1 MSRRDGDALPLTGA
15 QREIWLAEQRS
26 RTPIPGYR
34 VGECLEIHGPVD
46 PELFETAL
54 RRVVDEVDALHV
66 TFVDEGEGPRQVL
79 RETWDWAPVHLD
91 LSGEPVP
98 REAAMEWMER
108 DLLRPLDLARDPLFG
123 HALVRLSPTEYLW
136 YLNYHHV
143 VLDAISSS
151 MVRQRV
157 GEVYSA
163 LAEDG
168 AVPPSPF
175 GSLRDLVDS
184 DEAYRASA
192 DFTADRSYWTE
203 RFADRPGPTR
213 LTRTAP
219 ADPDRALRLA
229 EERELRRPD
238 ALRAAAGRIGVRW
251 SRLVVAA
258 AALYAHRLTGTQDVV
273 LALPVT
279 ARRSAD
285 RDLMSV
291 PGTMSNVVPLR
302 LTVRPDMPWRDLVA
316 QAAREV
322 EAAVAHERYR
332 SEDLLRDLGA
342 PGSIGTAFPLI
353 VNIMAFNSRPTFA
366 GHPASVH
373 HFVSGSTSDLAVW
386 VFDYRDGNPPL
397 LRLHGSPEAYGEDD
411 LAAHQQRLISL
422 LDAVA
427 DWDPD
432 EVLGRI
438 DLLTAEEH
446 HQVAALGTGPTV
458 ELPAET
464 LPELFRKHVRATPD
478 LVALVC
484 GDVSLT
490 YAELDERANR
500 LANALVARGAGPER
514 LVAVALPRSAELVVA
529 ILAVLKT
536 GAAYVPLDPE
546 YPAARIA
553 LLLDDARPALLVTD
567 TLSEGRL
574 PGKGSVDRLV
584 IDDPATAELV
594 GGLSAADPMAA
605 VDPGHP
611 AYVIFT
617 SGSTGRPKGVVPTH
631 GGLLNLLTDLR
642 QAHLPP
648 VTDERQRLRIA
659 LTTSVSFDASWNQL
673 LALFAGHELH
683 VLDYE
688 TWTDPDAFVGYAARR
703 GLDYIEATPS
713 YLHVLVAHGLLGDQR
728 WRPALVAAGG
738 EAVPERLWEELR
750 AADGVSCLNLYGPSE
765 CTVNPVVASVG
776 SSPLPVIGRPA
787 GNVRL
792 YVLDGALRP
801 LPAGTP
807 GELYIAG
814 PCLARGYLNRPG
826 LTAGR
831 FVADPFGPIGTRM
844 YRTGDLVRWGADRN
858 LEFLGRTDDQVKV
871 RGFRVELGEVEAVL
885 AEHPQVARAAA
896 MVRTEDEPRLVAYA
910 VAEPGATVTGTALRE
925 HLRERLPKHMVPSIV
940 VLLDALPLTP
950 NGKLDRRALPAPDRQ
965 PADPGRAPRTATEH
979 LLAGLFAEVLGVPE
993 VGADDDFFDL
1003 GGHSLLATRLVARAR
1018 SVLGVELGLRDL
1030 FDAPTVAELAAA
1042 VDIAGR
1048 ARPALSRRER
1058 PDTVPLSFA
1067 QRRLWFLHRME
1078 GPSATYNIPLALRLG
1093 GTLDERALEAA
1104 LTDLVERHESLRT
1117 VFPVA
1122 DGVPYQRV
1130 LEADEARPRL
1140 RVTEGGERDLP
1151 QRLAEAARY
1160 GFELSDEPPLRAELF
1175 RLGTEDHVLLLVVH
1189 HIAGDGWSAGPL
1201 LRDLRTAYAART
1213 EGAKPEWSPLPVQY
1227 ADYALWQRELLGDG
1241 SDPDSLLSG
1250 QLAYWRGQLAD
1261 LPEQVELPFD
1271 RPRPAVM
1278 SYRGAHLPVQVD
1290 AELHEGLRELA
1301 RDGGASLFMVLQA
1314 GLAALLGKLGAGTD
1328 VPIGTPIAGRTDEA
1342 LDDLVGFFVN
1352 TLVLRTDLSGDPSFT
1367 ELLGRVRSDALAA
1380 YAHQDV
1386 PFEHLVE
1393 ALNPT
1398 RTLAHHPLFQTMLAL
1413 QNAPLGAF
1421 DLPGLRVTTDLV
1433 HTGTAKCDLT
1443 FILAEQPGTEGLS
1456 GVVEYSTDLF
1466 DEGTVAGI
1474 VDRWLRLLRA
1484 VVADPGRRIGR
1495 VDVLSAEELRAL
1507 LPAEADR
1514 SGEQPESSLTALFER
1529 QVRADP
1535 AAVALTDG
1543 EVNLTYGELN
1553 ARANRLAHAL
1563 IGRGVGPEQLVAL
1576 ALPRSAELVVA
1587 VLAVL
1592 KAGGAYV
1599 PVDPQYP
1606 AARISYLLQD
1616 ARPALLLTTH
1626 QIGDLPGAE
1635 SVDRLLLDTADLDGL
1650 PDTDPAV
1657 AVDPGHPAYVIYTS
1671 GSTGK
1676 PKGVV
1681 VPHRNVV
1688 RLFGTTRALF
1698 DFTADDVWTLFH
1710 SYAFDFSVWE
1720 LWGALLHGGRLVVV
1734 DHETSRSPGRFL
1746 ELLARERVTV
1756 LNQTPSAF
1764 YQLMQA
1770 DAEHPS
1776 ELAMRTVVFGGEAL
1790 EPARLAPWYERHP
1803 DDAPR
1808 LVNMYGIT
1816 ETTVH
1821 VTYAALDRSG
1831 TAAGRIGAALPD
1843 LRTYVLDDGLRPVA
1857 PGVPGELYVAG
1868 PGLARGYLNRPGLTA
1883 GRFVADPFGPQG
1895 SRMYRTGDVVRR
1907 AAEGSLSYV
1916 GRADQ
1921 QVKVR
1926 GFRIEL
1932 GEIEAALAAHPGVAQ
1947 TAVLARQ
1954 DRADDTRLVAYLVP
1968 AAGAAPR
1975 PADLREHLTERLP
1988 EHMVPSAYVVLD
2000 ALPLTANGK
2009 LDHRALPAP
2018 DLAPVVTGRAPRTP
2032 REQVL
2037 CELFAEVLGVA
2048 SAGVEDGF
2056 FDLGGHSLL
2065 ATRLAARIRAT
2076 LGVEMP
2082 LRTLFEAPTPAGLA
2096 AALTAAGPA
2105 QAALVRRERPE
2116 LVPLSFAQRRL
2127 WFLHQ
2132 LDGTGANYHIS
2143 LAWRLSGDLDRRAME
2158 AALADVVGRHES
2170 LRTVY
2175 PAVDGVPYQQV
2186 LGVVAARPRLLVRR
2200 TAEAELSA
2208 LMAAATDRP
2217 FDLAGDAPLRAG
2229 LFELASDEHVLQVVL
2244 HHIAGDGWSLGPLA
2258 QDLTAAYAA
2267 RCRGEAPRWKSL
2279 PVQYTDYTLWQH
2291 ELLGESTDPD
2301 SPFARQAAYWTRQL
2315 AGLPERIQLPADR
2328 PRPAAASRRGG
2339 FVHAGLDAELHRG
2352 LRELAREHGTSL
2364 FMVLQAGLAALL
2376 SKLGA
2381 GDDIPVGSPVA
2392 GRTDQA
2398 LDELVGYFVNTLVLR
2413 TDTSGDPTFAEL
2425 LGRVRDTSLAGYAHQ
2440 DLPFEHLVEALNP
2453 VRSLAHHP
2461 LFQVML
2467 VLQNAPRADF
2477 APPGLH
2483 VEDMPLTT
2491 TTAKLDLIFTMSE
2504 RQAQDGT
2511 PEGIDGLVEYAGDLY
2526 DPATVETMF
2535 GRWERLLR
2543 VAVTDPQQRLS
2554 RFGVLSA
2561 EERDDLTAL
2570 GTGPE
2575 VELPAASV
2583 PELFRAQVRA
2593 TPDLVALVCGD
2604 VSLTYEELDERAN
2617 RLAHALVSRG
2627 AGPERLVA
2635 VALPRSAELVVAIL
2649 AVLRTGAAYVP
2660 VDPEYPA
2667 ARIGHMLEDAGPV
2680 LVVTDARTRDRLPE
2694 AGPAGWLVLDD
2705 PATAALV
2712 ADCPATDPL
2721 VAVDPRHPAYVIYT
2735 SGSTGR
2741 PKGVVSTHGGLLN
2754 LFVSQRPLLFPRR
2767 TKERLRIGLTTSVS
2781 FDASCD
2787 QLSSLYAGHELH
2799 VLDEATWSDPDA
2811 FVDYVTRVGLDYVN
2825 ATPSY
2830 LHVLVA
2836 RGLLDDPGRRPAVV
2850 SMGGE
2855 AVPEQLWE
2863 RLRAVEGVSCLNYYG
2878 PTECT
2883 VDAVVA
2889 PLGSSPRPVIGR
2901 PLGGIRLYV
2910 LDSTLQPVPAGVAGE
2925 LHLAGAGLARGYL
2938 NRPALT
2944 AGRFVADPFGPS
2956 GTRMYRTGDLVRW
2969 GADRNLEFLGRTD
2982 DQVKVRG
2989 FRIELGEIEAA
3000 LAEHPQVAQVAVTV
3014 REDRVGDARLVAYP
3028 VAVAG
3033 AELQP
3038 EELRAHLRERLP
3050 DHMVP
3055 AAFVPLEGLP
3065 LTATGKLD
3073 RRALPAPVHTAVRT
3087 GRAPRTPQEQVLAE
3101 LFAEV
3106 LGVAEVGAD
3115 DDFFDL
3121 GGHSLLATRLVARA
3135 RAALGVELELR
3146 ALFETP
3152 TVAGLAAGLGG
3163 AGRAR
3168 LALRRAERPET
3179 VSLSFAQ
3186 RRLWFLHQL
3195 EDAGSVYNMP
3205 LAWRL
3210 TGDLDQDALR
3220 AALGDVVA
3228 RHESL
3233 RTIYPQVDGVP
3244 RQEVLDARTAPPR
3257 LAVTRVGEA
3266 DLTELLTAAAAN
3278 GFDLATQPPLRAELF
3293 ELAPDEHVLLVVMHH
3308 IAGDGWSLGPLSAD
3322 LATAY
3327 AARRRGEEPQWAPL
3341 PVQYADYT
3349 LWQNRLLGDAA
3360 DPDSLFARQA
3370 DHWTRTLAGLPEQ
3383 IPLPADRH
3391 RPAAPS
3397 YSGGHLDVE
3406 LDPELHAGLVRL
3418 GREHGASVYMVL
3430 QAALASLL
3438 DKLGAGTD
3446 IPVGSLVAGRTDQAL
3461 DELVGFF
3468 VNTLVLRT
3476 DTSGDPTFAE
3486 LLARVREGA
3495 LAAYAHQDLPFEHV
3509 VEALNPA
3516 RSSARQPLFQVLL
3529 ALQNVPRT
3537 EFALDGLG
3545 SEILLVRTPTAM
3557 FDLGFHLLER
3567 GGTGGPAEG
3576 IVGRVEYSTDLFDR
3590 ATVETLFARWLRLLA
3605 AVVAEPERPL
3615 SRIEVLTT
3623 EERHELL
3630 VARNDTAR
3638 PVPTAD
3644 LPALFEARVRATPEA
3659 PAVVF
3664 EGTELTYR
3672 ELNRRANRLA
3682 HALIARGVGPEQVV
3696 ALRLPRSAELV
3707 VAVLAVLKTGAAYLP
3722 VDPDYPAAR
3731 IAYMLED
3738 AGPAVVLDDLAAV
3751 TADGD
3756 LPEHDPAV
3764 AVDGRR
3770 PAYVIYTSGSTG
3782 RPKAVVMPAAGLLNL
3797 LEWHHEVVGGEP
3809 GTRTAQF
3816 TAISFDV
3823 SVQEVLS
3830 ALLYGKTL
3838 VVPTEEQRRS
3848 AELFAHWLD
3857 RHEVAELFA
3866 PNLVVEALA
3875 EAAEEAGLDLS
3886 ALRLVAQAGEAMRL
3900 GGAVRRFQARR
3911 PGRVLHNHYGP
3922 AETHVITAYSL
3933 PADPAGC
3940 PSPVP
3945 IGRPIANCQ
3954 VYVLDS
3960 ALRPV
3965 APGVLGELY
3974 LAGAGLAR
3982 GYLNRPGLTA
3992 GRFVA
3997 NPYGPA
4003 GARMYRTGD
4012 LVRWRADGEL
4022 EFAGR
4027 VDHQVKVRGFR
4038 VEPGEIEAELT
4049 AHPGVAQVAVLAR
4062 EDRIVAYVVPV
4073 AGSGATAAA
4082 LTAYLR
4088 GRVPEYLVPSAFVLL
4103 EALPL
4108 TPNGKLDRAAL
4119 PAPEATTRETGR
4131 APRTP
4136 QEQILCELFAE
4147 VLGRGQVGVDDDF
4160 FDLGGHSLLAT
4171 RLVSRV
4177 RATLG
4182 VELELRRLFR
4192 TPTPAGLAAGLHD
4205 AATAR
4210 QALVP
4215 RPRREPMPL
4224 SFAQRRLW
4232 FLQQFGAP
4240 SATYHMPLALR
4251 LSGEL
4256 DRDALS
4262 AALTDVLA
4270 RHETLRTVF
4279 PHIAG
4284 IPHQRVLD
4292 PAEVPV
4298 PLTVR
4303 AVGEAELPALLREA
4317 AVRAFD
4323 LTSEV
4328 PLRAELFAVAP
4339 DEHVLLL
4346 VMHHIAGD
4354 GWSMGPLARDLATA
4368 YAARRDGGSPAWP
4381 PLPVTY
4387 GDYTLWQH
4395 EILGDEHDGDS
4406 LFARQVR
4413 YWSEELAGLPEQL
4426 QLPVDRPRPATMS
4439 YGGDLL
4445 ELRIDAELHAALLGL
4460 ARRSGASL
4468 FMVLQAALAAL
4479 YTRLGAGTDIPIGSP
4494 IAGRTDEAL
4503 DELVGFFV
4511 NTLVLR
4517 TDTSGDPSFGELLG
4531 RVRET
4536 ALSAYAHQDV
4546 PFEHLVEVLNP
4557 SRSLSHHPLF
4567 QTGLVVQNAP
4577 GGDFRLPGMR
4587 VSGVSV
4593 LTGTARLDLTFGFAE
4608 EHGPDGAPAGLSG
4621 AVEYSTDLFDRS
4633 TVEALVARW
4642 TRLLAAVAAAPDQPI
4657 GGIEL
4662 LSAEERRELLPA
4674 VEGGAAGV
4682 SLPELFAAQV
4692 AVVPDEV
4699 ALVCGDAELTY
4710 RELNS
4715 RANRFAHA
4723 LVARGVGPEQ
4733 VVAVALPRSVESVVA
4748 VLGVLKAGAAYL
4760 PVDPAYPRARIDFM
4774 LADARP
4780 SVVVDDPA
4788 MVGDADRPDTDPV
4801 VALDVRYPAYVI
4813 YTSGST
4819 GRPKG
4824 VVVSHGGVSGLVAA
4838 QVERLGVAPGSRVLQ
4853 FASPS
4858 FDASF
4863 WDLCSALLTGATLVL
4878 APSGA
4883 PLEALTDRRLDVT
4896 HVTLPP
4902 SALAALDGADL
4913 AAGTLVVAG
4922 EACPPELVA
4931 RWAPGRRMVNA
4942 YGPTET
4948 TVCATMSDPLAA
4960 GSGVPPIGRPVAGF
4974 RVYVLDERLRLVA
4987 PGVAGEL
4994 YVAGPGLARG
5004 YLNRPSLTA
5013 GRFVAC
5019 PFGAGGDRM
5028 YRTGDV
5034 VRRRADG
5041 ELEYVG
5047 RADQQVKVRGFRVE
5061 LGEVEAAL
5069 AEYPAVAQA
5078 AVVAQGDRL
5087 VGYVTARPDATVRPA
5102 ELAAH
5107 LRDRLPD
5114 YLVPAVFTVLDVLPL
5129 TPNGKLDRAAL
5140 PAPDLGSAE
5149 VGRAPRTPQ
5158 EQILCELFAEVL
5170 GRGQVGVDDDFF
5182 DLGGH
5187 SLLATRLAARVRSV
5201 LGVELGLRALFQAPT
5216 VAGLA
5221 GALTESGSA
5230 RPTLTAR
5237 ERPEAVPLSFA
5248 QRRLWFMHR
5257 MDGSAATYHIP
5268 LALQLTGTL
5277 DRAALDEAL
5286 ADVVARHESLRTV
5299 FPEVGGVPCQRVLDP
5314 AEARPRAGLTKVS
5327 QAELHHWLAEFA
5339 RRPFDLAAEPPLRA
5353 ELFAVAPDEH
5363 VLLLVM
5369 HHIAGDGWST
5379 GPLARD
5385 LAEAYA
5391 ARCQGRE
5398 PDRDALPVQYADYTL
5413 WQCELLGDAADPQ
5426 SRFAEQLDYWKR
5438 QLSDLPE
5445 LIQLP
5450 ADRPRPA
5457 VAGWHG
5463 DHVGLE
5469 LGPELHA
5476 ALTELARNTGTSL
5489 FMVLQA
5495 ALAALYT
5502 RLGAGTDIPIG
5513 SPIAGRTD
5521 EALDELVGFFVNT
5534 LVLRTD
5540 TSGDPSF
5547 TELLGRVR
5555 ETSLSAYAHQDVPF
5569 EHLVEVL
5576 NPSRSLAHHP
5586 LFQTILAVQNA
5597 PMGRFS
5603 LPGLEVATYAVATGT
5618 AKFDLG
5624 VSLVEQFG
5632 PAGEPAGIVGAAE
5645 YATDLFDRSTVE
5657 VLVRRWTLLLEA
5669 VTADPDRSIGGIDL
5683 LDSDERSRLLERGN
5697 ATAREVAAVPVPEA
5711 FAVQVA
5717 ATPDALALV
5726 SGGAEL
5732 TYRELNARANRFAHA
5747 LIARGVGPEQL
5758 VAVALPRSVESVV
5771 AVLGVL
5777 KAGAAYL
5784 PVDPSYPAARI
5795 AYMLEDA
5802 RPVLVVDDPALVAEA
5817 SEASEWPDTDPV
5829 VALDVRHPAY
5839 VIYTSGSTGRP
5850 KGVVVAHGGVASLV
5864 AAQIERFAI
5873 APDSRVLQFASPSFD
5888 ASVSEIFTALLRGA
5902 ALVLPPAA
5910 EPVAALTDPGLA
5922 VTHATVP
5929 PSVLAALPEG
5939 AVTVSTLVVAGEACP
5954 PELVARW
5961 APGRRMVNAYGPT
5974 ETTVCAT
5981 MSDPLSPGAGV
5992 PPIGRPI
5999 ANARVYVL
6007 DERLRPVPPGVPGE
6021 LYVAGAGLA
6030 RGYLNRPALTAGRF
6044 VACPFEAGSRM
6055 YRTGDVVRWLG
6066 DGQLEYVGRADD
6078 QVKVRGFRVEPG
6090 EIETALAEHPA
6101 VARAAVLAQDD
6112 RLIGYVV
6119 PHQTEARD
6127 SALEADHVGE
6137 WQDIYDALP
6146 ITPEET
6152 AFGQNFVGWNSS
6164 YDASPIPAEQMR
6176 EWRDATVAR
6185 ILALHPRRVLEVG
6198 VGTGLLL
6205 SQIAPH
6211 CETYWATDFSA
6222 TAIDALAAQVARQ
6235 EQLAG
6240 RVVLHT
6246 RPAHDTDGLPA
6257 GHFDTIVINSVV
6269 QYFPSADYLTDV
6281 IEKLMRL
6288 LAPGGALFLGDIRN
6302 LRLLRPLATAVQL
6315 HRVGDGADLTSVRR
6329 AVEQSLRV
6337 EKELLVDP
6345 DFFTALREHG
6355 TDIGVVAVEV
6365 KRGRHHNEL
6374 TRYRYD
6380 VTLHKQP
6387 VTPTAPD
6394 RSVELAWGQ
6403 QVAGPAEL
6411 RELLAQPSVG
6421 VLRITGVPNRRVARE
6436 AALARAVQNGDGSLA
6451 ELLERLHAP
6460 EDADLPDPEDFHA
6473 LGSESGRS
6481 AVVTW
6486 SAAAADAVDVVFTDP
6501 QALHRS
6507 PVEAYRPAR
6516 ATGQALSS
6524 LTNRPTGG
6532 RGTGALLG
6540 ELRDWLRSRLPDYLV
6555 PSAFVALE
6563 ALPLTANGKLDR
6575 RALPAPDLGPVA
6587 VGRAPRTPQEQLLAE
6602 LFAEV
6607 LGLAQVGVDDSFFDL
6622 GGHSLLATRLASRV
6636 RAVLGAE
6643 LEVRT
6648 LFESPTVA
6656 GLAARLDGSGA
6667 ARPALIVRP
6676 RPERV
6681 PLSFAQRRLWFLHR
6695 MDGPSATYNMPL
6707 ALSLTGELDRPALH
6721 AALADVVARHESLR
6735 TVFRETDG
6743 VPYQV
6748 VLSAAQAYPALPV
6761 VELDESRLAERLAET
6776 AQCGFDLAAEPPVRA
6791 ELYALAPG
6799 RHVLLVVVH
6808 HIAADGWSMGPLS
6821 GDLAAAY
6828 AARCRGEAPQWSP
6841 LPVQYADYSAWQ
6853 RELLGDATDPDSLFA
6868 RQLAYWKEELS
6879 GVPQQL
6885 QLPADRPRPPVAS
6898 QRGDRVVVRLD
6909 AELHQALRDLAAARG
6924 ASMFMVLQAG
6934 LAALLTRLGAGTDI
6948 PIGSP
6953 IAGRTDQA
6961 LDELVGFFVN
6971 TLVLRTDTAGDP
6983 GFSELVGRVRQKALT
6998 AYDHQ
7003 DVPFEYLVE
7012 VVNPARSLAHHP
7024 LFQIMLALQNAPL
7037 GEFALPGLETGHLEA
7052 PTGTAR
7058 VDLTFSLAEQF
7069 RPDGAPDGLVGAV
7082 EYATDLFDPATVEL
7096 LFERLARLLRAA
7108 VADPDRPISRIDIMP
7123 VEERRRLLA
7132 GSNGAV
7138 AELPGAAVPEL
7149 FARQV
7154 GATPEAVAVVAG
7166 GTELTY
7172 RELDLR
7178 ANRLARA
7185 LVRQGV
7191 RPETPVAVMLD
7202 RSAELVV
7209 AILAIIKAGG
7219 AYVPLDSR
7227 FPSSRIDLILR
7238 ESGAALVLTQEVT
7251 TALVQSEAAD
7261 PSGFEVPC
7269 EPGQLAYIMYTS
7281 GSTGRPKGVAV
7292 THRDVV
7298 GHALTPEFRG
7308 GGHERVLMHS
7318 PTAFDL
7324 STYEL
7329 WVPLLNGGRVVVA
7342 PPEQLDLD
7350 LLQHTITS
7358 NGVTGLWLTAG
7369 LFRLVAEE
7377 RPGLLA
7383 GVREVWTGGD
7393 VVSPAAVA
7401 RVLAA
7406 CPGIEVVNG
7415 YGPTEA
7421 TTLATCHPVGVLPE
7435 HAATVPIG
7443 RPMANMRAYVL
7454 DDRLRPVPTG
7464 MVGELYLAGTGVARG
7479 YLGRAGLTAER
7490 FTADPYGPDGSR
7502 MYRTG
7507 DLASWRADGTL
7518 DFAGRADHQVKLR
7531 GLRIEPGEI
7540 EAVLAGCPGVAQAA
7554 VVAREDR
7561 PGDKRLV
7568 AYLVPAPEGAPEAG
7582 ELAGRLRRDLPD
7594 YMVPAAFVT
7603 VDALPLTANGK
7614 LDRAALPAPEYGAS
7628 AAGRGPR
7635 TPQEQLLCGLFAEV
7649 LGREQVSIDDN
7660 FFDLGG
7666 HSLLAARLASRVRE
7680 TLGLELGLRMLFE
7693 APTVAGLT
7701 ERLLMDDPDDALDV
7715 VLPLRSTGTGTPLFC
7730 IHPGGGIS
7738 WSYSG
7743 LLNHLGPQHPVYAI
7757 QARGLGRPETLPT
7770 SYEEMAADYA
7780 DQIQKIQSE
7789 GPYLL
7794 LGWSAGG
7801 LIAHALACE
7810 LQSRG
7815 ERTALLA
7822 ILDAYPVKD
7831 VQFAEVPVP
7840 TVRDVLVGV
7849 LDVDPDELGD
7859 QEITYAE
7866 VAEVLNRRGSAL
7878 AGLNERQIE
7887 VIVEIMI
7894 NNARLAVDFVPGDF
7908 DGDLLLFNSTI
7919 DRAED
7924 NAGPEIWRPYVAG
7937 RIESH
7942 EITTRHDRMTQ
7953 AGSLAQI
7960 GPILAARLAEATGD
7974 TDRADG
7980 AGNADRADGTTT
7992 LSHQED

>member
-1 MSRRDGDALPLTGA
+1 MSRRDGDVLPLTAA

-46 PELFETAL
+46 PELFEAAL

-66 TFVDEGEGPRQVL
+66 TFVDDGEGPRQIL

-91 LSGEPVP
+91 LGTEPDP
-98 REAAMEWMER
+98 RAAAMDWMER
-108 DLLRPLDLARDPLFG
+108 DLARPLDLSRDPLFG
-123 HALVRLSPTEYLW
+123 HALIRLSPTEFLW

-163 LAEDG
+163 LAGSG

-184 DEAYRASA
+184 DAAYRSSA
-192 DFTADRSYWTE
+192 DFSADRSYWTE
-203 RFADRPGPTR
+203 RFADLPAPTR
-213 LTRTAP
+213 LTDTA
-219 ADPDRALRLA
+219 ATDPHQALRVAGEL
-229 EERELRRPD
+229 ELRNPE
-238 ALRAAAGRIGVRW
+238 ALRAAAGRAGVRW
-251 SRLVVAA
+251 SRVVVAA
-258 AALYAHRLTGTQDVV
+258 TALYAHRLSGAQDVV

-279 ARRSAD
+279 ARRGSD

-302 LTVRPDMPWRDLVA
+302 LTVRPDMPWGDLVA
-316 QAAREV
+316 QVAREV
-322 EAAVAHERYR
+322 ESAVAHERYR

-353 VNIMAFNSRPTFA
+353 INIMAFNARPSFA

-373 HFVSGSTSDLAVW
+373 HFVSGSTTDLAVW
-386 VFDYRDGNPPL
+386 LFDYRDGNPPL
-397 LRLHGSPEAYGEDD
+397 LRLHGAPEAYGDDD
-411 LAAHQQRLISL
+411 LAAHQQRLLAL

-427 DWDPD
+427 DCDPD
-432 EVLGRI
+432 EAVGRI

-446 HQVAALGTGPTV
+446 REVAALGTGPV
-458 ELPAET
+458 AEAPT
-464 LPELFRKHVRATPD
+464 ASLPELFREHVRATPD

-490 YAELDERANR
+490 YAELDVRANR
-500 LANALVARGAGPER
+500 LAHALIARGAGPER
-514 LVAVALPRSAELVVA
+514 LVAVSLPRSAELVVA

-536 GAAYVPLDPE
+536 GAAYVPVDPD
-546 YPAARIA
+546 YPAARVA
-553 LLLDDARPALLVTD
+553 YLLDDARPVLTVTD
-567 TLSEGRL
+567 TRTLGRL
-574 PGKGSVDRLV
+574 PDGVTARLV
-584 IDDPATAELV
+584 LDEPETAALVAGCPAVDPGV
-594 GGLSAADPMAA
+594 A

-611 AYVIFT
+611 AYVIYT
-617 SGSTGRPKGVVPTH
+617 SGSTGRPKGVVARH
-631 GGLLNLLTDLR
+631 GGLLDLLTDHRLVQFAPLLVDR
-642 QAHLPP
+642 
-648 VTDERQRLRIA
+648 RRLRVA

-673 LALFAGHELH
+673 MALFAGHELH
-683 VLDYE
+683 VLNHA
-688 TWTDPDAFVGYAARR
+688 TWTDPEAFVDYAACH
-703 GLDYIEATPS
+703 GLDYVEATPS
-713 YLHVLVAHGLLGDQR
+713 YLHVLVAHGLLDDPQR
-728 WRPALVAAGG
+728 RPALVAAGG
-738 EAVPERLWEELR
+738 EAVPEQLWERLR
-750 AADGVSCLNLYGPSE
+750 AADGASCLNLYGPSE
-765 CTVNPVVASVG
+765 CTVNSVAAPTA
-776 SSPLPVIGRPA
+776 SSPRPVIGRPVTNA
-787 GNVRL
+787 RL
-792 YVLDGALRP
+792 HVLDAALQP
-801 LPAGTP
+801 VPAGVP

-814 PCLARGYLNRPG
+814 AGLARGYLNRPG

-831 FVADPFGPIGTRM
+831 FVADPFGAGGSRM
-844 YRTGDLVRWGADRN
+844 YRTGDLVRWNPDGN

-871 RGFRVELGEVEAVL
+871 RGFRIELGEIEAVL
-885 AEHPQVARAAA
+885 AEHPGIAQAAVT
-896 MVRTEDEPRLVAYA
+896 VRTDEEPLLVAY
-910 VAEPGATVTGTALRE
+910 VVPATGQVVHTDTLRAR
-925 HLRERLPKHMVPSIV
+925 LRKRLPEYMVPSALV
-940 VLLDALPLTP
+940 VLDALPLTP
-950 NGKLDRRALPAPDRQ
+950 NGKLDRRALPAPERQ
-965 PADPGRAPRTATEH
+965 PTAPGRAPRTAVEH
-979 LLAGLFAEVLGVPE
+979 LLSGLFAEVLGLPQ
-993 VGADDDFFDL
+993 VGVDDDFFDL
-1003 GGHSLLATRLVARAR
+1003 GGHSLLATRLIARAR
-1018 SVLGVELGLRDL
+1018 SVLGVELRLREL
-1030 FDAPTVAELAAA
+1030 FDAPTVAELASA
-1042 VDIAGR
+1042 VDVAGR
-1048 ARPALSRRER
+1048 ARPALGRCER
-1058 PDTVPLSFA
+1058 PATVPLSFA

-1078 GPSATYNIPLALRLG
+1078 GPSATYNIPLALRLSG
-1093 GTLDERALEAA
+1093 SLDQRALQAA
-1104 LTDLVERHESLRT
+1104 LSDVVERHESLRT
-1117 VFPVA
+1117 VFPVV
-1122 DGVPYQRV
+1122 DGVPCQRV
-1130 LEADEARPRL
+1130 LDLDVARPRL
-1140 RVTEGGERDLP
+1140 RVTEVGERDLP
-1151 QRLAEAARY
+1151 DRLAEAARY
-1160 GFELSDEPPLRAELF
+1160 GFELSEESPLRAELF
-1175 RLGTEDHVLLLVVH
+1175 RLGAEEHVLLLVVH
-1189 HIAGDGWSAGPL
+1189 HIAGDGWSTGPL
-1201 LRDLRTAYAART
+1201 SRDLATAYAARS

-1227 ADYALWQRELLGDG
+1227 ADYALWQQELLGDG
-1241 SDPDSLLSG
+1241 ADPDSLLNG
-1250 QLAYWRGQLAD
+1250 QLAYWRERLAD
-1261 LPEQVELPFD
+1261 LPDQVELPFD
-1271 RPRPAVM
+1271 RPRPTVM
-1278 SYRGAHLPVQVD
+1278 SYRGAHLPVRID
-1290 AELHEGLRELA
+1290 AELHQGLRELA

-1380 YAHQDV
+1380 YAHQEV

-1398 RTLAHHPLFQTMLAL
+1398 RTLAHHPLFQTMLTL
-1413 QNAPLGAF
+1413 QNAPFGTF
-1421 DLPGLRVTTDLV
+1421 DLPRLRVATDLV
-1433 HTGTAKCDLT
+1433 PTGTAKCDLT
-1443 FILAEQPGTEGLS
+1443 FVLAEQPGEDGLS

-1466 DEGTVAGI
+1466 DAATVTEI
-1474 VDRWLRLLRA
+1474 VERWLRLLRS
-1484 VVADPGRRIGR
+1484 VVAHPGRRIGQ
-1495 VDVLSAEELRAL
+1495 VDVLSADELRAL
-1507 LPAEADR
+1507 LPAGSDQG
-1514 SGEQPESSLTALFER
+1514 GELPECGLPALFER
-1529 QVRADP
+1529 QVRANP
-1535 AAVALTDG
+1535 AATALTDG
-1543 EVNLTYGELN
+1543 ETTLTYGRLN

-1563 IGRGVGPEQLVAL
+1563 IDRGVGPEQLVAL

-1592 KAGGAYV
+1592 KAGAAYV
-1599 PVDPQYP
+1599 PVDPEYP
-1606 AARISYLLQD
+1606 AARIAYLLQD
-1616 ARPALLLTTH
+1616 SRPALLVTTSRA
-1626 QIGDLPGAE
+1626 DERLGAE
-1635 SVDRLLLDTADLDGL
+1635 HVDRLLLDTVDLDGL
-1650 PDTDPAV
+1650 PDTDPGV
-1657 AVDPGHPAYVIYTS
+1657 AVDPGQAAYVIHTS
-1671 GSTGK
+1671 GSTGN

-1688 RLFGTTRALF
+1688 RLFGTTRDLF
-1698 DFTADDVWTLFH
+1698 GFCADDVWTLFH

-1720 LWGALLHGGRLVVV
+1720 LWGPLLHGGRLVVV

-1746 ELLARERVTV
+1746 ELLAHERVTV

-1770 DAEHPS
+1770 DAEAP
-1776 ELAMRTVVFGGEAL
+1776 ETGRRLALRTVVFGGEAL
-1790 EPARLAPWYERHP
+1790 EHARLASWYQRHAE
-1803 DDAPR
+1803 DAPR

-1831 TAAGRIGAALPD
+1831 TAVGQVGAALPD
-1843 LRTYVLDDGLRPVA
+1843 LRAYVLDGGLRPVA

-1868 PGLARGYLNRPGLTA
+1868 AGLARGYLNRPGLTA
-1883 GRFVADPFGPQG
+1883 GRFVADPFGPPG
-1895 SRMYRTGDVVRR
+1895 SRMYRSGDVVRR
-1907 AAEGSLSYV
+1907 AADGSLRYV

-1932 GEIEAALAAHPGVAQ
+1932 GEIEAALAAYPGIAQ
-1947 TAVLARQ
+1947 VAVLARQ
-1954 DRADDTRLVAYLVP
+1954 DRSDDTRLAAYLVP

-1975 PADLREHLTERLP
+1975 SDDLRGHLRERLP
-1988 EHMVPSAYVVLD
+1988 AYMVPSAFVMLD
-2000 ALPLTANGK
+2000 ALPLTVNGK

-2018 DLAPVVTGRAPRTP
+2018 DLTPAATCRAPRTP
-2032 REQVL
+2032 QEQIL
-2037 CELFAEVLGVA
+2037 CRLFAEVLGVA

-2056 FDLGGHSLL
+2056 FELGGHSLL

-2096 AALTAAGPA
+2096 AALAAARPA
-2105 QAALVRRERPE
+2105 QAALARRERPE
-2116 LVPLSFAQRRL
+2116 VIPLSFAQRRL

-2132 LDGTGANYHIS
+2132 LEGAGANYHIS
-2143 LAWRLSGDLDRRAME
+2143 LAWRLSGDLDRRALE
-2158 AALADVVGRHES
+2158 AAVADVMARHES
-2170 LRTVY
+2170 LRTVF
-2175 PAVDGVPYQQV
+2175 PAVDGVPHQQV
-2186 LGVVAARPRLLVRR
+2186 LDVDAARPRLLVSR
-2200 TAEAELSA
+2200 TTEAELSA
-2208 LMAAATDRP
+2208 LMAAAKDCR
-2217 FDLAGDAPLRAG
+2217 FDLAVDVPLRAG
-2229 LFELASDEHVLQVVL
+2229 LFELAPDEHVFQLVL
-2244 HHIAGDGWSLGPLA
+2244 HHIAGDGWSLGPLV
-2258 QDLTAAYAA
+2258 QGLTAAYTA
-2267 RCRGEAPRWKSL
+2267 RRRGEEPQWAPL
-2279 PVQYTDYTLWQH
+2279 PVQYADYTLWQH
-2291 ELLGESTDPD
+2291 ELLGDSTDRD
-2301 SPFARQAAYWTRQL
+2301 SLFAGQADYWTRQL
-2315 AGLPERIQLPADR
+2315 AGLPERIQLPTDR
-2328 PRPAAASRRGG
+2328 PRPAVASHRGG
-2339 FVHAGLDAELHRG
+2339 SVLAGLDAELHRG
-2352 LRELAREHGTSL
+2352 LRELARAHGTSL

-2398 LDELVGYFVNTLVLR
+2398 QDELVGYFVNTLVFR

-2425 LGRVRDTSLAGYAHQ
+2425 LDRVRDTALAGYAHQ
-2440 DLPFEHLVEALNP
+2440 DLPFEYLVEVLNP
-2453 VRSLAHHP
+2453 SRSLAHHP

-2467 VLQNAPRADF
+2467 ALQNAPRADF
-2477 APPGLH
+2477 APPELRVG
-2483 VEDMPLTT
+2483 EMPSAS

-2504 RQAQDGT
+2504 RHAEDGS
-2511 PEGIDGLVEYAGDLY
+2511 PEGIDGSVEYACDLY
-2526 DPATVETMF
+2526 DPAAVETMI

-2543 VAVTDPQQRLS
+2543 VAVADPRRRLS
-2554 RFGVLSA
+2554 RLDLLTA
-2561 EERDDLTAL
+2561 EERDELTAL
-2570 GTGPE
+2570 ATGPVAE
-2575 VELPAASV
+2575 APTASL
-2583 PELFRAQVRA
+2583 PELFRTQVRML
-2593 TPDLVALVCGD
+2593 PDGLALVCGD
-2604 VSLTYEELDERAN
+2604 VSLTYAELDVRAN
-2617 RLAHALVSRG
+2617 RLAHALIARG

-2635 VALPRSAELVVAIL
+2635 VSLPRSAELVVAIL
-2649 AVLRTGAAYVP
+2649 AVLKTGAAYVP
-2660 VDPEYPA
+2660 VDPDYPA
-2667 ARIGHMLEDAGPV
+2667 ARVAYLLDDARPV
-2680 LVVTDARTRDRLPE
+2680 LTVTDTRTLGRLPDGVT
-2694 AGPAGWLVLDD
+2694 ARLVLDE
-2705 PATAALV
+2705 PETAALV
-2712 ADCPATDPL
+2712 AGCPAVDPG
-2721 VAVDPRHPAYVIYT
+2721 VAVDPGHPAYVIYT

-2741 PKGVVSTHGGLLN
+2741 PKGVVATHGGLVN
-2754 LFVSQRPLLFPRR
+2754 LFANQRPLISRPG
-2767 TKERLRIGLTTSVS
+2767 ERMRIGLTTSVS
-2781 FDASCD
+2781 FDGSCD
-2787 QLSSLYAGHELH
+2787 QLFAVFAGHELH
-2799 VLDEATWSDPDA
+2799 VLDEATWSDPEA
-2811 FVDYVTRVGLDYVN
+2811 YLEYAVRAGLDTVGGT
-2825 ATPSY
+2825 ASY
-2830 LHVLVA
+2830 LQVLVEH
-2836 RGLLDDPGRRPAVV
+2836 GLLDDPRWRPSVV
-2850 SMGGE
+2850 ALGGE
-2855 AVPEQLWE
+2855 TVPEQLWE
-2863 RLRAVEGVSCLNYYG
+2863 RLRAADGVLALNYYG
-2878 PTECT
+2878 PSECT
-2883 VDAVVA
+2883 VDSVVA
-2889 PLGSSPRPVIGR
+2889 HLKSSPCQVIGR
-2901 PLGGIRLYV
+2901 PLGGVRLHV
-2910 LDSTLQPVPAGVAGE
+2910 LDAALQPVPAGVPGE
-2925 LHLAGAGLARGYL
+2925 LYIAGAGLARGYL
-2938 NRPALT
+2938 NRPGLT
-2944 AGRFVADPFGPS
+2944 AGRFVADPFGAGGS
-2956 GTRMYRTGDLVRW
+2956 RMYRTGDLVRW
-2969 GADRNLEFLGRTD
+2969 NPDGNLEFLGRTD

-2989 FRIELGEIEAA
+2989 FRIELGEIEAV
-3000 LAEHPQVAQVAVTV
+3000 LAEHPGIARTAVIVRQDRAQ
-3014 REDRVGDARLVAYP
+3014 GPRLVAYLQT
-3028 VAVAG
+3028 VTG
-3033 AELQP
+3033 AELRP
-3038 EELRAHLRERLP
+3038 EDLREHLRERLP
-3050 DHMVP
+3050 EYMVP
-3055 AAFVPLEGLP
+3055 AAFVSLDALP
-3065 LTATGKLD
+3065 LTPNGKLD
-3073 RRALPAPVHTAVRT
+3073 RRALPEPESSATPA
-3087 GRAPRTPQEQVLAE
+3087 GRAPHSPHEHVLAG

-3106 LGVAEVGAD
+3106 LGRSQVGVD

-3121 GGHSLLATRLVARA
+3121 GGHSLLATRLVARV
-3135 RAALGVELELR
+3135 RATLGVELALS
-3146 ALFETP
+3146 ALFRTP

-3163 AGRAR
+3163 ADRAR
-3168 LALRRAERPET
+3168 LALERAERPEL
-3179 VSLSFAQ
+3179 VPLSSAQ
-3186 RRLWFLHQL
+3186 RRLWFLRQL
-3195 EDAGSVYNMP
+3195 EGAESVYNMP

-3210 TGDLDQDALR
+3210 SGPLDLAALE
-3220 AALGDVVA
+3220 AALGDLVD
-3228 RHESL
+3228 RHETL
-3233 RTIYPQVDGVP
+3233 RTVFPATDGVP
-3244 RQEVLDARTAPPR
+3244 HQRVLAA
-3257 LAVTRVGEA
+3257 GEA
-3266 DLTELLTAAAAN
+3266 RPKLSITPADESALPELLTGAAAR
-3278 GFDLATQPPLRAELF
+3278 GFDLAAEPPLRAEVF
-3293 ELAPDEHVLLVVMHH
+3293 EVSANEHVLLLVMHH
-3308 IAGDGWSLGPLSAD
+3308 IAGDGWSLGPLAAD
-3322 LATAY
+3322 LTTAY
-3327 AARRRGEEPQWAPL
+3327 AARRRGGAPQWASL

-3360 DPDSLFARQA
+3360 DQDSLLARQT
-3370 DHWTRTLAGLPEQ
+3370 DYWTRTLADLPEQ
-3383 IPLPADRH
+3383 IRLPADRH
-3391 RPAAPS
+3391 RPATPS
-3397 YSGGHLDVE
+3397 CSGGHLAIE
-3406 LDPELHAGLVRL
+3406 LDAELHAGLVRL

-3430 QAALASLL
+3430 QAGLASLL

-3446 IPVGSLVAGRTDQAL
+3446 IPVGSLIAGRTDQAL
-3461 DELVGFF
+3461 DELIGFF

-3476 DTSGDPTFAE
+3476 DTSGDPSFAE
-3486 LLARVREGA
+3486 LLVRVREGA
-3495 LAAYAHQDLPFEHV
+3495 LGAYAHQDLPFEHV
-3509 VEALNPA
+3509 VEALNPS
-3516 RSSARQPLFQVLL
+3516 RSLTRQPLFQVLL

-3537 EFALDGLG
+3537 EFELSGLAA
-3545 SEILLVRTPTAM
+3545 EIVLVRTPTAM

-3576 IVGRVEYSTDLFDR
+3576 IIGRVEYSTDLFAPD
-3590 ATVETLFARWLRLLA
+3590 TVKALVARWLRLLA
-3605 AVVAEPERPL
+3605 AVVADPERPL
-3615 SRIEVLTT
+3615 SRIDVLTA
-3623 EERHELL
+3623 EERRELL
-3630 VARNDTAR
+3630 VTRNDTAC
-3638 PVPTAD
+3638 PAPDVT
-3644 LPALFEARVRATPEA
+3644 LPALFEAQVRATPEA

-3664 EGTELTYR
+3664 EDTVLTYR

-3682 HALIARGVGPEQVV
+3682 HALITRGVGPERVV

-3722 VDPDYPAAR
+3722 IDPDYPDAR

-3738 AGPAVVLDDLAAV
+3738 ARPAVVLDDLAAV
-3751 TADGD
+3751 TPSDRQ
-3756 LPEHDPAV
+3756 PEHDPAV
-3764 AVDGRR
+3764 PVDTRHL
-3770 PAYVIYTSGSTG
+3770 AYVIYTSGSTG
-3782 RPKAVVMPAAGLLNL
+3782 RPKAVMMPAAGLLNL
-3797 LEWHHEVVGGEP
+3797 LAWHHRAVGGEP

-3857 RHEVAELFA
+3857 RHRVEELFA

-3875 EAAEEAGLDLS
+3875 EAAEEAGLELPH
-3886 ALRLVAQAGEAMRL
+3886 LRLVAQAGEAMRL
-3900 GGAVRRFQARR
+3900 GGAVRRFQTRR

-3922 AETHVITAYSL
+3922 AETHVITAYAL
-3933 PADPAGC
+3933 PAGPADC
-3940 PSPVP
+3940 PLPVP
-3945 IGRPIANCQ
+3945 IGRPIANCR

-3960 ALRPV
+3960 MLRPV

-3982 GYLNRPGLTA
+3982 GYLDRPGLSA

-3997 NPYGPA
+3997 DPFGPA

-4038 VEPGEIEAELT
+4038 IEPGEIEAELT
-4049 AHPGVAQVAVLAR
+4049 AHPDVSQVAVLAR
-4062 EDRIVAYVVPV
+4062 EDRIVAYVVPSDSTGV
-4073 AGSGATAAA
+4073 SAAA
-4082 LTAYLR
+4082 LAAYLR
-4088 GRVPEYLVPSAFVLL
+4088 DRVPEYLVPSAFVLL
-4103 EALPL
+4103 DALPL

-4119 PAPEATTRETGR
+4119 PAPEPGTTAGGR

-4147 VLGRGQVGVDDDF
+4147 VLGLARVWVDEDF
-4160 FDLGGHSLLAT
+4160 FALGGHSLLAT

-4182 VELELRRLFR
+4182 VELELRALFR

-4205 AATAR
+4205 AGTAR

-4215 RPRREPMPL
+4215 RPRRELMPL

-4251 LSGEL
+4251 LSGDL
-4256 DRDALS
+4256 DRAALS
-4262 AALTDVLA
+4262 AALVDVVT

-4279 PHIAG
+4279 PHAGG
-4284 IPHQRVLD
+4284 IPYQRVLD
-4292 PAEVPV
+4292 TTEVAL
-4298 PLTVR
+4298 PLAVR
-4303 AVGEAELPALLREA
+4303 TAGETEVPALLREA
-4317 AVRAFD
+4317 AVRGFD

-4328 PLRAELFAVAP
+4328 PLRAELFALAP

-4346 VMHHIAGD
+4346 VMHHIVGD
-4354 GWSMGPLARDLATA
+4354 GWSMGPLARDLAAA
-4368 YAARRDGGSPAWP
+4368 YATRQDGGAPAWP
-4381 PLPVTY
+4381 SLPVTY

-4395 EILGDEHDGDS
+4395 EILGDEDDADS
-4406 LFARQVR
+4406 VFARQVA
-4413 YWSEELAGLPEQL
+4413 YWTQTLAGLPEQL
-4426 QLPVDRPRPATMS
+4426 QLPTDRPRPAAIS
-4439 YGGDLL
+4439 YSGDLL
-4445 ELRIDAELHAALLGL
+4445 ELRIDAELHTALVEL
-4460 ARRSGASL
+4460 ARRSGATL

-4503 DELVGFFV
+4503 DDLVGFFV

-4517 TDTSGDPSFGELLG
+4517 TDTSGDPSFAELLG

-4546 PFEHLVEVLNP
+4546 PFEHLVEALNP

-4567 QTGLVVQNAP
+4567 QTGLAVQNAP
-4577 GGDFRLPGMR
+4577 GGDFELPGLQ
-4587 VSGVSV
+4587 VSGMDV
-4593 LTGTARLDLTFGFAE
+4593 LTGTARLDLTFGFVE
-4608 EHGPDGAPAGLSG
+4608 EYGPDGAPAGLSG

-4633 TVEALVARW
+4633 TVEVMAARW
-4642 TRLLAAVAAAPDQPI
+4642 TRLLAEVAAAPDRPI
-4657 GGIEL
+4657 GGIDL
-4662 LSAEERRELLPA
+4662 LSAEERDDLLPA
-4674 VEGGAAGV
+4674 VEDGAAAGA

-4692 AVVPDEV
+4692 AAVPGAV
-4699 ALVCGDAELTY
+4699 ALVCGGVELSY
-4710 RELNS
+4710 GELDV

-4723 LVARGVGPEQ
+4723 LIARGVGPEQ
-4733 VVAVALPRSVESVVA
+4733 VVAVSLPRSVESVVA

-4760 PVDPAYPRARIDFM
+4760 PVDPAYPRSRIAFM
-4774 LADARP
+4774 LDDARP
-4780 SVVVDDPA
+4780 AVVVDDPA
-4788 MVGDADRPDTDPV
+4788 MVVGGDWPDTDPG
-4801 VALDVRYPAYVI
+4801 VALDVRHPAYVI

-4824 VVVSHGGVSGLVAA
+4824 VVVSHTGVSGLVAA
-4838 QVERLGVAPGSRVLQ
+4838 QVDRLGVAPGSRVLQ

-4863 WDLCSALLTGATLVL
+4863 WDLCSALLTGAALVL
-4878 APSGA
+4878 APA
-4883 PLEALTDRRLDVT
+4883 ETPLEALTDLRFSVT

-4902 SALAALDGADL
+4902 SALAALDGTELTAT
-4913 AAGTLVVAG
+4913 TLVVAG
-4922 EACPPELVA
+4922 EACSPELVQ
-4931 RWAPGRRMVNA
+4931 RWAPGRRMINA

-4948 TVCATMSDPLAA
+4948 TVCATMSDPLSP

-4974 RVYVLDERLRLVA
+4974 RTYVLDERLSVVP

-5004 YLNRPSLTA
+5004 YLDRPGLTA
-5013 GRFVAC
+5013 GRFTAC
-5019 PFGAGGDRM
+5019 PFGPAGARM
-5028 YRTGDV
+5028 YRTGDL
-5034 VRRRADG
+5034 VRRRPDG

-5061 LGEVEAAL
+5061 PGEVEAAL
-5069 AEYPAVAQA
+5069 AEHPAVAQA
-5078 AVVAQGDRL
+5078 AVAAQDDRL
-5087 VGYVTARPDATVRPA
+5087 VGYVVARSDLAARPA

-5107 LRDRLPD
+5107 LRERLPD
-5114 YLVPAVFTVLDVLPL
+5114 YLVPTVFMVLDVLPL

-5140 PAPDLGSAE
+5140 PAPEAAPAGS
-5149 VGRAPRTPQ
+5149 GRVPRTPQ
-5158 EQILCELFAEVL
+5158 EQILAGLFAEVL
-5170 GRGQVGVDDDFF
+5170 GVPQVSVDDDFF
-5182 DLGGH
+5182 RLGGH

-5221 GALTESGSA
+5221 EALAKAGRA
-5230 RPTLTAR
+5230 RPALSPY

-5248 QRRLWFMHR
+5248 QRRLWFLHR
-5257 MDGSAATYHIP
+5257 MDAAAATYHIP
-5268 LALQLTGTL
+5268 LALRLTGTL
-5277 DRAALDEAL
+5277 DRPALDQAL

-5299 FPEVGGVPCQRVLDP
+5299 FSEVGGVPCQRVLDP
-5314 AEARPRAGLTKVS
+5314 AAVRLRVRPTVATQGGLP
-5327 QAELHHWLAEFA
+5327 QGLAESA
-5339 RRPFDLAAEPPLRA
+5339 RQPFDLATEPPLRA
-5353 ELFAVAPDEH
+5353 ELFALAPDEH

-5369 HHIAGDGWST
+5369 HHIAADGWST

-5391 ARCQGRE
+5391 ARCEGRTA
-5398 PDRDALPVQYADYTL
+5398 DRPTLPVQYADYTL
-5413 WQCELLGDAADPQ
+5413 WQRELLGDAADPR

-5445 LIQLP
+5445 LLQLP

-5457 VAGWHG
+5457 VAGWQG
-5463 DHVGLE
+5463 DHIGLE
-5469 LGPELHA
+5469 LDAELHSN
-5476 ALTELARNTGTSL
+5476 LVELARSTGTSL

-5521 EALDELVGFFVNT
+5521 EALDDLVGFFVNT

-5547 TELLGRVR
+5547 AELLGRVR
-5555 ETSLSAYAHQDVPF
+5555 ETALSAYAHQDVPF
-5569 EHLVEVL
+5569 EHLVEAL
-5576 NPSRSLAHHP
+5576 NPSRSLSHHP
-5586 LFQTILAVQNA
+5586 LFQNILAVQNA

-5603 LPGLEVATYAVATGT
+5603 LPGLDVTTYAVATGT

-5624 VSLVEQFG
+5624 VSMVEQFG
-5632 PAGEPAGIVGAAE
+5632 PDGSPAGIAGAVE
-5645 YATDLFDRSTVE
+5645 YATDLFDRSTVAA
-5657 VLVRRWTLLLEA
+5657 LVRRWTLLLEA
-5669 VTADPDRSIGGIDL
+5669 VTADPELPIGGIDL
-5683 LDSDERSRLLERGN
+5683 LDADERHRLLERDN
-5697 ATAREVAAVPVPEA
+5697 ETARDVGAVPVPQAFAAQVAAVPG
-5711 FAVQVA
+5711 AV
-5717 ATPDALALV
+5717 ALV
-5726 SGGAEL
+5726 CGGVEL
-5732 TYRELNARANRFAHA
+5732 SYGELDVRANRFAHA
-5747 LIARGVGPEQL
+5747 LIARGVGPEQV
-5758 VAVALPRSVESVV
+5758 VAVSLPRSVESVV

-5784 PVDPSYPAARI
+5784 PVDPAYPRSRI
-5795 AYMLEDA
+5795 AFMLDDA
-5802 RPVLVVDDPALVAEA
+5802 RPAVVVDDPAMVVGGD
-5817 SEASEWPDTDPV
+5817 WPDTDPG

-5850 KGVVVAHGGVASLV
+5850 KGVVVGHGGVASLV
-5864 AAQIERFAI
+5864 AGQIERFAI
-5873 APDSRVLQFASPSFD
+5873 EPGSRVLQFASPSFD
-5888 ASVSEIFTALLRGA
+5888 ASVSEIFTALLGGA
-5902 ALVLPPAA
+5902 TLVLPVAA
-5910 EPVAALTDPGLA
+5910 DPLAALTDPGLG
-5922 VTHATVP
+5922 VTHVTVP
-5929 PSVLAALPEG
+5929 PSVLAAVPDG
-5939 AVTVSTLVVAGEACP
+5939 TVTVSTLVVAGEACS
-5954 PELVARW
+5954 PELVQRW
-5961 APGRRMVNAYGPT
+5961 APGRRMINAYGPT

-5981 MSDPLSPGAGV
+5981 MSDPLSPGSGV

-6007 DERLRPVPPGVPGE
+6007 DDRLQPVPPGVTGE

-6030 RGYLNRPALTAGRF
+6030 RGYLDRPGLTAGRF
-6044 VACPFEAGSRM
+6044 VACPFGPGERM
-6055 YRTGDVVRWLG
+6055 YRTGDLVRRRP
-6066 DGQLEYVGRADD
+6066 DGELEYVGRADQ

-6090 EIETALAEHPA
+6090 EVEAALAEHPA
-6101 VARAAVLAQDD
+6101 VARAAVAAQDD
-6112 RLIGYVV
+6112 RLVGYVV
-6119 PHQTEARD
+6119 PHQDAARD
-6127 SALEADHVGE
+6127 SGLEADHVGE
-6137 WQDIYDALP
+6137 WQDIYDDLP
-6146 ITPEET
+6146 IAPDEA
-6152 AFGQNFVGWNSS
+6152 AFGHNFVGWNSS
-6164 YDASPIPAEQMR
+6164 YDADRIPVEQMR

-6185 ILALHPRRVLEVG
+6185 ILALRPRRVLEVG

-6222 TAIDALAAQVARQ
+6222 TAIDALTAQVAR
-6235 EQLAG
+6235 EERLTG
-6240 RVVLHT
+6240 RLVLQT

-6257 GHFDTIVINSVV
+6257 GEFDTIVINSVV
-6269 QYFPSADYLTDV
+6269 QYFPSADYLADV
-6281 IEKLMRL
+6281 IGKLMRL
-6288 LAPGGALFLGDIRN
+6288 LAPGGALFVGDVRN
-6302 LRLLRPLATAVQL
+6302 LRLLRPLATAVEL
-6315 HRVGDGADLTSVRR
+6315 HRADDSADRAAVRR
-6329 AVEQSLRV
+6329 AVEQALRV

-6345 DFFTALREHG
+6345 DFFTVLHEHG
-6355 TDIGVVAVEV
+6355 TDIGAMAVEV

-6380 VTLHKQP
+6380 VTLHKPP
-6387 VTPTAPD
+6387 VARQTPS

-6403 QVAGPAEL
+6403 QITGLAGL
-6411 RELLAQPSVG
+6411 RELLDQPPAE
-6421 VLRITGVPNRRVARE
+6421 VLRITGVPNRRVVAE
-6436 AALARAVQNGDGSLA
+6436 AALARAVQDEDGPLA
-6451 ELLERLHAP
+6451 ELQERLHAP
-6460 EDADLPDPEDFHA
+6460 AESDLPDPEDFHA
-6473 LGSESGRS
+6473 LGREFGRVV
-6481 AVVTW
+6481 AVTW
-6486 SAAAADAVDVVFTDP
+6486 SDTAADAVDVVLADP
-6501 QALHRS
+6501 QALHGSR
-6507 PVEAYRPAR
+6507 VEPYRPAG
-6516 ATGQALSS
+6516 ATGRALSS
-6524 LTNRPTGG
+6524 LTNRPTGS

-6540 ELRDWLRSRLPDYLV
+6540 ELRVWLQGRLPDYLV
-6555 PSAFVALE
+6555 PSAFVSLDT
-6563 ALPLTANGKLDR
+6563 LPLTASGKLDR
-6575 RALPAPDLGPVA
+6575 RALPAPDLGPA
-6587 VGRAPRTPQEQLLAE
+6587 AAGRAPRTPQEQLLAE

-6636 RAVLGAE
+6636 RVTLGAE

-6648 LFESPTVA
+6648 LFETPTVA
-6656 GLAARLDGSGA
+6656 GLAAHLDGSGA
-6667 ARPALIVRP
+6667 ARPALTARP
-6676 RPERV
+6676 RPKRV
-6681 PLSFAQRRLWFLHR
+6681 ELSFAQRRLWFLHR

-6707 ALSLTGELDRPALH
+6707 ALSLTGGLDRPALH
-6721 AALADVVARHESLR
+6721 AALADVIARHESLR

-6748 VLSAAQAYPALPV
+6748 VLSTAQAHPALPV
-6761 VELDESRLAERLAET
+6761 VELDESRLAERLAE
-6776 AQCGFDLAAEPPVRA
+6776 AARRGFDLAAEPPIRA
-6791 ELYALAPG
+6791 ELYALAPD

-6821 GDLAAAY
+6821 GGLATAY
-6828 AARCRGEAPQWSP
+6828 AARCRGEEPQWSP
-6841 LPVQYADYSAWQ
+6841 LPVQYADYTGWQ
-6853 RELLGDATDPDSLFA
+6853 RDLLGDAADPDSLFA
-6868 RQLAYWKEELS
+6868 RQLAYWKDELT
-6879 GVPQQL
+6879 GIPQQV

-6909 AELHQALRDLAAARG
+6909 PELHQALRDLATARG
-6924 ASMFMVLQAG
+6924 TSMFMVLQAG

-6971 TLVLRTDTAGDP
+6971 TLVLRTDTSGDP
-6983 GFSELVGRVRQKALT
+6983 GFTELLGRVRQKALT

-7012 VVNPARSLAHHP
+7012 VANPVRSLAHHP

-7052 PTGTAR
+7052 PTGTSR

-7069 RPDGAPDGLVGAV
+7069 RPDGGADGLVGAV
-7082 EYATDLFDPATVEL
+7082 EYATDLFDGSTVEL
-7096 LFERLARLLRAA
+7096 LFERWARLLRAA
-7108 VADPDRPISRIDIMP
+7108 VADPDRPISRIDLMSDA
-7123 VEERRRLLA
+7123 ERHRLLH
-7132 GSNGAV
+7132 GFNDTAV
-7138 AELPGAAVPEL
+7138 ELPSASVPEL

-7154 GATPEAVAVVAG
+7154 RVAPDAVAVVAG

-7172 RELDLR
+7172 AELDLR
-7178 ANRLARA
+7178 ADRLARA
-7185 LVRQGV
+7185 LIRQGV
-7191 RPETPVAVMLD
+7191 RPETPVAVLMD

-7238 ESGAALVLTQEVT
+7238 ESGAALVLTPEVFA
-7251 TALVQSEAAD
+7251 ALMQSAASD
-7261 PSGFEVPC
+7261 PSDVGVPC
-7269 EPGQLAYIMYTS
+7269 EPGQVAYIMYTS

-7298 GHALTPEFRG
+7298 GLALTPEWRG

-7350 LLQHTITS
+7350 LLQHTIATH
-7358 NGVTGLWLTAG
+7358 GVTGLWLTAG

-7377 RPGLLA
+7377 RPGLLT

-7393 VVSPAAVA
+7393 VVSPAAAA
-7401 RVLAA
+7401 RVLTA

-7421 TTLATCHPVGVLPE
+7421 TTLATCHPVRSLPE
-7435 HAATVPIG
+7435 NAATVPIG
-7443 RPMANMRAYVL
+7443 GPMANMRAYVL
-7454 DDRLRPVPTG
+7454 DDRLRPMPTG

-7479 YLGRAGLTAER
+7479 YFGRPGLTAER
-7490 FTADPYGPDGSR
+7490 FTADPYGPAGSR

-7507 DLASWRADGTL
+7507 DLAWWLPDGTL
-7518 DFAGRADHQVKLR
+7518 EFAGRVDHQVKLR
-7531 GLRIEPGEI
+7531 GLRIEPGEV

-7568 AYLVPAPEGAPEAG
+7568 AYLVPAPEGAPEMT
-7582 ELAGRLRRDLPD
+7582 ELSGRLRRELPD

-7614 LDRAALPAPEYGAS
+7614 LDRVALPAPDYGAS
-7628 AAGRGPR
+7628 DAGRGPR

-7649 LGREQVSIDDN
+7649 LGREQVSIDDG

-7680 TLGLELGLRMLFE
+7680 TLGLELGLRLLFE

-7701 ERLLMDDPDDALDV
+7701 EHLAMNDPDDALDV
-7715 VLPLRSTGTGTPLFC
+7715 LLPLRSTGMDTPLFC
-7730 IHPGGGIS
+7730 VHPGGGIS

-7757 QARGLGRPETLPT
+7757 QARGLGRPEPLPT

-7780 DQIQKIQSE
+7780 DHVQKIQPE

-7810 LQSRG
+7810 LQARG

-7831 VQFAEVPVP
+7831 VRFEEEPVP

-7849 LDVDPDELGD
+7849 LDVDPDELDD

-7878 AGLNERQIE
+7878 AGLNERQVE
-7887 VIVEIMI
+7887 VIVQIMI
-7894 NNARLAVDFVPGDF
+7894 NNAKLAVDFVPGRY

-7919 DRAED
+7919 DRGHD
-7924 NAGPEIWRPYVAG
+7924 DAGPEVWRPYITG

-7942 EITTRHDRMTQ
+7942 EITTRHDQMTQ

-7960 GPILAARLAEATGD
+7960 GPILAARIAEATGD
-7974 TDRADG
+7974 SG
-7980 AGNADRADGTTT
+7980 GTT
-7992 LSHQED
+7992 LSLQED

>member
-1 MSRRDGDALPLTGA
+1 MSRRDGDALPLTAA
-15 QREIWLAEQRS
+15 QREIWLAEQSS

-46 PELFETAL
+46 RELFETAL

-66 TFVDEGEGPRQVL
+66 TFVDDGEGPRQVL
-79 RETWDWAPVHLD
+79 RESWDWAPVHLD
-91 LSGEPVP
+91 LSGEPDP
-98 REAAMEWMER
+98 RAAAVQWMEQ

-123 HALVRLSPTEYLW
+123 HALIEASPTEFLW

-151 MVRQRV
+151 MLRQRV

-163 LAEDG
+163 LAG
-168 AVPPSPF
+168 GAAVPPCPF

-184 DEAYRASA
+184 DTAYRAST
-192 DFTADRSYWTE
+192 DFAADRAYWTG
-203 RFADRPGPTR
+203 RFADLPAPTR
-213 LTRTAP
+213 LTDTSAT
-219 ADPDRALRLA
+219 DPHRALRLA

-238 ALRAAAGRIGVRW
+238 ALRAAAGRCGVRW
-251 SRLVVAA
+251 SRLLIAA
-258 AALYAHRLTGTQDVV
+258 TALYAHRLTGNRDVV
-273 LALPVT
+273 LAMPVT
-279 ARRSAD
+279 ARRGAD
-285 RDLMSV
+285 RDLTAV

-302 LTVRPDMPWRDLVA
+302 LTVRPDMPWRELVA

-322 EAAVAHERYR
+322 ETAVAHERYR

-342 PGSIGTAFPLI
+342 PGGIGTAFPLI
-353 VNIMAFNSRPTFA
+353 VNIMAFNSRPSFA

-373 HFVSGSTSDLAVW
+373 HFVSGSTTDLAVW

-397 LRLHGSPEAYGEDD
+397 LRLHGAPEAYGPDE
-411 LAAHQQRLISL
+411 LVAHRQRLLAL
-422 LDAVA
+422 LDTLAEC
-427 DWDPD
+427 DQD
-432 EVLGRI
+432 EPVGRI
-438 DLLTAEEH
+438 ELLTAEERRELAVLGAGP
-446 HQVAALGTGPTV
+446 VA
-458 ELPAET
+458 PAPAAS
-464 LPELFRKHVRATPD
+464 LPELFREHVRATPD
-478 LVALVC
+478 QVALVC

-490 YAELDERANR
+490 YAELDARANR
-500 LANALVARGAGPER
+500 LAHALIARGAGPER

-536 GAAYVPLDPE
+536 GAAYVPVDPE
-546 YPAARIA
+546 YPTARIA
-553 LLLDDARPALLVTD
+553 HLLDDARPAVLVTD
-567 TLSEGRL
+567 ARSEGRL
-574 PGKGSVDRLV
+574 PGAGPVDRLV
-584 IDDPATAELV
+584 LDHPETAALV
-594 GGLSAADPMAA
+594 AGCPAADPVVA

-611 AYVIFT
+611 AYVIHT
-617 SGSTGRPKGVVPTH
+617 SGSTGRPKGVVATH
-631 GGLLNLLTDLR
+631 GGLLDLVTDLR
-642 QAHLPP
+642 QVQFAP
-648 VTDERQRLRIA
+648 VLEQRPRLRVA

-673 LALFAGHELH
+673 LALFGGHELH
-683 VLDYE
+683 VLE
-688 TWTDPDAFVGYAARR
+688 HATWTDPDAFVAYSARC
-703 GLDYIEATPS
+703 GLDYVEATPS
-713 YLHVLVAHGLLGDQR
+713 YLQELVAHGLLSDPER
-728 WRPALVAAGG
+728 RPALVGAGG
-738 EAVPERLWEELR
+738 EAVPERLWEQLR
-750 AADGVSCLNLYGPSE
+750 AAEGVRCLNLYGPSE
-765 CTVNPVVASVG
+765 CTVNSVVAPVG
-776 SSPLPVIGRPA
+776 PSPRPVIGRPVTNA
-787 GNVRL
+787 RL

-801 LPAGTP
+801 VPPGAA

-814 PCLARGYLNRPG
+814 AGLARGYLNRPG
-826 LTAGR
+826 LTSGR
-831 FVADPFGPIGTRM
+831 FVADPFGPSGTRM
-844 YRTGDLVRWGADRN
+844 YRTGDQVRWDAAGD
-858 LEFLGRTDDQVKV
+858 LEFLGRTDDQVKI
-871 RGFRVELGEVEAVL
+871 RGFRVELGEIEAVL
-885 AEHPQVARAAA
+885 AEHPQVARAAVL
-896 MVRTEDEPRLVAYA
+896 VRTEEEPRLVAYA
-910 VAEPGATVTGTALRE
+910 VPEPGTTVTDTALRD
-925 HLRERLPKHMVPSIV
+925 HLRDRLPRHMVPAAY
-940 VLLDALPLTP
+940 VLLEALPLTP
-950 NGKLDRRALPAPDRQ
+950 NGKLDRRALPAPERQ
-965 PADPGRAPRTATEH
+965 PVAPGRAPRTATEH
-979 LLAGLFAEVLGVPE
+979 LLVGLFAEVLGVAEP
-993 VGADDDFFDL
+993 GLDDSFFDL

-1018 SVLGVELGLRDL
+1018 SILGVELRLGDL
-1030 FDAPTVAELAAA
+1030 FDAPTVADLAAA
-1042 VDIAGR
+1042 VDVAGR
-1048 ARPALSRRER
+1048 ARPALGRRDRAE
-1058 PDTVPLSFA
+1058 TVPLSFA
-1067 QRRLWFLHRME
+1067 QQRLWFLHRME
-1078 GPSATYNIPLALRLG
+1078 GPSATYNIPLALRLSG
-1093 GTLDERALEAA
+1093 SLDQRALEAA
-1104 LTDLVERHESLRT
+1104 LADLVERHESLRT
-1117 VFPVA
+1117 VFPVV
-1122 DGVPYQRV
+1122 DGVPCQRV
-1130 LEADEARPRL
+1130 LDIDAARPRL
-1140 RVTEGGERDLP
+1140 RVTELGERELP
-1151 QRLAEAARY
+1151 EHLARAARY
-1160 GFELSDEPPLRAELF
+1160 GFDLAEEPPLHAELF
-1175 RLGTEDHVLLLVVH
+1175 RTAAEQHVLLLVVH

-1201 LRDLRTAYAART
+1201 SRDLTTAYAARA
-1213 EGAKPEWSPLPVQY
+1213 EGAKPEWPPLPVQY

-1241 SDPDSLLSG
+1241 TDPDSLLNS
-1250 QLAYWRGQLAD
+1250 QLAYWREQLAD

-1271 RPRPAVM
+1271 RPRPAAM
-1278 SYRGAHLPVQVD
+1278 SYRGAHLPVRID
-1290 AELHEGLRELA
+1290 AELHRGLRALA
-1301 RDGGASLFMVLQA
+1301 HDGGASLFMVLQA

-1367 ELLGRVRSDALAA
+1367 ELLGRVRGDALAA

-1413 QNAPLGAF
+1413 QNAPLGTF
-1421 DLPGLRVTTDLV
+1421 DLPGLRVATDLV
-1433 HTGTAKCDLT
+1433 PTGTAKCDLT
-1443 FILAEQPGTEGLS
+1443 FVLAEQPDGLS
-1456 GVVEYSTDLF
+1456 GVLEYSTDLF
-1466 DEGTVAGI
+1466 DAATAAGI
-1474 VDRWLRLLRA
+1474 VERWLRLLRA

-1495 VDVLSAEELRAL
+1495 VDVLSAEELDAL
-1507 LPAEADR
+1507 LPARAEQ
-1514 SGEQPESSLTALFER
+1514 GEERTERGLTALFER
-1529 QVRADP
+1529 QVRANP
-1535 AAVALTDG
+1535 AAAALTDG
-1543 EVNLTYGELN
+1543 EVTLTYGELN

-1563 IGRGVGPEQLVAL
+1563 IDRGVGPEQLVAL

-1592 KAGGAYV
+1592 KAGAAYL
-1599 PVDPQYP
+1599 PVDPRYP
-1606 AARISYLLQD
+1606 AARIAYLLRD
-1616 ARPALLLTTH
+1616 GRPALLVTT
-1626 QIGDLPGAE
+1626 GATGELPGADG
-1635 SVDRLLLDTADLDGL
+1635 VDRLLLDTADLDGR
-1650 PDTDPAV
+1650 PDTDPQV
-1657 AVDPGHPAYVIYTS
+1657 AVDPGQVAYVIHTS
-1671 GSTGK
+1671 GSTGD

-1688 RLFGTTRALF
+1688 RLFRTTEELF
-1698 DFTADDVWTLFH
+1698 GFTAEDVWTLFH

-1770 DAEHPS
+1770 DREAGL
-1776 ELAMRTVVFGGEAL
+1776 ELALRTVVFGGEAL
-1790 EPARLAPWYERHP
+1790 EHARLAGWYERHAE
-1803 DDAPR
+1803 DSPR

-1821 VTYAALDRSG
+1821 VTHAALDGSG
-1831 TAAGRIGAALPD
+1831 NAAGQIGTALPD
-1843 LRTYVLDDGLRPVA
+1843 LRTYVLDADLRPVA
-1857 PGVPGELYVAG
+1857 PGVAGELYVAG

-1883 GRFVADPFGPQG
+1883 GRFVADPFGPPG
-1895 SRMYRTGDVVRR
+1895 SRMYRSGDVVRR
-1907 AAEGSLSYV
+1907 EAGGGGLRYV

-1947 TAVLARQ
+1947 VAVLARR

-1968 AAGAAPR
+1968 AAGAAR
-1975 PADLREHLTERLP
+1975 HPADLRGHLAGRLP
-1988 EHMVPSAYVVLD
+1988 EYMVPAAFVTLES
-2000 ALPLTANGK
+2000 LPLTANGK

-2018 DLAPVVTGRAPRTP
+2018 DLAPAATARAPRTP
-2032 REQVL
+2032 QEQIL

-2096 AALTAAGPA
+2096 AALVAAGPA
-2105 QAALVRRERPE
+2105 QAALGRRERPE
-2116 LVPLSFAQRRL
+2116 VIPLSFAQRRL

-2132 LDGTGANYHIS
+2132 LDGASANYHIS
-2143 LAWRLSGDLDRRAME
+2143 LAWRLSGDLDRRALE
-2158 AALADVVGRHES
+2158 TAVADVVARHES
-2170 LRTVY
+2170 LRTVF
-2175 PAVDGVPYQQV
+2175 PAVDGVPHQQV
-2186 LGVVAARPRLLVRR
+2186 LDVVAGRPRLHVSR
-2200 TAEAELSA
+2200 TTEAGLPGV
-2208 LMAAATDRP
+2208 LAAAKACP
-2217 FDLAGDAPLRAG
+2217 FDLAVDLPLRVD
-2229 LFELASDEHVLQVVL
+2229 LFELAPDEHVFQLVL
-2244 HHIAGDGWSLGPLA
+2244 HHIAGDGWSLGPLV
-2258 QDLTAAYAA
+2258 QGLTAAYAA
-2267 RCRGEAPRWKSL
+2267 RCRGEEPQWAEL
-2279 PVQYTDYTLWQH
+2279 PVQYADYTLWQH
-2291 ELLGESTDPD
+2291 RLLGDAADRD
-2301 SPFARQAAYWTRQL
+2301 SLLAGQAAYWTRQL
-2315 AGLPERIQLPADR
+2315 ADLPERIQLPADR
-2328 PRPAAASRRGG
+2328 ARPAVASHRGG
-2339 FVHAGLDAELHRG
+2339 LVRAGLDAELHRG
-2352 LRELAREHGTSL
+2352 LRELARTHGTSL

-2398 LDELVGYFVNTLVLR
+2398 LDDLVGYFVNTLVFR

-2425 LGRVRDTSLAGYAHQ
+2425 LGRVRETALAGYAHQ
-2440 DLPFEHLVEALNP
+2440 DLPFEYLVEALNP

-2467 VLQNAPRADF
+2467 VLQNTPRADF
-2477 APPGLH
+2477 APPGLR
-2483 VEDMPLTT
+2483 VGDVPSTT

-2504 RQAQDGT
+2504 RHAQDGA
-2511 PEGIDGLVEYAGDLY
+2511 PEGIDAFVEYTGDLY
-2526 DPATVETMF
+2526 EPATVETMI

-2543 VAVTDPQQRLS
+2543 AVVADPQRRLS
-2554 RFGVLSA
+2554 RLGLLGAA
-2561 EERDDLTAL
+2561 ELDELAAL
-2570 GTGPE
+2570 GTGPAARAFTASLPE
-2575 VELPAASV
+2575 V
-2583 PELFRAQVRA
+2583 FRAQVRA
-2593 TPDLVALVCGD
+2593 TPESVAVVGPD
-2604 VSLTYEELDERAN
+2604 ASLTYTELDGRAN
-2617 RLAHALVSRG
+2617 RLARALIARG

-2649 AVLRTGAAYVP
+2649 AVLKTGAAYVP

-2667 ARIGHMLEDAGPV
+2667 ARIGYMLDDARPV
-2680 LVVTDARTRDRLPE
+2680 LGVTDARTRDRLPD
-2694 AGPAGWLVLDD
+2694 GPAGWLVADD
-2705 PATAALV
+2705 PETAALV
-2712 ADCPATDPL
+2712 AGCPVTDPA
-2721 VAVDPRHPAYVIYT
+2721 VAVAPDHPAYVIYT

-2741 PKGVVSTHGGLLN
+2741 PKGVVATHGGLAN
-2754 LFVSQRPLLFPRR
+2754 LFANQCPLMFR
-2767 TKERLRIGLTTSVS
+2767 TGERVRMGLTTSVS

-2787 QLSSLYAGHELH
+2787 QLLGVYAGHELH

-2811 FVDYVTRVGLDYVN
+2811 FVEYAARVGLDLVGG
-2825 ATPSY
+2825 TPSY
-2830 LHVLVA
+2830 LQVLVA
-2836 RGLLDDPGRRPAVV
+2836 HGLLDHPRWRPSLVGL
-2850 SMGGE
+2850 GGE

-2863 RLRAVEGVSCLNYYG
+2863 RLRAADGLVSLNYYG
-2878 PTECT
+2878 PSECT
-2883 VDAVVA
+2883 VDSVFA
-2889 PLGSSPRPVIGR
+2889 PLESSPRPVIGR
-2901 PLGGIRLYV
+2901 PLGGVRLYV
-2910 LDSTLQPVPAGVAGE
+2910 LDAALQPVPAGVSGE
-2925 LHLAGAGLARGYL
+2925 LYIAGAGLARGYL
-2938 NRPALT
+2938 NRPGLT
-2944 AGRFVADPFGPS
+2944 AGRFVADPFGPGGS
-2956 GTRMYRTGDLVRW
+2956 RMYRTGDLVRW
-2969 GADRNLEFLGRTD
+2969 DASGNLEFLGRLD

-2989 FRIELGEIEAA
+2989 YRIELGEIEAA
-3000 LAEHPQVAQVAVTV
+3000 LAEHPHVARAAVIV
-3014 REDRVGDARLVAYP
+3014 RKDRAEDTRLVAYLVP
-3028 VAVAG
+3028 ATG
-3033 AELQP
+3033 AELRP
-3038 EELRAHLRERLP
+3038 EDLRTHLRDRLP
-3050 DHMVP
+3050 DYMVP
-3055 AAFVPLEGLP
+3055 AAFVPLDVLP
-3065 LTATGKLD
+3065 LNASGKLD
-3073 RRALPAPVHTAVRT
+3073 RRALPEPESTATRT
-3087 GRAPRTPQEQVLAE
+3087 GRAPHTPQEQVLAG
-3101 LFAEV
+3101 LFEEV
-3106 LGVAEVGAD
+3106 LGVPRVGVD

-3121 GGHSLLATRLVARA
+3121 GGHSLLATRLVARV
-3135 RAALGVELELR
+3135 RTTLGVEL
-3146 ALFETP
+3146 ALHTLFRNP

-3168 LALRRAERPET
+3168 PALGRAERPEGGGK
-3179 VSLSFAQ
+3179 VPLSAAQ
-3186 RRLWFLHQL
+3186 RRLWFLRQL
-3195 EDAGSVYNMP
+3195 EDADSVYNMP

-3210 TGDLDQDALR
+3210 FGPLDLAALE
-3220 AALGDVVA
+3220 AALGDIVD
-3228 RHESL
+3228 RHETL
-3233 RTIYPQVDGVP
+3233 RTVFPAADGVP
-3244 RQEVLDARTAPPR
+3244 HQQVLPAGEVRPR
-3257 LAVTRVGEA
+3257 LSVTPADEA
-3266 DLTELLTAAAAN
+3266 ALPALLTGAAAG
-3278 GFDLATQPPLRAELF
+3278 GFDLAAEPPLRAEVF
-3293 ELAPDEHVLLVVMHH
+3293 ELSPDEHVLLLVMHH
-3308 IAGDGWSLGPLSAD
+3308 IAGDGWSLGPLAAD

-3327 AARRRGEEPQWAPL
+3327 AARRRHEAPQWAPL

-3349 LWQNRLLGDAA
+3349 LWHDRLLGDPA
-3360 DPDSLFARQA
+3360 DPESLFARQTA
-3370 DHWTRTLAGLPEQ
+3370 YWTERLAGLPEQ
-3383 IPLPADRH
+3383 IRLPADRT
-3391 RPAAPS
+3391 RPAATS
-3397 YSGGHLDVE
+3397 HRGGHLAIE
-3406 LDPELHAGLVRL
+3406 LDAELHGGLVRL

-3446 IPVGSLVAGRTDQAL
+3446 IPVGSLIAGRTDQAL
-3461 DELVGFF
+3461 DDLVGFF

-3486 LLARVREGA
+3486 LLVRVREGA
-3495 LAAYAHQDLPFEHV
+3495 LGAYAHQDLPFEQV
-3509 VEALNPA
+3509 VEAVNPS
-3516 RSSARQPLFQVLL
+3516 RSLARQPMFQVLL

-3537 EFALDGLG
+3537 EFALSGLRA
-3545 SEILLVRTPTAM
+3545 EIVLPRTPTAM

-3576 IVGRVEYSTDLFDR
+3576 IVGRVEYSTDLFDP
-3590 ATVETLFARWLRLLA
+3590 ATVEALVARWLRLLA
-3605 AVVAEPERPL
+3605 AVVAEPDRPL
-3615 SRIEVLTT
+3615 SRIDVLTA

-3630 VARNDTAR
+3630 VARNDTAC
-3638 PVPTAD
+3638 PAPAAT
-3644 LPALFEARVRATPEA
+3644 LPALFEAQVRATPQA
-3659 PAVVF
+3659 PAVVLDDA
-3664 EGTELTYR
+3664 TLSYR

-3682 HALIARGVGPEQVV
+3682 HALIACGVGPEQVV

-3722 VDPDYPAAR
+3722 IDPDYPAAR
-3731 IAYMLED
+3731 IAYMIED
-3738 AGPAVVLDDLAAV
+3738 ARPAVVLDDLAAV
-3751 TADGD
+3751 TPSGEH
-3756 LPEHDPAV
+3756 PETDPAV
-3764 AVDGRR
+3764 PVDSRH

-3797 LEWHHEVVGGEP
+3797 LAWHHEAVGGEP

-3823 SVQEVLS
+3823 SVQELLS

-3857 RHEVAELFA
+3857 RHQVGELFA

-3875 EAAEEAGLDLS
+3875 EAAEEAGLELPH
-3886 ALRLVAQAGEAMRL
+3886 LRLVAQAGEAMRL
-3900 GGAVRRFQARR
+3900 GGAVRRFQAGR

-3922 AETHVITAYSL
+3922 AETHVITAYPL
-3933 PADPAGC
+3933 PADPADC
-3940 PSPVP
+3940 PLPVP
-3945 IGRPIANCQ
+3945 IGRPIANCR
-3954 VYVLDS
+3954 VYVLDP

-3965 APGVLGELY
+3965 APGVTGELY

-3997 NPYGPA
+3997 DPYGPA
-4003 GARMYRTGD
+4003 GSLMYRTGD

-4022 EFAGR
+4022 EFGGR
-4027 VDHQVKVRGFR
+4027 IDHQVKVRGFR
-4038 VEPGEIEAELT
+4038 IEPGEIEAELT
-4049 AHPGVAQVAVLAR
+4049 AHPGVARVAVLAR
-4062 EDRIVAYVVPV
+4062 ENRIVAYVVP
-4073 AGSGATAAA
+4073 APREPATTAALA
-4082 LTAYLR
+4082 AYLR
-4088 GRVPEYLVPSAFVLL
+4088 DRVPDHLVPSAFVLL
-4103 EALPL
+4103 DALPL

-4119 PAPEATTRETGR
+4119 PAPDPVAATAAGR

-4147 VLGRGQVGVDDDF
+4147 VLGAPRVGVDDDF

-4182 VELELRRLFR
+4182 VELELRSLFR

-4205 AATAR
+4205 AGAAR

-4215 RPRREPMPL
+4215 RPRRDPMPL

-4251 LSGEL
+4251 LSGDL
-4256 DRDALS
+4256 DRSALN
-4262 AALTDVLA
+4262 AALADVVA

-4279 PHIAG
+4279 PHTAG
-4284 IPHQRVLD
+4284 IPYQRVLD
-4292 PAEVPV
+4292 AAEAAV

-4303 AVGEAELPALLREA
+4303 AAGEAELPLLLREA
-4317 AVRAFD
+4317 AVRGFD

-4346 VMHHIAGD
+4346 VMHHIVGD

-4368 YAARRDGGSPAWP
+4368 YTTRHGGAAPAWP

-4395 EILGDEHDGDS
+4395 EILGDEQDADS
-4406 LFARQVR
+4406 VFARQVAH
-4413 YWSEELAGLPEQL
+4413 WTEALAGLPEQL
-4426 QLPVDRPRPATMS
+4426 QLPTDRPRPATMS

-4445 ELRIDAELHAALLGL
+4445 ELRIDAELHTALVGL
-4460 ARRSGASL
+4460 ARRSGATL

-4503 DELVGFFV
+4503 DELVGFFI

-4517 TDTSGDPSFGELLG
+4517 TDTSGDPTFAELLG

-4546 PFEHLVEVLNP
+4546 PFEHLVEALNP

-4577 GGDFRLPGMR
+4577 GGDFELPGLL
-4587 VSGVSV
+4587 VSGVAV

-4608 EHGPDGAPAGLSG
+4608 EYGPDGAPAGLGG
-4621 AVEYSTDLFDRS
+4621 AVEYSTDLFERS
-4633 TVEALVARW
+4633 TVEALAARW
-4642 TRLLAAVAAAPDQPI
+4642 TRLLAAVAAAPDLPI
-4657 GGIEL
+4657 GGIDL
-4662 LSAEERRELLPA
+4662 LSAEERRALLPA
-4674 VEGGAAGV
+4674 VDGAAAAV

-4692 AVVPDEV
+4692 AATPDAV

-4710 RELNS
+4710 RQVDA

-4723 LVARGVGPEQ
+4723 LIARGVGPER

-4760 PVDPAYPRARIDFM
+4760 PVDPAYPAARIAFM
-4774 LADARP
+4774 LDDARP
-4780 SVVVDDPA
+4780 VLLVDDPA
-4788 MVGDADRPDTDPV
+4788 TVVGGDWPDTAPE
-4801 VALDVRYPAYVI
+4801 VALDARHPAYVI

-4824 VVVSHGGVSGLVAA
+4824 VVVSHAGVSGLVAA

-4863 WDLCSALLTGATLVL
+4863 WDLCSALLTGAALVL
-4878 APSGA
+4878 APAEA
-4883 PLEALTDRRLDVT
+4883 PLDALTDHRLDVT

-4902 SALAALDGADL
+4902 SALAAVAEGSVVAS
-4913 AAGTLVVAG
+4913 TLVVAG

-4931 RWAPGRRMVNA
+4931 RWAPGRRMINA

-4948 TVCATMSDPLAA
+4948 TVCATMSDPLSP

-4974 RVYVLDERLRLVA
+4974 RAYVLDGRLQPVP

-5004 YLNRPSLTA
+5004 YLNRPGPTA
-5013 GRFVAC
+5013 GRFLAC
-5019 PFGAGGDRM
+5019 PFGPAGARM
-5028 YRTGDV
+5028 YRTGDL
-5034 VRRRADG
+5034 VRFRTDG

-5047 RADQQVKVRGFRVE
+5047 RADDQVKVRGFRVE

-5069 AEYPAVAQA
+5069 AGHPAVARA
-5078 AVVAQGDRL
+5078 AVLAQDDRL
-5087 VGYVTARPDATVRPA
+5087 IGYVAARPGTAPRPA

-5114 YLVPAVFTVLDVLPL
+5114 YLVPAVFTVLDALPL

-5140 PAPDLGSAE
+5140 PAPDLGSAAA
-5149 VGRAPRTPQ
+5149 GRAPRTPQ

-5170 GRGQVGVDDDFF
+5170 GVSGVGVDDDFF

-5201 LGVELGLRALFQAPT
+5201 LGVELGLRVLFQAPT

-5221 GALTESGSA
+5221 GVLGGAGHARPALTVH
-5230 RPTLTAR
+5230 
-5237 ERPEAVPLSFA
+5237 ERPDPVPLSFA
-5248 QRRLWFMHR
+5248 QRRLWFLHR

-5277 DRAALDEAL
+5277 DRAALDAAL

-5299 FPEVGGVPCQRVLDP
+5299 FPEADGVPCQRVLDP
-5314 AEARPRAGLTKVS
+5314 AAARPRAQLTEVA
-5327 QAELHHWLAEFA
+5327 QPELFDRLAEFA
-5339 RRPFDLAAEPPLRA
+5339 RQPFDLAVEPPLRA
-5353 ELFAVAPDEH
+5353 GLFALAPDEH

-5391 ARCQGRE
+5391 ARCEGRASNR
-5398 PDRDALPVQYADYTL
+5398 PALPVQYADYTL
-5413 WQCELLGDAADPQ
+5413 WQRELLGDAGDPQ
-5426 SRFAEQLDYWKR
+5426 SRFAEQLDYWKLR
-5438 QLSDLPE
+5438 LSDLPE

-5450 ADRPRPA
+5450 VDRPRPA
-5457 VAGWHG
+5457 VPGWHG

-5469 LGPELHA
+5469 LSPELHA
-5476 ALTELARNTGTSL
+5476 ALTELARRTGTSL

-5547 TELLGRVR
+5547 AELLGRVR
-5555 ETSLSAYAHQDVPF
+5555 ETALSAYAHQDVPF

-5576 NPSRSLAHHP
+5576 NPSRSLSHHP

-5603 LPGLEVATYAVATGT
+5603 LPGLDVTTYAVATGT

-5632 PAGEPAGIVGAAE
+5632 PDGSPAGIVGAVE
-5645 YATDLFDRSTVE
+5645 YATDLFDRSTVAA
-5657 VLVRRWTLLLEA
+5657 LTRRWTLLLEA
-5669 VTADPDRSIGGIDL
+5669 VTADPEQPIGGIDL
-5683 LDSDERSRLLERGN
+5683 LDADERHHLLERGN
-5697 ATAREVAAVPVPEA
+5697 ATAREVGAVPVPQA
-5711 FAVQVA
+5711 FAAQVA
-5717 ATPDALALV
+5717 ATPDAVALV
-5726 SGGAEL
+5726 RDGVEL
-5732 TYRELNARANRFAHA
+5732 TYRQLNARANRFAHA
-5747 LIARGVGPEQL
+5747 LIARGVGSEQL

-5784 PVDPSYPAARI
+5784 PVDPAYPAARI
-5795 AYMLEDA
+5795 AFMLDDA
-5802 RPVLVVDDPALVAEA
+5802 RPAVVVDDPATVADVA
-5817 SEASEWPDTDPV
+5817 QWPETDPE
-5829 VALDVRHPAY
+5829 VALDVRQPAY

-5873 APDSRVLQFASPSFD
+5873 EPGSRVLQFASPSFD

-5902 ALVLPPAA
+5902 ALVLPSAG
-5910 EPVAALTDPGLA
+5910 EPVAALTDPALA

-5929 PSVLAALPEG
+5929 PSLLAALPEG
-5939 AVTVSTLVVAGEACP
+5939 SVTVSVLVVAGEACP
-5954 PELVARW
+5954 PELVTRW
-5961 APGRRMVNAYGPT
+5961 APGRRMINAYGPT

-5981 MSDPLSPGAGV
+5981 MSDPLAPGSGV

-5999 ANARVYVL
+5999 TNARVYVL

-6030 RGYLNRPALTAGRF
+6030 RGYLNRPGLTAGCF
-6044 VACPFEAGSRM
+6044 VACPFDPPGARM
-6055 YRTGDVVRWLG
+6055 YRTGDVVRFRA

-6090 EIETALAEHPA
+6090 EVEAALAEHPA

-6119 PHQTEARD
+6119 PRQDTGRD
-6127 SALEADHVGE
+6127 DGLETDHVGE
-6137 WQDIYDALP
+6137 WRDIYDALP
-6146 ITPEET
+6146 IAPGES

-6164 YDASPIPAEQMR
+6164 YDAGPIPVEQMR

-6185 ILALHPRRVLEVG
+6185 ILALRPRRVLEVG

-6211 CETYWATDFSA
+6211 CEAYWATDFSA
-6222 TAIDALAAQVARQ
+6222 TAIDALAAQVASRPD
-6235 EQLAG
+6235 LAD
-6240 RVVLHT
+6240 RVVLQT
-6246 RPAHDTDGLPA
+6246 RPAHDTDGLPT
-6257 GHFDTIVINSVV
+6257 GTFDTVVINSVV
-6269 QYFPSADYLTDV
+6269 QYFPSADYLADV
-6281 IEKLMRL
+6281 IGKLMRL
-6288 LAPGGALFLGDIRN
+6288 LAPGGALFIGDVRN

-6315 HRVGDGADLTSVRR
+6315 HRTGDGGDLAAVRS
-6329 AVEQSLRV
+6329 AVEQAIRV

-6345 DFFTALREHG
+6345 DFFTALRESG
-6355 TDIGVVAVEV
+6355 TDIGAVAVEV

-6380 VTLHKQP
+6380 VTLRRQP
-6387 VTPTAPD
+6387 AVPARPTD
-6394 RSVELAWGQ
+6394 LAWGRD
-6403 QVAGPAEL
+6403 VAGLTEL
-6411 RELLAQPSVG
+6411 RQLLGRPGTGPVR
-6421 VLRITGVPNRRVARE
+6421 LTGVPNRRVARE
-6436 AALARAVQNGDGSLA
+6436 AELARAVRNGDGTLA
-6451 ELLERLHAP
+6451 GLLERLHGP
-6460 EDADLPDPEDFHA
+6460 DDGGLPDPEDFHT
-6473 LGSESGRS
+6473 LGGELGRR
-6481 AVVTW
+6481 VDVTW
-6486 SAAAADAVDVVFTDP
+6486 SADAPEALDVLLTEGPADA
-6501 QALHRS
+6501 
-6507 PVEAYRPAR
+6507 PVEAYRPVRPAG
-6516 ATGQALSS
+6516 TALSA
-6524 LTNRPTGG
+6524 LTNRPTGS
-6532 RGTGALLG
+6532 RGTGALIG
-6540 ELRDWLRSRLPDYLV
+6540 ELRDWLRGRLPDYLV
-6555 PSAFVALE
+6555 PSAFMALD
-6563 ALPLTANGKLDR
+6563 ALPLTPSGKLDR
-6575 RALPAPDLGPVA
+6575 RSLPAPDLGSA
-6587 VGRAPRTPQEQLLAE
+6587 GAGRAPRTPQEQLLAE

-6607 LGLAQVGVDDSFFDL
+6607 LGLAQVGVEDSFFDL

-6636 RAVLGAE
+6636 RATLGAE

-6648 LFESPTVA
+6648 LFETPTVA
-6656 GLAARLDGSGA
+6656 GLAARLDGSGT
-6667 ARPALIVRP
+6667 ARPALAARP
-6676 RPERV
+6676 RPDRV

-6695 MDGPSATYNMPL
+6695 MEGPSATYNMPL
-6707 ALSLTGELDRPALH
+6707 ALSLTGGLDRPALH
-6721 AALADVVARHESLR
+6721 AALADVVARHEILR
-6735 TVFRETDG
+6735 TVLREADG
-6743 VPYQV
+6743 VPYQA
-6748 VLSAAQAYPALPV
+6748 VLSTEEARPALPV
-6761 VELDESRLAERLAET
+6761 VELDESRLAARLAD
-6776 AQCGFDLAAEPPVRA
+6776 AARIGFDLAAEAPVRA
-6791 ELYALAPG
+6791 ELFALAPD

-6808 HIAADGWSMGPLS
+6808 HIAADGWSMGPLA

-6828 AARCRGEAPQWSP
+6828 AARCRGEEPQWFP
-6841 LPVQYADYSAWQ
+6841 LPVQYADYTLWQ
-6853 RELLGDATDPDSLFA
+6853 RDLLGDSADPDSLFA
-6868 RQLAYWKEELS
+6868 RQLAYWKDELA
-6879 GVPQQL
+6879 GLPQQL

-6898 QRGDRVVVRLD
+6898 QLGDRVVVRLD
-6909 AELHQALRDLAAARG
+6909 AELHRAMRDLAAARG

-6961 LDELVGFFVN
+6961 LDDLVGFFVN
-6971 TLVLRTDTAGDP
+6971 TLVLRTDTGGDP
-6983 GFSELVGRVRQKALT
+6983 GFAELLGRVRQKALT

-7012 VVNPARSLAHHP
+7012 VVNPVRSLAHHP
-7024 LFQIMLALQNAPL
+7024 LFQVMLALQNAPL

-7052 PTGTAR
+7052 PTGTSR

-7069 RPDGAPDGLVGAV
+7069 RPDGSPDGLVGAV
-7082 EYATDLFDPATVEL
+7082 EYATDLFDASTVEL
-7096 LFERLARLLRAA
+7096 LFDRLARLLRAA
-7108 VADPDRPISRIDIMP
+7108 VADPDRPVGRIDIMSGA
-7123 VEERRRLLA
+7123 ERHRLLYEVNDTA
-7132 GSNGAV
+7132 

-7149 FARQV
+7149 FARRV
-7154 GATPEAVAVVAG
+7154 RATPDAVAVVAG
-7166 GTELTY
+7166 GAELTY
-7172 RELDLR
+7172 RELDER
-7178 ANRLARA
+7178 SNRLARA
-7185 LVRQGV
+7185 LIRRGV
-7191 RPETPVAVMLD
+7191 RPETPVAVLMD
-7202 RSAELVV
+7202 RSVQLVV
-7209 AILAIIKAGG
+7209 AILAIVKAGG
-7219 AYVPLDSR
+7219 AYVPLDAR
-7227 FPSSRIDLILR
+7227 FPSSRIELILR
-7238 ESGAALVLTQEVT
+7238 ESGAALVLTEEVL
-7251 TALVQSEAAD
+7251 AELLQSEPDPAAVD
-7261 PSGFEVPC
+7261 VPC
-7269 EPGQLAYIMYTS
+7269 DPRQLAYIMYTS

-7298 GHALTPEFRG
+7298 GHALTPEWRG

-7329 WVPLLNGGRVVVA
+7329 WVPLLSGGRIVVA

-7350 LLQHTITS
+7350 LLQHTITTH
-7358 NGVTGLWLTAG
+7358 GVTGLWLTAG

-7393 VVSPAAVA
+7393 VVSPAAAA
-7401 RVLAA
+7401 RVRAA

-7421 TTLATCHPVGVLPE
+7421 TTLATCHPVHTLPE
-7435 HAATVPIG
+7435 DAATVPIG
-7443 RPMANMRAYVL
+7443 GPMANMRAYVL

-7464 MVGELYLAGTGVARG
+7464 LVGELYLAGVGVARG
-7479 YLGRAGLTAER
+7479 YHGRPGLTAER
-7490 FTADPYGPDGSR
+7490 FLADPYGPAGSR

-7507 DLASWRADGTL
+7507 DLAWWQAGGGVL
-7518 DFAGRADHQVKLR
+7518 EFAGRADHQVKLR

-7540 EAVLAGCPGVAQAA
+7540 EAILAGCPGVAQAA

-7568 AYLVPAPEGAPEAG
+7568 AYLVPAPEGAPEPGA
-7582 ELAGRLRRDLPD
+7582 LSGRLRRELPD

-7614 LDRAALPAPEYGAS
+7614 LDRAALPAPAYGAS
-7628 AAGRGPR
+7628 DAGRGPR

-7649 LGREQVSIDDN
+7649 LGREQVCIDDN

-7701 ERLLMDDPDDALDV
+7701 ERLVMDDPDDALDV
-7715 VLPLRSTGTGTPLFC
+7715 VLPLRTTGTGTPLFC
-7730 IHPGGGIS
+7730 VHPGGGIS

-7743 LLNHLGPQHPVYAI
+7743 LLNHVAPQHPVYAI
-7757 QARGLGRPETLPT
+7757 QARGLGRPEPLPT

-7780 DQIQKIQSE
+7780 DHIRKIQPE

-7810 LQSRG
+7810 LQARG

-7831 VQFAEVPVP
+7831 VVFEEVPVP
-7840 TVRDVLVGV
+7840 TERDVLVGV

-7859 QEITYAE
+7859 RQITYAE

-7878 AGLNERQIE
+7878 AGLNERQVE
-7887 VIVEIMI
+7887 VIVQIMI
-7894 NNARLAVDFVPGDF
+7894 NNAKLAVDFVPAEF

-7919 DRAED
+7919 DRTED
-7924 NAGPEIWRPYVAG
+7924 NAGPGIWRPYIAG

-7942 EITTRHDRMTQ
+7942 EITTRHNRMTQ
-7953 AGSLAQI
+7953 PGSLAQI
-7960 GPILAARLAEATGD
+7960 GPILAARLAEAAGEAGD
-7974 TDRADG
+7974 TT
-7980 AGNADRADGTTT
+7980 NA

>member
-1 MSRRDGDALPLTGA
+1 MSRRDGDALPLTAA

-46 PELFETAL
+46 RELFETAL

-66 TFVDEGEGPRQVL
+66 TFVDDGEGPRQVL
-79 RETWDWAPVHLD
+79 RESWNWAPAHLD
-91 LSGEPVP
+91 LSGEPDP
-98 REAAMEWMER
+98 RAAAVAWMER

-123 HALVRLSPTEYLW
+123 HALIKASPTEYLW

-151 MVRQRV
+151 MLRQRV

-163 LAEDG
+163 LAEGG
-168 AVPPSPF
+168 AVPPCPF

-184 DEAYRASA
+184 DAAYRASA
-192 DFTADRSYWTE
+192 DFAADRAYWTE
-203 RFADRPGPTR
+203 RFADLPAPTR
-213 LTRTAP
+213 LTDTSAT
-219 ADPDRALRLA
+219 DPHRALRLA

-238 ALRAAAGRIGVRW
+238 ALRAAAGRSGVRW

-258 AALYAHRLTGTQDVV
+258 TALYAHRLTGNQDVV

-279 ARRSAD
+279 ARRGAD
-285 RDLMSV
+285 RDLTAV
-291 PGTMSNVVPLR
+291 PGTTSNVVPLR
-302 LTVRPDMPWRDLVA
+302 LTVRPDMPWRELVA

-322 EAAVAHERYR
+322 ETAVAHERYR

-353 VNIMAFNSRPTFA
+353 VNIMAFNSRPSFA

-373 HFVSGSTSDLAVW
+373 HFVSGSTTDLAVW

-397 LRLHGSPEAYGEDD
+397 LRLHGSPEAYGPDD
-411 LAAHQQRLISL
+411 LAGHQQRLLAL
-422 LDAVA
+422 LDTLA
-427 DWDPD
+427 DCDQD
-432 EVLGRI
+432 EPVGRI
-438 DLLTAEEH
+438 ELLTAEERRELAELGSGP
-446 HQVAALGTGPTV
+446 VAQTPATS
-458 ELPAET
+458 LPA
-464 LPELFRKHVRATPD
+464 LFREHVRATPD

-490 YAELDERANR
+490 YAELDARANR
-500 LANALVARGAGPER
+500 LAHALIARGAGPER
-514 LVAVALPRSAELVVA
+514 RVAVALPRSAELVVA

-536 GAAYVPLDPE
+536 GAAYVPVDPE

-553 LLLDDARPALLVTD
+553 YLLDDARPALLVTD
-567 TLSEGRL
+567 SRSEGRL
-574 PGKGSVDRLV
+574 PEAGPVDRLV
-584 IDDPATAELV
+584 LDAPETAALV
-594 GGLSAADPMAA
+594 TDCPAADPMVA
-605 VDPGHP
+605 VDPGLP
-611 AYVIFT
+611 AYVIYT
-617 SGSTGRPKGVVPTH
+617 SGSTGRPKGVLPTH
-631 GGLLNLLTDLR
+631 GGLLDLLTDLR
-642 QAHLPP
+642 QVHFAPLLK
-648 VTDERQRLRIA
+648 ERQRLRVA

-673 LALFAGHELH
+673 SALFGGHELH
-683 VLDYE
+683 VLE
-688 TWTDPDAFVGYAARR
+688 HATWTDPDAFVDYAARC

-713 YLHVLVAHGLLGDQR
+713 YLQVLVSHGLLSDPQR
-728 WRPALVAAGG
+728 RPALVAAGG
-738 EAVPERLWEELR
+738 EAVPERLWEQLR
-750 AADGVSCLNLYGPSE
+750 AAEGVSCLNLYGPSE
-765 CTVNPVVASVG
+765 CTVNSVVAPLE
-776 SSPLPVIGRPA
+776 SSPRPVIGRPVTNA
-787 GNVRL
+787 RL

-801 LPAGTP
+801 LPTGAA

-814 PCLARGYLNRPG
+814 AGLARGYLDRPG

-831 FVADPFGPIGTRM
+831 FVADPFGPSGSRM
-844 YRTGDLVRWGADRN
+844 YRTGDLVRWGSDGN
-858 LEFLGRTDDQVKV
+858 LEFLGRTDDQVKI
-871 RGFRVELGEVEAVL
+871 RGFRVELGEIEAVL
-885 AEHPQVARAAA
+885 AEHPQVARAAV
-896 MVRTEDEPRLVAYA
+896 MVRTEEESRLVAYA
-910 VAEPGATVTGTALRE
+910 VPEPGATVTGPALRD
-925 HLRERLPKHMVPSIV
+925 HLRDRLPRQLVPAAY
-940 VLLDALPLTP
+940 VLLDALPMTP
-950 NGKLDRRALPAPDRQ
+950 NGKLDRRALPAPERQ
-965 PADPGRAPRTATEH
+965 FAAPGRAPRTATEH
-979 LLAGLFAEVLGVPE
+979 LLVGLFAEVLGVAEP
-993 VGADDDFFDL
+993 GLDDSFFDL
-1003 GGHSLLATRLVARAR
+1003 GGHSLLATRLVAKAR
-1018 SVLGVELGLRDL
+1018 SILGVELRLGDL

-1042 VDIAGR
+1042 VDVAGR
-1048 ARPALSRRER
+1048 ARPALGRRER
-1058 PDTVPLSFA
+1058 PEAVPLSFA

-1078 GPSATYNIPLALRLG
+1078 GPSATYNIPLTLRLSG
-1093 GTLDERALEAA
+1093 SLDRRALEAA
-1104 LTDLVERHESLRT
+1104 LADVVERHESLRT
-1117 VFPVA
+1117 VFPTV
-1122 DGVPYQRV
+1122 DDEPCQRV
-1130 LEADEARPRL
+1130 LDPEEARPRL
-1140 RVTEGGERDLP
+1140 RMTELGERELP
-1151 QRLAEAARY
+1151 EQLAQAARY
-1160 GFELSDEPPLRAELF
+1160 GFDLAEEPPLHAELF
-1175 RLGTEDHVLLLVVH
+1175 QLADEEHVLLLVVH
-1189 HIAGDGWSAGPL
+1189 HIAGDGWSMGPL
-1201 LRDLRTAYAART
+1201 SRDLTAAYAARA

-1241 SDPDSLLSG
+1241 SDQDGLLNS
-1250 QLAYWRGQLAD
+1250 QLAYWQDQLVD

-1271 RPRPAVM
+1271 RPRPAAM
-1278 SYRGAHLPVQVD
+1278 SYRGAHLPVRID
-1290 AELHEGLRELA
+1290 AELHQGLRALA

-1328 VPIGTPIAGRTDEA
+1328 VPVGTPIAGRTDEA
-1342 LDDLVGFFVN
+1342 ADDLVGLFVN

-1367 ELLGRVRSDALAA
+1367 ELLGRVRTGALAA

-1393 ALNPT
+1393 ALNPA
-1398 RTLAHHPLFQTMLAL
+1398 RSLAHHPLFQTMLAL
-1413 QNAPLGAF
+1413 QNAPLGTF
-1421 DLPGLRVTTDLV
+1421 DLPRLRVATDLV

-1443 FILAEQPGTEGLS
+1443 FILAEQPGEDGLS

-1466 DEGTVAGI
+1466 DEATVAGI
-1474 VDRWLRLLRA
+1474 VERWQRLLRA
-1484 VVADPGRRIGR
+1484 VAADPGRRIGQ
-1495 VDVLSAEELRAL
+1495 VDVLSADELRAL
-1507 LPAEADR
+1507 LPARTDR
-1514 SGEQPESSLTALFER
+1514 SEAPSESSLTALFER
-1529 QVRADP
+1529 QVRANP

-1543 EVNLTYGELN
+1543 EVTLTYGELN

-1563 IGRGVGPEQLVAL
+1563 IDRGVRPEQRVAL
-1576 ALPRSAELVVA
+1576 ALPRSAEQVVA

-1592 KAGGAYV
+1592 KAGGAYL

-1606 AARISYLLQD
+1606 AARIAYLLQD
-1616 ARPALLLTTH
+1616 ARPALLVTTSR
-1626 QIGDLPGAE
+1626 IGDLPGADP
-1635 SVDRLLLDTADLDGL
+1635 VDRLLLDADDLDGL
-1650 PDTDPAV
+1650 PDTDPEV
-1657 AVDPGHPAYVIYTS
+1657 PLDPGHAAYVIYTS
-1671 GSTGK
+1671 GSTGN

-1681 VPHRNVV
+1681 VSHRNVV
-1688 RLFGTTRALF
+1688 RLFGTTENLF
-1698 DFTADDVWTLFH
+1698 GFSAEDVWTLFH

-1720 LWGALLHGGRLVVV
+1720 LWGPLLHGGRLVVV

-1770 DAEHPS
+1770 DAEHPR
-1776 ELAMRTVVFGGEAL
+1776 ELALRTVVFGGEAL
-1790 EPARLAPWYERHP
+1790 EHARLASWYERHP

-1821 VTYAALDRSG
+1821 VTYAALDRAG
-1831 TAAGRIGAALPD
+1831 TAAGEIGAAIAD
-1843 LRTYVLDDGLRPVA
+1843 LRTYVLDAHLRPVA

-1868 PGLARGYLNRPGLTA
+1868 SGLARGYLNRPGLTA
-1883 GRFVADPFGPQG
+1883 GRFVADPFGPPG
-1895 SRMYRTGDVVRR
+1895 SRMYRSGDVVRR
-1907 AAEGSLSYV
+1907 AAWGSPRPEAGGGSGLRYV

-1947 TAVLARQ
+1947 VAVLARQ
-1954 DRADDTRLVAYLVP
+1954 ERADDTRLVAYLVP
-1968 AAGAAPR
+1968 AVGTAASS
-1975 PADLREHLTERLP
+1975 AELRAHLRERLP
-1988 EHMVPSAYVVLD
+1988 EYMVPSAFVVLD

-2018 DLAPVVTGRAPRTP
+2018 DLAPAATARAPRTP
-2032 REQVL
+2032 QEQVL

-2048 SAGVEDGF
+2048 SVGVEDGF

-2096 AALTAAGPA
+2096 AALVAAGPA
-2105 QAALVRRERPE
+2105 QTALARRERPE
-2116 LVPLSFAQRRL
+2116 AIPLSFAQRRL

-2132 LDGTGANYHIS
+2132 LEGAGANYHIS
-2143 LAWRLSGDLDRRAME
+2143 LAWRLSGDLDRRALE
-2158 AALADVVGRHES
+2158 SAVADVVARHES
-2170 LRTVY
+2170 LRTVF

-2186 LGVVAARPRLLVRR
+2186 LDVEAARPRLLVSR
-2200 TAEAELSA
+2200 TPESELPAVMAEAKA
-2208 LMAAATDRP
+2208 RR
-2217 FDLAGDAPLRAG
+2217 FDLAVDVPLRAG
-2229 LFELASDEHVLQVVL
+2229 LFELAADEHVFQVVL

-2258 QDLTAAYAA
+2258 QGLTTAYTA
-2267 RCRGEAPRWKSL
+2267 RCRGEEPQWEEL
-2279 PVQYTDYTLWQH
+2279 PVQYADYTLWQH
-2291 ELLGESTDPD
+2291 ELLGDAADGD
-2301 SPFARQAAYWTRQL
+2301 SLFARQAAYWTRQL
-2315 AGLPERIQLPADR
+2315 ADLPEQLQLPGDR
-2328 PRPAAASRRGG
+2328 PRPAVASHRGG
-2339 FVHAGLDAELHRG
+2339 SVRAGLDAELHRG
-2352 LRELAREHGTSL
+2352 LRELARAHGTSL
-2364 FMVLQAGLAALL
+2364 FMVLQAGLAVLL

-2398 LDELVGYFVNTLVLR
+2398 QDELVGYFVNTLVFR
-2413 TDTSGDPTFAEL
+2413 NDTSGDPTFAEL
-2425 LGRVRDTSLAGYAHQ
+2425 LGRVRETALAGYAHQ
-2440 DLPFEHLVEALNP
+2440 DLPFEYLVEALNP

-2477 APPGLH
+2477 APPGLR
-2483 VEDMPLTT
+2483 VGDMPSTS

-2504 RQAQDGT
+2504 RHAQDGT
-2511 PEGIDGLVEYAGDLY
+2511 PEGIDGSVEYTGDLY
-2526 DPATVETMF
+2526 DPATVETMIE
-2535 GRWERLLR
+2535 RWERLLR
-2543 VAVTDPQQRLS
+2543 AVVADPQRRLS
-2554 RFGVLSA
+2554 RFGLLTA
-2561 EERDDLTAL
+2561 EEHGELTAL
-2570 GTGPE
+2570 GTGP
-2575 VELPAASV
+2575 AAQAFTESL

-2593 TPDLVALVCGD
+2593 TPDAVALVGPEA
-2604 VSLTYEELDERAN
+2604 SLTYAELDARAN
-2617 RLAHALVSRG
+2617 RLAHALIARG

-2649 AVLRTGAAYVP
+2649 AVLKSGAAYLP

-2667 ARIGHMLEDAGPV
+2667 ARIAYMLDDARPV
-2680 LVVTDARTRDRLPE
+2680 LMVTDSRTRGRLPD
-2694 AGPAGWLVLDD
+2694 GSAGWLVTDD
-2705 PATAALV
+2705 PEAAGLV
-2712 ADCPATDPL
+2712 AGRPATDPA
-2721 VAVDPRHPAYVIYT
+2721 VAIDPAHPAYVIYT
-2735 SGSTGR
+2735 SGSTGK
-2741 PKGVVSTHGGLLN
+2741 PKGVVATHGGLSN
-2754 LFVSQRPLLFPRR
+2754 LFADQCPLIFR
-2767 TKERLRIGLTTSVS
+2767 TGERVRVGLTTSVS

-2787 QLSSLYAGHELH
+2787 QLFALYAGHELH
-2799 VLDEATWSDPDA
+2799 VLDEATWTDPDA
-2811 FVDYVTRVGLDYVN
+2811 YLAYAARAGLDTVGG
-2825 ATPSY
+2825 TPSY
-2830 LHVLVA
+2830 LQVLVDH
-2836 RGLLDDPGRRPAVV
+2836 GLLDNPRWRPSWVGL
-2850 SMGGE
+2850 GGE
-2855 AVPEQLWE
+2855 TVPEHLWE
-2863 RLRAVEGVSCLNYYG
+2863 RLRAADGVFALNYYG
-2878 PTECT
+2878 PAECT
-2883 VDAVVA
+2883 VDSVVA
-2889 PLGSSPRPVIGR
+2889 PLESSPRQVIGR
-2901 PLGGIRLYV
+2901 PLGGVRLHV
-2910 LDSTLQPVPAGVAGE
+2910 LDAALQPVPAGVPGE
-2925 LHLAGAGLARGYL
+2925 LYIAGAGLARGYL
-2938 NRPALT
+2938 NRPGLT

-2956 GTRMYRTGDLVRW
+2956 GSRMYRTGDLVRW
-2969 GADRNLEFLGRTD
+2969 GSDENLEFLGRTD
-2982 DQVKVRG
+2982 DQVKIRG
-2989 FRIELGEIEAA
+2989 FRIELGEIETA
-3000 LAEHPQVAQVAVTV
+3000 LAEHPQVAQAAVTV
-3014 REDRVGDARLVAYP
+3014 RQDQAGDTRLVAYP
-3028 VAVAG
+3028 VPATG
-3033 AELQP
+3033 AELRP
-3038 EELRAHLRERLP
+3038 EDLRAHLRGRLP
-3050 DHMVP
+3050 DYMVP
-3055 AAFVPLEGLP
+3055 AAFVSLDVLP
-3065 LTATGKLD
+3065 LNASGKLD
-3073 RRALPAPVHTAVRT
+3073 RRALPEPEYATSRA
-3087 GRAPRTPQEQVLAE
+3087 GRAPHTPQEQVLAE

-3106 LGVAEVGAD
+3106 LGLPQVGVD

-3121 GGHSLLATRLVARA
+3121 GGHSLLATRLVARV
-3135 RAALGVELELR
+3135 RAALGVELALR
-3146 ALFETP
+3146 TLFQTP

-3163 AGRAR
+3163 ADRAR
-3168 LALRRAERPET
+3168 LALGRAERPDL
-3179 VSLSFAQ
+3179 VPLSSAQ
-3186 RRLWFLHQL
+3186 RRLWFLRQL
-3195 EDAGSVYNMP
+3195 ERADSVYNMP

-3210 TGDLDQDALR
+3210 SGPLDLAALE
-3220 AALGDVVA
+3220 AALGDVVD
-3228 RHESL
+3228 RHETL
-3233 RTIYPQVDGVP
+3233 RTIFPAADGVP
-3244 RQEVLDARTAPPR
+3244 YQQVLATAVARPR
-3257 LAVTRVGEA
+3257 LSVTTA
-3266 DLTELLTAAAAN
+3266 DETDLPELLTGAAAR
-3278 GFDLATQPPLRAELF
+3278 GFDLAAEPPLRAEVF
-3293 ELAPDEHVLLVVMHH
+3293 EVSADEHVLLLVMHH
-3308 IAGDGWSLGPLSAD
+3308 IAGDGWSLGPLAAD

-3327 AARRRGEEPQWAPL
+3327 AARRQGQEPQWAPP

-3349 LWQNRLLGDAA
+3349 LWQQELLGDPA
-3360 DPDSLFARQA
+3360 DQDSLFARQQAYWTEQLA
-3370 DHWTRTLAGLPEQ
+3370 DLPEQ
-3383 IPLPADRH
+3383 IRLPADRP
-3391 RPAAPS
+3391 RPATPS
-3397 YSGGHLDVE
+3397 YSGGHLAIE
-3406 LDPELHAGLVRL
+3406 LDAELHAGLVQL

-3446 IPVGSLVAGRTDQAL
+3446 IPVGSLIAGRTDEAL
-3461 DELVGFF
+3461 DDLVGFF

-3476 DTSGDPTFAE
+3476 DTGGDPTFAE
-3486 LLARVREGA
+3486 LLGRVREGA

-3509 VEALNPA
+3509 VEALNPS
-3516 RSSARQPLFQVLL
+3516 RSLARQPLFQVLL

-3537 EFALDGLG
+3537 EFALDGLVA
-3545 SEILLVRTPTAM
+3545 EIVLVRTPTAM

-3576 IVGRVEYSTDLFDR
+3576 IVGRVEYSTDLFDP
-3590 ATVETLFARWLRLLA
+3590 ATVEALVARWLRLLA
-3605 AVVAEPERPL
+3605 SVVAEPDRPL
-3615 SRIEVLTT
+3615 SRIDVLTA

-3630 VARNDTAR
+3630 VVRNDTAC
-3638 PVPTAD
+3638 PAPDAG
-3644 LPALFEARVRATPEA
+3644 LPALFEAQVRATPEA

-3664 EGTELTYR
+3664 EDTVLTYR

-3707 VAVLAVLKTGAAYLP
+3707 VAVVAVLKTGAAYLP

-3738 AGPAVVLDDLAAV
+3738 ARPTVVLDDLAAV
-3751 TADGD
+3751 TPDGD

-3764 AVDGRR
+3764 AVDARH

-3797 LEWHHEVVGGEP
+3797 LAWHHGAVGGEP

-3823 SVQEVLS
+3823 SVQETLS

-3848 AELFAHWLD
+3848 AELFARWLD
-3857 RHEVAELFA
+3857 RQGVEELFA

-3875 EAAEEAGLDLS
+3875 EAAEEAGLELPS
-3886 ALRLVAQAGEAMRL
+3886 LRLIAQAGEAMRL

-3911 PGRVLHNHYGP
+3911 PGRELHNHYGP
-3922 AETHVITAYSL
+3922 AETHVITAYPL
-3933 PADPAGC
+3933 PADPADC
-3940 PSPVP
+3940 PLPVP

-3954 VYVLDS
+3954 AYVLDS

-3992 GRFVA
+3992 TRFVA

-4003 GARMYRTGD
+4003 GALMYRTGD
-4012 LVRWRADGEL
+4012 LVRWRSDGEL

-4027 VDHQVKVRGFR
+4027 VDHQVKIRGFR
-4038 VEPGEIEAELT
+4038 VEPGEIEAELA

-4062 EDRIVAYVVPV
+4062 EDRIVAYVVPL
-4073 AGSGATAAA
+4073 AGATAVA
-4082 LTAYLR
+4082 LAAYLR
-4088 GRVPEYLVPSAFVLL
+4088 ERLPDYMVPSAFVLL
-4103 EALPL
+4103 DVLPL

-4119 PAPEATTRETGR
+4119 PAPEPGTTAGGR

-4147 VLGRGQVGVDDDF
+4147 VLGVPRVGVDDGF

-4182 VELELRRLFR
+4182 VELELRSLFR
-4192 TPTPAGLAAGLHD
+4192 APTPAALAAGLHD
-4205 AATAR
+4205 AGTAR

-4215 RPRREPMPL
+4215 QPRREPMPL

-4251 LSGEL
+4251 LSGDL
-4256 DRDALS
+4256 DRAALS
-4262 AALTDVLA
+4262 AALADVVA

-4279 PHIAG
+4279 PHTAG
-4284 IPHQRVLD
+4284 VPYQRVLD
-4292 PAEVPV
+4292 TTEVAV

-4303 AVGEAELPALLREA
+4303 AAGEAELPALLREA

-4328 PLRAELFAVAP
+4328 PLRAELFALAP

-4346 VMHHIAGD
+4346 VMHHIVGD
-4354 GWSMGPLARDLATA
+4354 GWSMGPLARDLAAA
-4368 YAARRDGGSPAWP
+4368 YTTRQGGGAPAWP

-4395 EILGDEHDGDS
+4395 EILGDEHDTGS
-4406 LFARQVR
+4406 VFARQVT
-4413 YWSEELAGLPEQL
+4413 YWTEALAGLPEQL
-4426 QLPVDRPRPATMS
+4426 QLPADRPRPATMS

-4445 ELRIDAELHAALLGL
+4445 ELRIDAELHAALVGL
-4460 ARRSGASL
+4460 ARRSGATL

-4479 YTRLGAGTDIPIGSP
+4479 YTRMGAGTDIAIGSP

-4503 DELVGFFV
+4503 DDLVGFFI

-4517 TDTSGDPSFGELLG
+4517 TDTSGDPSFTELLG

-4546 PFEHLVEVLNP
+4546 PFEHLVEALNP
-4557 SRSLSHHPLF
+4557 SRSLSHHPLY

-4577 GGDFRLPGMR
+4577 GADFELPGLQ
-4587 VSGVSV
+4587 VSGVTV

-4642 TRLLAAVAAAPDQPI
+4642 TRLLAAVAATPDQPI
-4657 GGIEL
+4657 GRIDL

-4682 SLPELFAAQV
+4682 GLPELFEAQV
-4692 AVVPDEV
+4692 TATPDAV
-4699 ALVCGDAELTY
+4699 ALVCGEAELTY
-4710 RELNS
+4710 RQLNA

-4723 LVARGVGPEQ
+4723 LIARGVGPEQ
-4733 VVAVALPRSVESVVA
+4733 VVAVALPRSVGSVVA

-4760 PVDPAYPRARIDFM
+4760 PVDPAYPAARIAFM
-4774 LADARP
+4774 LDDARP
-4780 SVVVDDPA
+4780 TVVIDDPA
-4788 MVGDADRPDTDPV
+4788 TVTDGNWPDTDPQT
-4801 VALDVRYPAYVI
+4801 ALDARHPAYVI

-4824 VVVSHGGVSGLVAA
+4824 VMVSHTGVSGLVAA
-4838 QVERLGVAPGSRVLQ
+4838 QVDRLGVAPGSRVLQ

-4863 WDLCSALLTGATLVL
+4863 WDLCGAVLTGAALVL
-4878 APSGA
+4878 APSEA

-4902 SALAALDGADL
+4902 SALAALESADL
-4913 AAGTLVVAG
+4913 TATTLVVAG
-4922 EACPPELVA
+4922 EACTPELVA
-4931 RWAPGRRMVNA
+4931 RWAPGRRMINA

-4948 TVCATMSDPLAA
+4948 TVCATMSDPLSPGA
-4960 GSGVPPIGRPVAGF
+4960 GVPPIGRSVAGF
-4974 RVYVLDERLRLVA
+4974 RVYVLDERLRIVP

-4994 YVAGPGLARG
+4994 YVAGPGLARE
-5004 YLNRPSLTA
+5004 YLNRPGLTA

-5019 PFGAGGDRM
+5019 PFGPAGARM
-5028 YRTGDV
+5028 YRTGDL
-5034 VRRRADG
+5034 VRRRTDG

-5047 RADQQVKVRGFRVE
+5047 RADQQVKVRGFRIE
-5061 LGEVEAAL
+5061 PGEIEASL
-5069 AEYPAVAQA
+5069 TEHPAVAQA
-5078 AVVAQGDRL
+5078 AVLAQDDRL
-5087 VGYVTARPDATVRPA
+5087 VGYVAARPDTVVRPA
-5102 ELAAH
+5102 ELTAY

-5114 YLVPAVFTVLDVLPL
+5114 YLVPSAFVLLDVLPL

-5140 PAPDLGSAE
+5140 PAPEQVATAT
-5149 VGRAPRTPQ
+5149 GRAPRTPQ

-5170 GRGQVGVDDDFF
+5170 GVPRVGVDDDFF

-5201 LGVELGLRALFQAPT
+5201 LGVELGLRALFLAPT

-5221 GALTESGSA
+5221 EALAGAGHARPALT
-5230 RPTLTAR
+5230 TR
-5237 ERPEAVPLSFA
+5237 ERPDAVPLSFA
-5248 QRRLWFMHR
+5248 QRRLWFLHR
-5257 MDGSAATYHIP
+5257 MDGTAATYHIP
-5268 LALQLTGTL
+5268 LALRLTGTL

-5299 FPEVGGVPCQRVLDP
+5299 FPEVDGVPRQLVLDP
-5314 AEARPRAGLTKVS
+5314 AEARPRAGLTEVS
-5327 QAELHHWLAEFA
+5327 EAELFARLAEFA
-5339 RRPFDLAAEPPLRA
+5339 RQPFDLEAEAPLRA
-5353 ELFAVAPDEH
+5353 ELFALAPDEH

-5391 ARCQGRE
+5391 ARCEGRA
-5398 PDRDALPVQYADYTL
+5398 PHWPALTVQYADYTL
-5413 WQCELLGDAADPQ
+5413 WQRDLLGDAADPE
-5426 SRFAEQLDYWKR
+5426 SRFTGQLDYWKR

-5445 LIQLP
+5445 LLQLP

-5457 VAGWHG
+5457 VAGWRG

-5469 LGPELHA
+5469 LSPELHA
-5476 ALTELARNTGTSL
+5476 ALVELARRSGASL

-5521 EALDELVGFFVNT
+5521 EALDDLVGFFVNT

-5540 TSGDPSF
+5540 TSGDPTF
-5547 TELLGRVR
+5547 AELLDRVR
-5555 ETSLSAYAHQDVPF
+5555 ETALSAYAHQDVPF
-5569 EHLVEVL
+5569 EHLVEAL
-5576 NPSRSLAHHP
+5576 NPSRSLSHHP

-5603 LPGLEVATYAVATGT
+5603 LPGLDVATYAVATGT

-5632 PAGEPAGIVGAAE
+5632 PDGSPAGIVGAVE
-5645 YATDLFDRSTVE
+5645 YATDLFDRSTVAA
-5657 VLVRRWTLLLEA
+5657 LARRWTRLLEA
-5669 VTADPDRSIGGIDL
+5669 VTADPDRSIGRIEL
-5683 LDSDERSRLLERGN
+5683 LDADERHRLLERGN
-5697 ATAREVAAVPVPEA
+5697 ATAREVDAVPVPQA
-5711 FAVQVA
+5711 FAAQVT
-5717 ATPDALALV
+5717 ATPDAVALV
-5726 SGGAEL
+5726 CGEAEL
-5732 TYRELNARANRFAHA
+5732 TYRQLNARANRFAHA
-5747 LIARGVGPEQL
+5747 LIARGVGPEQT

-5784 PVDPSYPAARI
+5784 PVDPAYPQARI
-5795 AYMLEDA
+5795 AYMLADA
-5802 RPVLVVDDPALVAEA
+5802 RPALMVDDPALVTEVSA
-5817 SEASEWPDTDPV
+5817 WPETDPV

-5850 KGVVVAHGGVASLV
+5850 KGVVVGHGGVASLV

-5873 APDSRVLQFASPSFD
+5873 EPGSRVLQFASPSFD
-5888 ASVSEIFTALLRGA
+5888 ASVSEIYTALLRGA
-5902 ALVLPPAA
+5902 ALVLPPTAD
-5910 EPVAALTDPGLA
+5910 PVAALTDRDLA
-5922 VTHATVP
+5922 VTHVTVP
-5929 PSVLAALPEG
+5929 PSVLAAVPEG
-5939 AVTVSTLVVAGEACP
+5939 SVQVSTLVVAGEACP
-5954 PELVARW
+5954 PELVDRW
-5961 APGRRMVNAYGPT
+5961 APGRRMINAYGPT

-5999 ANARVYVL
+5999 ANAQVYVL
-6007 DERLRPVPPGVPGE
+6007 DERLRPVPTGVAGE

-6030 RGYLNRPALTAGRF
+6030 RGYLNRPDLTAGRF
-6044 VACPFEAGSRM
+6044 VACPFGAGERM
-6055 YRTGDVVRWLG
+6055 YRTGDLVRWLG
-6066 DGQLEYVGRADD
+6066 DGELEYVGRADD

-6090 EIETALAEHPA
+6090 EVEAALAEHPA
-6101 VARAAVLAQDD
+6101 VARAAVVAQDD
-6112 RLIGYVV
+6112 RLVGYVV
-6119 PHQTEARD
+6119 PHQDGARD
-6127 SALEADHVGE
+6127 SGLEADHVGE

-6152 AFGQNFVGWNSS
+6152 GFGQNFVGWNSS
-6164 YDASPIPAEQMR
+6164 YDASPIPGEQMR

-6185 ILALHPRRVLEVG
+6185 ILALRPRRVLEVG

-6205 SQIAPH
+6205 SGIAPH

-6222 TAIDALAAQVARQ
+6222 TAVDALTAQVARQ
-6235 EQLAG
+6235 DDLAE
-6240 RVVLHT
+6240 RVVLGT
-6246 RPAHDTDGLPA
+6246 RPAHDTEGLPA
-6257 GHFDTIVINSVV
+6257 GWFDTIVINSVV
-6269 QYFPSADYLTDV
+6269 QYFPSADYLADV
-6281 IEKLMRL
+6281 IGKLMRL
-6288 LAPGGALFLGDIRN
+6288 LAPGGTLFVGDVRN

-6315 HRVGDGADLTSVRR
+6315 HRTGADGDLAAVRR
-6329 AVEQSLRV
+6329 AVEQAVRV
-6337 EKELLVDP
+6337 EKELLIDP
-6345 DFFTALREHG
+6345 DFFTVLREHG
-6355 TDIGVVAVEV
+6355 TDIGAVAVEV

-6374 TRYRYD
+6374 TGYRYD
-6380 VTLHKQP
+6380 VTLHKAP
-6387 VTPTAPD
+6387 VVPAAPGQT
-6394 RSVELAWGQ
+6394 VELEWGRRL
-6403 QVAGPAEL
+6403 AGLAEL
-6411 RELLAQPSVG
+6411 RELLAQPPAD
-6421 VLRITGVPNRRVARE
+6421 VLRITGVPNRRVLRE
-6436 AALARAVQNGDGSLA
+6436 AALSRAVQNGDGSLA
-6451 ELLERLHAP
+6451 ELLERLHGP
-6460 EDADLPDPEDFHA
+6460 EESELPDPEDFRA
-6473 LGSESGRS
+6473 IGLEFDRWAG
-6481 AVVTW
+6481 VTW
-6486 SAAAADAVDVVFTDP
+6486 SATVADALDVVFADP
-6501 QALHRS
+6501 RAQHAS
-6507 PVEAYRPAR
+6507 PVEPYRSAR
-6516 ATGQALSS
+6516 TAGTPLSS
-6524 LTNRPTGG
+6524 LTNRPTGSQG
-6532 RGTGALLG
+6532 AGALIG
-6540 ELRDWLRSRLPDYLV
+6540 ELREWLRGRLPDYLI

-6563 ALPLTANGKLDR
+6563 TLPLTASGKLDR
-6575 RALPAPDLGPVA
+6575 RALPAPDLGQA
-6587 VGRAPRTPQEQLLAE
+6587 GAGRAPRTPQEQLLAE

-6607 LGLAQVGVDDSFFDL
+6607 LGLAQVGVEDSFFDL

-6636 RAVLGAE
+6636 RATLGAE

-6648 LFESPTVA
+6648 LFETPTVA
-6656 GLAARLDGSGA
+6656 GLAARLDGSGT
-6667 ARPALIVRP
+6667 ARPTLTARP
-6676 RPERV
+6676 RPEHV
-6681 PLSFAQRRLWFLHR
+6681 ELSFAQRRLWFLHR

-6721 AALADVVARHESLR
+6721 AALADVIARHESLR

-6748 VLSAAQAYPALPV
+6748 VLSASRAHPELPV
-6761 VELDESRLAERLAET
+6761 VELDESRLAERLAQT
-6776 AQCGFDLAAEPPVRA
+6776 ARRGFDLAAEPPVRA
-6791 ELYALAPG
+6791 ELYALAPD

-6828 AARCRGEAPQWSP
+6828 TARCRGEEPQWAP
-6841 LPVQYADYSAWQ
+6841 LPVQYADYTCWQ
-6853 RELLGDATDPDSLFA
+6853 RELLGDTADPDSLFA
-6868 RQLAYWKEELS
+6868 RQLAYWKDELA
-6879 GVPQQL
+6879 GIPQQV

-6898 QRGDRVVVRLD
+6898 QQGSRVVVRLD
-6909 AELHQALRDLAAARG
+6909 PELHQALRDLAAARG

-6948 PIGSP
+6948 PVGSP

-6961 LDELVGFFVN
+6961 LDDLVGFFVN
-6971 TLVLRTDTAGDP
+6971 TLVLRTDTSGDP
-6983 GFSELVGRVRQKALT
+6983 GFAELLDRVRQKALA

-7012 VVNPARSLAHHP
+7012 VVNPARSLSHHP
-7024 LFQIMLALQNAPL
+7024 LFQIMLALQNAPV
-7037 GEFALPGLETGHLEA
+7037 GEFALPGLSTGHMEA
-7052 PTGTAR
+7052 STGTSR

-7069 RPDGAPDGLVGAV
+7069 NLEGGPDGLVGAV
-7082 EYATDLFDPATVEL
+7082 EYATDLFEPATVEL
-7096 LFERLARLLRAA
+7096 LFERWARLLRAA
-7108 VADPDRPISRIDIMP
+7108 VADPGRPISRIDIMSG
-7123 VEERRRLLA
+7123 EERRRLL
-7132 GSNGAV
+7132 S
-7138 AELPGAAVPEL
+7138 ESTGAAVELPEAALPEL
-7149 FARQV
+7149 FANQV
-7154 GATPEAVAVVAG
+7154 RATPDAVAVVAG
-7166 GTELTY
+7166 ATELTY

-7178 ANRLARA
+7178 SNRLARA
-7185 LVRQGV
+7185 LIRQGV
-7191 RPETPVAVMLD
+7191 RPETPVAVLLD
-7202 RSAELVV
+7202 RSADLVV
-7209 AILAIIKAGG
+7209 ALLAIIKAGG
-7219 AYVPLDSR
+7219 AYAPLDSR
-7227 FPSSRIDLILR
+7227 FPQSRIDLILQ
-7238 ESGAALVLTQEVT
+7238 EAGAALVLNEDVL
-7251 TALVQSEAAD
+7251 TALIEGEPDS
-7261 PSGFEVPC
+7261 SGIEVRC
-7269 EPGQLAYIMYTS
+7269 DQRQLAYVMYTS

-7298 GHALTPEFRG
+7298 GLALTPEYHG

-7342 PPEQLDLD
+7342 PPERLDLD
-7350 LLQHTITS
+7350 LLQHTISTH
-7358 NGVTGLWLTAG
+7358 GVTGLWLTAG

-7377 RPGLLA
+7377 RPALLA

-7401 RVLAA
+7401 RVLEV

-7421 TTLATCHPVGVLPE
+7421 TTLATCHPVHSLPGN
-7435 HAATVPIG
+7435 AATVPIG
-7443 RPMANMRAYVL
+7443 GPMANMRAYVL
-7454 DDRLRPVPTG
+7454 DERLRPVPTG
-7464 MVGELYLAGTGVARG
+7464 LVGELYLAGTGVARG
-7479 YLGRAGLTAER
+7479 YLGRPGLTAER
-7490 FTADPYGPDGSR
+7490 FTADPYGPPGSR

-7507 DLASWRADGTL
+7507 DLAWWPAQGTL
-7518 DFAGRADHQVKLR
+7518 EFAGRTDHQVKLR

-7540 EAVLAGCPGVAQAA
+7540 EAILANCPGVAQAA

-7568 AYLVPAPEGAPEAG
+7568 AYLVPGPEGTPEAG
-7582 ELAGRLRRDLPD
+7582 ELSGRLRRELPD
-7594 YMVPAAFVT
+7594 YMVPSAFVT
-7603 VDALPLTANGK
+7603 LDTLPLTANGK
-7614 LDRAALPAPEYGAS
+7614 LDRAALPAPEYGAQGT
-7628 AAGRGPR
+7628 GRGPR
-7635 TPQEQLLCGLFAEV
+7635 TPREQLLCGLFAEV
-7649 LGREQVSIDDN
+7649 LGREQVHIDDN

-7701 ERLLMDDPDDALDV
+7701 ERLVMDDPDDALDV
-7715 VLPLRSTGTGTPLFC
+7715 VLPLRSTGAGTPLFC

-7743 LLNHLGPQHPVYAI
+7743 LLNHIGPQHPVYAI
-7757 QARGLGRPETLPT
+7757 QARGLGRPEPLPT
-7770 SYEEMAADYA
+7770 SFEEMAADYA
-7780 DQIQKIQSE
+7780 DQIRKIQPE

-7801 LIAHALACE
+7801 LIAHAIACE
-7810 LQSRG
+7810 LQARG

-7831 VQFAEVPVP
+7831 VQFEEMPVP
-7840 TVRDVLVGV
+7840 TERDVLVGV

-7859 QEITYAE
+7859 RELTYAE

-7878 AGLNERQIE
+7878 QGLTEQQIE
-7887 VIVEIMI
+7887 VIVHIMI
-7894 NNARLAVDFVPGDF
+7894 NNAKLAVDFVPTGF

-7919 DRAED
+7919 DRD
-7924 NAGPEIWRPYVAG
+7924 GDDAGPATWRPYIAG

-7942 EITTRHDRMTQ
+7942 EITTRHNRMTE

-7960 GPILAARLAEATGD
+7960 GPILAARLAEATRD
-7974 TDRADG
+7974 
-7980 AGNADRADGTTT
+7980 TT
-7992 LSHQED
+7992 LSHLED

>member
-1 MSRRDGDALPLTGA
+1 MPRLDGDSLPLTAA
-15 QREIWLAEQRS
+15 QREIWLAEQSS

-46 PELFETAL
+46 RELFETAL
-54 RRVVDEVDALHV
+54 RRVVGEVDALHV
-66 TFVDEGEGPRQVL
+66 TFVDDGEGPRQVL
-79 RETWDWAPVHLD
+79 RESWDWAPAHLD
-91 LSGEPVP
+91 LSGEPDP
-98 REAAMEWMER
+98 RAAAVEWMER

-123 HALVRLSPTEYLW
+123 HALIKASPTEYLW

-151 MVRQRV
+151 MLRQRV

-163 LAEDG
+163 LAEGG
-168 AVPPSPF
+168 AVPPCPF

-184 DEAYRASA
+184 DAAYRAST
-192 DFTADRSYWTE
+192 DFAADRAYWTG
-203 RFADRPGPTR
+203 RFADLPAPTR
-213 LTRTAP
+213 LTDASAT
-219 ADPDRALRLA
+219 DPHRALRLA

-238 ALRAAAGRIGVRW
+238 ALRAAAGRSGVRW
-251 SRLVVAA
+251 SRLLVAA
-258 AALYAHRLTGTQDVV
+258 TALYAHRLTGDQDVV

-279 ARRSAD
+279 ARRAAD
-285 RDLMSV
+285 RDLTAV
-291 PGTMSNVVPLR
+291 PGTTSNVVPLR
-302 LTVRPDMPWRDLVA
+302 LTVRPDMPWRELVDR
-316 QAAREV
+316 AAREV
-322 EAAVAHERYR
+322 ATAVAHERYR

-353 VNIMAFNSRPTFA
+353 VNIMAFNSRPSFA

-373 HFVSGSTSDLAVW
+373 HFVSGSTTDLAVW

-397 LRLHGSPEAYGEDD
+397 LRLHGSPEAYGDDD
-411 LAAHQQRLISL
+411 LAAHQQRLL
-422 LDAVA
+422 ALFDAVA
-427 DWDPD
+427 DCDPD
-432 EVLGRI
+432 EPVGRI
-438 DLLTAEEH
+438 ELLTAEERREPAVLGAGP
-446 HQVAALGTGPTV
+446 VA
-458 ELPAET
+458 PAPAAS
-464 LPELFRKHVRATPD
+464 LPELFREHVRATPE

-490 YAELDERANR
+490 YAELDARANR
-500 LANALVARGAGPER
+500 LAHALIARGAGPER

-536 GAAYVPLDPE
+536 GAAYVPVDPE

-553 LLLDDARPALLVTD
+553 YLLDDARPTLVVTD
-567 TLSEGRL
+567 SRGGDRL
-574 PGKGSVDRLV
+574 PDGGPADRLV
-584 IDDPATAELV
+584 LDAPETAALV
-594 GGLSAADPMAA
+594 AGCPAADPMVA

-611 AYVIFT
+611 AYVIYT
-617 SGSTGRPKGVVPTH
+617 SGSTGRPKGVLPTH
-631 GGLLNLLTDLR
+631 GGLLDLLADLR
-642 QAHLPP
+642 QVHFAPLLK
-648 VTDERQRLRIA
+648 DRQRLRVA
-659 LTTSVSFDASWNQL
+659 LTTSVSFDASLNQL
-673 LALFAGHELH
+673 LALFGGHELH
-683 VLDYE
+683 VLE
-688 TWTDPDAFVGYAARR
+688 HATWTDPDAFVGYAARR

-713 YLHVLVAHGLLGDQR
+713 YLQVLVSHGLLSDPR
-728 WRPALVAAGG
+728 WRPALLAVGG
-738 EAVPERLWEELR
+738 EAVPERLWEQLR
-750 AADGVSCLNLYGPSE
+750 AAEGVSCLNLYGPSE
-765 CTVNPVVASVG
+765 CTVNSVVAQVG
-776 SSPLPVIGRPA
+776 SSVRPVIGRPVTNA
-787 GNVRL
+787 RL

-801 LPAGTP
+801 LPTGAA

-814 PCLARGYLNRPG
+814 AGLARGYLGRPG

-831 FVADPFGPIGTRM
+831 FVADPFGPSGSRM
-844 YRTGDLVRWGADRN
+844 YRTGDLVRWDAAGN
-858 LEFLGRTDDQVKV
+858 LEFLGRTDDQVKI
-871 RGFRVELGEVEAVL
+871 RGFRVELGEIEAVL
-885 AEHPQVARAAA
+885 AEHPRVARAAVT
-896 MVRTEDEPRLVAYA
+896 VRTEGEARLVAYA
-910 VAEPGATVTGTALRE
+910 VPEPGATVTDTALRD
-925 HLRERLPKHMVPSIV
+925 HLRDRLPRQLVPAAY

-950 NGKLDRRALPAPDRQ
+950 NGKLDRRALPAPERA
-965 PADPGRAPRTATEH
+965 PAAPGRAPRTATEH
-979 LLAGLFAEVLGVPE
+979 LLVGLFAEVLGVSEP
-993 VGADDDFFDL
+993 GLDDSFFDL

-1018 SVLGVELGLRDL
+1018 SILGVELRLGDL

-1042 VDIAGR
+1042 VDVAGR
-1048 ARPALSRRER
+1048 ARPALRRCER
-1058 PDTVPLSFA
+1058 PEAVPLSFA

-1078 GPSATYNIPLALRLG
+1078 GPSATYNIPLALRLSG
-1093 GTLDERALEAA
+1093 NLDQRALEAA
-1104 LTDLVERHESLRT
+1104 LADVVERHESLRT
-1117 VFPVA
+1117 VFPVL
-1122 DGVPYQRV
+1122 DGVPCQRV
-1130 LEADEARPRL
+1130 LDLDAARPRL
-1140 RVTEGGERDLP
+1140 RVTEVGERDLP
-1151 QRLAEAARY
+1151 ERLAEAARH
-1160 GFELSDEPPLRAELF
+1160 GFELSEESPLRAELF
-1175 RLGTEDHVLLLVVH
+1175 RLGAEEHVLLLVVH
-1189 HIAGDGWSAGPL
+1189 HIAGDGWSTGPL
-1201 LRDLRTAYAART
+1201 LRDLTTAYAARA

-1241 SDPDSLLSG
+1241 ADPDSLLNS
-1250 QLAYWRGQLAD
+1250 QLAYWRKQLAD
-1261 LPEQVELPFD
+1261 LPEQIELPFD
-1271 RPRPAVM
+1271 RPRPAAM
-1278 SYRGAHLPVQVD
+1278 SYRGAHLPVRID
-1290 AELHEGLRELA
+1290 AELHQGLRALA

-1328 VPIGTPIAGRTDEA
+1328 VPVGTPIAGRTDEA
-1342 LDDLVGFFVN
+1342 ADDLVGFFVN
-1352 TLVLRTDLSGDPSFT
+1352 TLVLRADLSGDPSFT
-1367 ELLGRVRSDALAA
+1367 ELLGRVRADALAA

-1393 ALNPT
+1393 ALNPA
-1398 RTLAHHPLFQTMLAL
+1398 RSLAHHPLFQTMLAL
-1413 QNAPLGAF
+1413 QNAPLGTF

-1443 FILAEQPGTEGLS
+1443 FILAEQPGEDGLS

-1466 DEGTVAGI
+1466 DEAGVTGI
-1474 VDRWLRLLRA
+1474 VERWLRLLRA
-1484 VVADPGRRIGR
+1484 VVADPGRRIGQ
-1495 VDVLSAEELRAL
+1495 VDVLSADELRAL
-1507 LPAEADR
+1507 LPARTDR
-1514 SGEQPESSLTALFER
+1514 SEGPSESSLTALFER
-1529 QVRADP
+1529 QVRANP

-1543 EVNLTYGELN
+1543 EVTLTYGELN

-1563 IGRGVGPEQLVAL
+1563 IDRGVGPEQRVAL
-1576 ALPRSAELVVA
+1576 VLPRSAEQVVA

-1592 KAGGAYV
+1592 KAGGAYL

-1606 AARISYLLQD
+1606 AARIAYLLQD
-1616 ARPALLLTTH
+1616 ARPALLVTTSRT
-1626 QIGDLPGAE
+1626 GDLPGADP
-1635 SVDRLLLDTADLDGL
+1635 VDRLLLDAADLDGL
-1650 PDTDPAV
+1650 PDTDPEV
-1657 AVDPGHPAYVIYTS
+1657 SLDPGHPAYVIYTS
-1671 GSTGK
+1671 GSTGN

-1681 VPHRNVV
+1681 VTHRNVV
-1688 RLFGTTRALF
+1688 RLFGTTEKLF
-1698 DFTADDVWTLFH
+1698 GFCAEDVWTLFH

-1720 LWGALLHGGRLVVV
+1720 LWGPLLYGGRLVVV

-1770 DAEHPS
+1770 DAEHPR
-1776 ELAMRTVVFGGEAL
+1776 ELALRTVVFGGEAL
-1790 EPARLAPWYERHP
+1790 EHARLASWYERHP
-1803 DDAPR
+1803 DDAPL

-1831 TAAGRIGAALPD
+1831 GAVGGIGTAVPD
-1843 LRTYVLDDGLRPVA
+1843 LRTYVLDAHLRPVA

-1883 GRFVADPFGPQG
+1883 GRFVADPFGPPG
-1895 SRMYRTGDVVRR
+1895 SRMYRSGDVVRR
-1907 AAEGSLSYV
+1907 AADHSLRYV

-1932 GEIEAALAAHPGVAQ
+1932 GEIEAALAEHPGVAQ
-1947 TAVLARQ
+1947 VAVLARQ
-1954 DRADDTRLVAYLVP
+1954 DRADDTRLVAYLVR
-1968 AAGAAPR
+1968 AAGAAPG
-1975 PADLREHLTERLP
+1975 PADLRGHLRERLP
-1988 EHMVPSAYVVLD
+1988 EHMVPSAFVVLD

-2018 DLAPVVTGRAPRTP
+2018 DLAPTATARAPRTP
-2032 REQVL
+2032 QEQVL

-2096 AALTAAGPA
+2096 AALVAAGPA
-2105 QAALVRRERPE
+2105 QTALARRERPAAI
-2116 LVPLSFAQRRL
+2116 PLSFAQRRL

-2132 LDGTGANYHIS
+2132 LEGAGANYHIS
-2143 LAWRLSGDLDRRAME
+2143 LAWRLSGDLDRRALE
-2158 AALADVVGRHES
+2158 AAVADVVERHES
-2170 LRTVY
+2170 LRTVF

-2186 LGVVAARPRLLVRR
+2186 LDVEAGRPRPVVRR
-2200 TAEAELSA
+2200 TTGAGLPDA
-2208 LMAAATDRP
+2208 LAAAKARP
-2217 FDLAGDAPLRAG
+2217 FDLAADLPLRVG
-2229 LFELASDEHVLQVVL
+2229 LFDLAPEEHVLQLVL

-2258 QDLTAAYAA
+2258 RDLTTAYAA
-2267 RCRGEAPRWKSL
+2267 RCRGEEPRWAEL
-2279 PVQYTDYTLWQH
+2279 PVQYADYTLWQH
-2291 ELLGESTDPD
+2291 ELLGESSDPG
-2301 SPFARQAAYWTRQL
+2301 SLLSGQLAYWTGQL
-2315 AGLPERIQLPADR
+2315 TDLPEQLRLPCDR
-2328 PRPAAASRRGG
+2328 PRPAVASNRGG
-2339 FVHAGLDAELHRG
+2339 FVHTGLDAELHRG
-2352 LRELAREHGTSL
+2352 LRELARAHGTSL

-2381 GDDIPVGSPVA
+2381 GEDIPVGSPVA

-2398 LDELVGYFVNTLVLR
+2398 LDELVGPFVNTLVFR

-2425 LGRVRDTSLAGYAHQ
+2425 LGRVRDTALAGYAHQ
-2440 DLPFEHLVEALNP
+2440 DLPFEYLVEALNP

-2467 VLQNAPRADF
+2467 VLQNVPRADF
-2477 APPGLH
+2477 APPGLGVGE
-2483 VEDMPLTT
+2483 VELTDAT
-2491 TTAKLDLIFTMSE
+2491 SKFDLVFSLSE
-2504 RQAQDGT
+2504 RHAGDGS
-2511 PEGIDGLVEYAGDLY
+2511 PDGIEAFVQFASDLY
-2526 DPATVETMF
+2526 DPATVDAMAA
-2535 GRWERLLR
+2535 RWVRLLR
-2543 VAVTDPQQRLS
+2543 AVVADPRQRL
-2554 RFGVLSA
+2554 GHVDLLSD
-2561 EERDDLTAL
+2561 EERREL
-2570 GTGPE
+2570 
-2575 VELPAASV
+2575 LPAAPDGAVAASL
-2583 PELFRAQVRA
+2583 PEMFAAQVAA
-2593 TPDLVALVCGD
+2593 TPEALALAFRGVE
-2604 VSLTYEELDERAN
+2604 LTYRQLDVRAN
-2617 RLAHALVSRG
+2617 RFARALIARG
-2627 AGPERLVA
+2627 VGPERIVA
-2635 VALPRSAELVVAIL
+2635 VALPRSVEFVVA
-2649 AVLRTGAAYVP
+2649 VLGVLKTGAAYLP
-2660 VDPEYPA
+2660 VDPAYPES
-2667 ARIGHMLEDAGPV
+2667 RIAFMLEDARPT
-2680 LVVTDARTRDRLPE
+2680 VV
-2694 AGPAGWLVLDD
+2694 VDD
-2705 PATAALV
+2705 PAMVSDLSEWP
-2712 ADCPATDPL
+2712 DTDPA
-2721 VAVDPRHPAYVIYT
+2721 VAVDARHAAYVIYT

-2741 PKGVVSTHGGLLN
+2741 PKGVVVSHAGLRGM
-2754 LFVSQRPLLFPRR
+2754 VAEQV
-2767 TKERLRIGLTTSVS
+2767 ERLGIGVGDRVLQFSSPS
-2781 FDASCD
+2781 FDVSLWDLCGALLTGATLVPAPATEPVSALTD
-2787 QLSSLYAGHELH
+2787 PSLALTHATVPPSVLAALSPETVAVPTLAVAG
-2799 VLDEATWSDPDA
+2799 EACP
-2811 FVDYVTRVGLDYVN
+2811 
-2825 ATPSY
+2825 PE
-2830 LHVLVA
+2830 LVA
-2836 RGLLDDPGRRPAVV
+2836 RWAPGRRMINA
-2850 SMGGE
+2850 
-2855 AVPEQLWE
+2855 
-2863 RLRAVEGVSCLNYYG
+2863 YG
-2878 PTECT
+2878 PTETT
-2883 VDAVVA
+2883 VIATMSE
-2889 PLGSSPRPVIGR
+2889 PLSPGPGLPPIGR
-2901 PLGGIRLYV
+2901 GVAGFRTYV
-2910 LDSTLQPVPAGVAGE
+2910 LDRRLRLVPPGVTGELYVAGP
-2925 LHLAGAGLARGYL
+2925 GLARGYL
-2938 NRPALT
+2938 NRPGLS
-2944 AGRFVADPFGPS
+2944 AGRFVACPFGAD
-2956 GTRMYRTGDLVRW
+2956 GERMYRTGDLVRRR
-2969 GADRNLEFLGRTD
+2969 GDGELEYLGRAD

-2989 FRIELGEIEAA
+2989 FRIELGEIETA
-3000 LAEHPQVAQVAVTV
+3000 LAEHPQVGQAAVIA
-3014 REDRVGDARLVAYP
+3014 RKDQAEDIRLVAYLVP
-3028 VAVAG
+3028 ATD
-3033 AELQP
+3033 AELKP
-3038 EELRAHLRERLP
+3038 EALRTHLREWLP
-3050 DHMVP
+3050 DYMVP
-3055 AAFVPLEGLP
+3055 AAFVVLDVLP
-3065 LTATGKLD
+3065 LNANGKLD
-3073 RRALPAPVHTAVRT
+3073 RHALPEPEFTGARA

-3106 LGVAEVGAD
+3106 LGLTRVGVD
-3115 DDFFDL
+3115 DSFFDL
-3121 GGHSLLATRLVARA
+3121 GGHSLLATRLAARV
-3135 RAALGVELELR
+3135 RATLDVEL
-3146 ALFETP
+3146 ALHTLFRTP

-3163 AGRAR
+3163 ADRAR
-3168 LALRRAERPET
+3168 LALVRAERPVGAPPAEGRGT
-3179 VSLSFAQ
+3179 VPLSSAQ
-3186 RRLWFLHQL
+3186 RRLWFLRQL
-3195 EDAGSVYNMP
+3195 EGADSVYNMP

-3210 TGDLDQDALR
+3210 SGPLDLVALE
-3220 AALGDVVA
+3220 AALGDVVD
-3228 RHESL
+3228 RHETL
-3233 RTIYPQVDGVP
+3233 RTVFPAVDGVP
-3244 RQEVLDARTAPPR
+3244 HQRVLATGEARPR
-3257 LAVTRVGEA
+3257 LSVTPA
-3266 DLTELLTAAAAN
+3266 DEPDLPQLLTGAAAR
-3278 GFDLATQPPLRAELF
+3278 GFDLAAEPPLRAELF
-3293 ELAPDEHVLLVVMHH
+3293 AAAPDEHVLLLVMHH
-3308 IAGDGWSLGPLSAD
+3308 IAGDGWSLGPLAAD

-3349 LWQNRLLGDAA
+3349 LWQHELLGDPAE
-3360 DPDSLFARQA
+3360 PDSLFARQQA
-3370 DHWTRTLAGLPEQ
+3370 YWTAQLANLPEQ
-3383 IPLPADRH
+3383 IRLPADRP
-3391 RPAAPS
+3391 RPATPS
-3397 YSGGHLDVE
+3397 CSGGHLAIE
-3406 LDPELHAGLVRL
+3406 LDAELHAGLVRL

-3430 QAALASLL
+3430 QAALAALL
-3438 DKLGAGTD
+3438 DKLGAGED
-3446 IPVGSLVAGRTDQAL
+3446 IPVGSLIAGRTDQAL
-3461 DELVGFF
+3461 DDLVGFF

-3486 LLARVREGA
+3486 LLGRVRADA

-3509 VEALNPA
+3509 VEALNPS
-3516 RSSARQPLFQVLL
+3516 RSLARQPLFQVLL

-3537 EFALDGLG
+3537 EFTLSGLAT
-3545 SEILLVRTPTAM
+3545 EIVLVRTPTAM

-3576 IVGRVEYSTDLFDR
+3576 IVGRVEYSTDLFDP
-3590 ATVETLFARWLRLLA
+3590 ATVEALVARWLRLLA
-3605 AVVAEPERPL
+3605 SAAAEPDRPL
-3615 SRIEVLTT
+3615 SRIDVLTA

-3630 VARNDTAR
+3630 AVRNDTAR
-3638 PVPTAD
+3638 PVSAAT
-3644 LPALFEARVRATPEA
+3644 LPALFEAQARATPDA

-3664 EGTELTYR
+3664 EDTVLTYR

-3696 ALRLPRSAELV
+3696 ALRLPRSTELV

-3722 VDPDYPAAR
+3722 VDPDYPAVR
-3731 IAYMLED
+3731 IAYMLDD
-3738 AGPAVVLDDLAAV
+3738 ARPAVVLDDLAAV
-3751 TADGD
+3751 TPDGE

-3764 AVDGRR
+3764 AVDPRH

-3797 LEWHHEVVGGEP
+3797 LAWHHRSVGGEP

-3823 SVQEVLS
+3823 SVQETLS

-3848 AELFAHWLD
+3848 AELFACWLD
-3857 RHEVAELFA
+3857 RHGVEELFA

-3875 EAAEEAGLDLS
+3875 EAAEEAGLELPG
-3886 ALRLVAQAGEAMRL
+3886 LRLIAQAGEAMRL
-3900 GGAVRRFQARR
+3900 GGAVRRFQTRR
-3911 PGRVLHNHYGP
+3911 TGRELHNHYGP
-3922 AETHVITAYSL
+3922 AETHVITAYPL
-3933 PADPAGC
+3933 PADPADC
-3940 PSPVP
+3940 PLPVP

-3992 GRFVA
+3992 TRFVA

-4003 GARMYRTGD
+4003 GALMYRTGD
-4012 LVRWRADGEL
+4012 LVRWQAHGEL

-4027 VDHQVKVRGFR
+4027 VDYQVKIRGFR
-4038 VEPGEIEAELT
+4038 VEPGEIEAELA
-4049 AHPGVAQVAVLAR
+4049 AHPGVARVAVLVR
-4062 EDRIVAYVVPV
+4062 EDRIVAYVVPP
-4073 AGSGATAAA
+4073 AGAGVTAAA
-4082 LTAYLR
+4082 LAAYLR
-4088 GRVPEYLVPSAFVLL
+4088 ERLPDHMVPSAFVQLD
-4103 EALPL
+4103 ALPL

-4119 PAPEATTRETGR
+4119 PAPEPVVTATGR

-4147 VLGRGQVGVDDDF
+4147 VLGVPRVGVDDGF

-4182 VELELRRLFR
+4182 VELELRSLFR
-4192 TPTPAGLAAGLHD
+4192 APTPAGLAAGLHD
-4205 AATAR
+4205 AGTAR

-4215 RPRREPMPL
+4215 RPRRDPMPL

-4251 LSGEL
+4251 LSGDL
-4256 DRDALS
+4256 DRAALS
-4262 AALTDVLA
+4262 AALADVVA

-4279 PHIAG
+4279 PHTAG
-4284 IPHQRVLD
+4284 VPYQRVLD
-4292 PAEVPV
+4292 TTEAAV

-4303 AVGEAELPALLREA
+4303 VAAEAQLPALLREA

-4328 PLRAELFAVAP
+4328 PLRAELFELAP

-4346 VMHHIAGD
+4346 VMHHIVGD

-4368 YAARRDGGSPAWP
+4368 YTTRRGGGAPAWP

-4395 EILGDEHDGDS
+4395 EILGDEHDTDS
-4406 LFARQVR
+4406 VFARQVT
-4413 YWSEELAGLPEQL
+4413 YWTEALAGLPEQL
-4426 QLPVDRPRPATMS
+4426 QLPADRPRPATMS

-4445 ELRIDAELHAALLGL
+4445 ELRIDAELHAALAEL
-4460 ARRSGASL
+4460 ARKSGATL

-4503 DELVGFFV
+4503 DDLVGFFI

-4517 TDTSGDPSFGELLG
+4517 TDTSGDPSFAELLG

-4546 PFEHLVEVLNP
+4546 PFEHLVEALNP

-4577 GGDFRLPGMR
+4577 GGDFELPGLQ
-4587 VSGVSV
+4587 VSGVTV
-4593 LTGTARLDLTFGFAE
+4593 LTRTARLDLTFGFAE
-4608 EHGPDGAPAGLSG
+4608 EHGPDGAPAGIGG

-4642 TRLLAAVAAAPDQPI
+4642 TRLLAAVAAAPDRPI
-4657 GGIEL
+4657 GGIDL

-4674 VEGGAAGV
+4674 VQGGAAGV

-4692 AVVPDEV
+4692 TATPDAV

-4710 RELNS
+4710 RQLDA

-4723 LVARGVGPEQ
+4723 LIARGVGPEQ
-4733 VVAVALPRSVESVVA
+4733 TVAVALPRSVESVVA

-4760 PVDPAYPRARIDFM
+4760 PVDPAYPAARIAFM
-4774 LADARP
+4774 LDDARP
-4780 SVVVDDPA
+4780 TVVIDDPVA
-4788 MVGDADRPDTDPV
+4788 VTGENWPDTDPGT
-4801 VALDVRYPAYVI
+4801 ALDVRHPAYVI

-4824 VVVSHGGVSGLVAA
+4824 VVVSHSGVSGLVAT

-4858 FDASF
+4858 FDAAF
-4863 WDLCSALLTGATLVL
+4863 WDLCSAVLTGAALVL
-4878 APSGA
+4878 APAEA
-4883 PLEALTDRRLDVT
+4883 PLDALTDRGLGVT

-4902 SALAALDGADL
+4902 SALTAVESADL
-4913 AAGTLVVAG
+4913 TATTLVVAG
-4922 EACPPELVA
+4922 EACAPELVA
-4931 RWAPGRRMVNA
+4931 RWAPGRRMINA

-4948 TVCATMSDPLAA
+4948 TVCATMSTPLSPGA
-4960 GSGVPPIGRPVAGF
+4960 GVPPIGRSVAGF
-4974 RVYVLDERLRLVA
+4974 RVYVLDERLRIVP
-4987 PGVAGEL
+4987 PGVTGEL

-5004 YLNRPSLTA
+5004 YLNRPGLTA

-5019 PFGAGGDRM
+5019 PFGPAGARM

-5047 RADQQVKVRGFRVE
+5047 RADDQVKVRGFRVE

-5069 AEYPAVAQA
+5069 AEHPAVAQA
-5078 AVVAQGDRL
+5078 AVLARDDRL
-5087 VGYVTARPDATVRPA
+5087 IGYVAARPDTVVRPA
-5102 ELAAH
+5102 ELTAY

-5114 YLVPAVFTVLDVLPL
+5114 YLVPAVFVVLDVLPL

-5140 PAPDLGSAE
+5140 PAPAHDPGSAE
-5149 VGRAPRTPQ
+5149 TGRAPRTPQ

-5170 GRGQVGVDDDFF
+5170 GVPRVGVDDDFF

-5221 GALTESGSA
+5221 EVLAGAGRARPALTA
-5230 RPTLTAR
+5230 H

-5248 QRRLWFMHR
+5248 QRRLWFLHR
-5257 MDGSAATYHIP
+5257 MDNTAATYHIP
-5268 LALQLTGTL
+5268 LALRLTGTL

-5299 FPEVGGVPCQRVLDP
+5299 FPEVDGVPCQLVLDP
-5314 AEARPRAGLTKVS
+5314 AEARPRARMAEVAE
-5327 QAELHHWLAEFA
+5327 AELFERLAEFA
-5339 RRPFDLAAEPPLRA
+5339 RHPFDLEAEAPLRA
-5353 ELFAVAPDEH
+5353 GLFVLAPDEH

-5391 ARCQGRE
+5391 ARCEGRT
-5398 PDRDALPVQYADYTL
+5398 PNRSVLPVQYADYTL
-5413 WQCELLGDAADPQ
+5413 WQRDLLGDAADPE

-5445 LIQLP
+5445 LLQLP

-5457 VAGWHG
+5457 VAGWRG

-5469 LGPELHA
+5469 LSPELHA
-5476 ALTELARNTGTSL
+5476 ALTELARKSGASL

-5521 EALDELVGFFVNT
+5521 EALDDLVGFFVNT

-5547 TELLGRVR
+5547 AELLGRVR
-5555 ETSLSAYAHQDVPF
+5555 ETALSAYAHQDVPF
-5569 EHLVEVL
+5569 EHLVEAL
-5576 NPSRSLAHHP
+5576 NPSRSLSHHP

-5603 LPGLEVATYAVATGT
+5603 LPGLEVSTYAVATGT

-5624 VSLVEQFG
+5624 VSLVEQFAPDG
-5632 PAGEPAGIVGAAE
+5632 SPAGIVGAVE
-5645 YATDLFDRSTVE
+5645 YATDLFDRSTVAA
-5657 VLVRRWTLLLEA
+5657 LAGRWTRLLEA
-5669 VTADPDRSIGGIDL
+5669 VTADPDRSIGRIEL
-5683 LDSDERSRLLERGN
+5683 LDADERHRLLEQGN
-5697 ATAREVAAVPVPEA
+5697 ATARAVDAVPVPQA
-5711 FAVQVA
+5711 FAAQVA
-5717 ATPDALALV
+5717 ATPDAVALV
-5726 SGGAEL
+5726 CGDSEL
-5732 TYRELNARANRFAHA
+5732 TYRQLDARANRFAHA
-5747 LIARGVGPEQL
+5747 LIARGVGPEQT

-5784 PVDPSYPAARI
+5784 PVDPAYPAARI
-5795 AYMLEDA
+5795 AYMLDDA
-5802 RPVLVVDDPALVAEA
+5802 QPALMVDDPALVTEVSA
-5817 SEASEWPDTDPV
+5817 WPDTDPV

-5850 KGVVVAHGGVASLV
+5850 KGVVVGHGGVASLV

-5873 APDSRVLQFASPSFD
+5873 EPDSRVLQFASPSFD
-5888 ASVSEIFTALLRGA
+5888 ASVSEIYTALLRGA
-5902 ALVLPPAA
+5902 ALVLPPTAD
-5910 EPVAALTDPGLA
+5910 PVAALTDSDLA
-5922 VTHATVP
+5922 VTHVTVP
-5929 PSVLAALPEG
+5929 PSVLAAVPEG
-5939 AVTVSTLVVAGEACP
+5939 SVQVSTLVVAGEACP
-5954 PELVARW
+5954 PELVDRW
-5961 APGRRMVNAYGPT
+5961 APGRRMINAYGPT

-5981 MSDPLSPGAGV
+5981 MSAPLSPGAGV

-5999 ANARVYVL
+5999 VGARVYVL
-6007 DERLRPVPPGVPGE
+6007 DERLRPVPTGVAGE

-6030 RGYLNRPALTAGRF
+6030 RGYLNRPDLTAGRF
-6044 VACPFEAGSRM
+6044 VACPFGSGERM
-6055 YRTGDVVRWLG
+6055 YRTGDLVRWCH
-6066 DGQLEYVGRADD
+6066 DGELEYVGRADD

-6090 EIETALAEHPA
+6090 EVEAALVEHPA

-6112 RLIGYVV
+6112 RLVGYVV
-6119 PHQTEARD
+6119 PHQEETRD
-6127 SALEADHVGE
+6127 SGLEADHVGE

-6146 ITPEET
+6146 ITPEE
-6152 AFGQNFVGWNSS
+6152 ADFGQNFVGWNSS
-6164 YDASPIPAEQMR
+6164 YDASPIPVEQMR

-6185 ILALHPRRVLEVG
+6185 ILALRPRRVLEVG

-6222 TAIDALAAQVARQ
+6222 TAVDALTAQIARQ
-6235 EQLAG
+6235 DDLAE
-6240 RVVLHT
+6240 RVVLQT
-6246 RPAHDTDGLPA
+6246 RPAHDTEGLPA
-6257 GHFDTIVINSVV
+6257 GWFDTIVINSVV
-6269 QYFPSADYLTDV
+6269 QYFPSADYLADV
-6281 IEKLMRL
+6281 IGKLMRL
-6288 LAPGGALFLGDIRN
+6288 LAPGGALFVGDVRN

-6315 HRVGDGADLTSVRR
+6315 HRTGADGDLAAVRR
-6329 AVEQSLRV
+6329 AVEQAVRV

-6345 DFFTALREHG
+6345 DFFTVLREHG
-6355 TDIGVVAVEV
+6355 TDIGAVAVEV

-6380 VTLHKQP
+6380 VTLHKAP
-6387 VTPTAPD
+6387 VVPAAPG
-6394 RSVELAWGQ
+6394 RTVELEWGRRL
-6403 QVAGPAEL
+6403 AGLAEL
-6411 RELLAQPSVG
+6411 RELLTQPPAD
-6421 VLRITGVPNRRVARE
+6421 VLRITGVPNRRVLRE
-6436 AALARAVQNGDGSLA
+6436 AALSRAVQNGDGSLA
-6451 ELLERLHAP
+6451 ELLERLHGP
-6460 EDADLPDPEDFHA
+6460 EESELPDPEDF
-6473 LGSESGRS
+6473 RS
-6481 AVVTW
+6481 IGLEFDRRVGVTW
-6486 SAAAADAVDVVFTDP
+6486 SATVADALDVVFAGP
-6501 QALHRS
+6501 RAQHGFPAEPYRS
-6507 PVEAYRPAR
+6507 AR
-6516 ATGQALSS
+6516 TAGTPLSS
-6524 LTNRPTGG
+6524 LTNRPTGS
-6532 RGTGALLG
+6532 RGTGALIG
-6540 ELRDWLRSRLPDYLV
+6540 ELRAWLRGRLPDYLI

-6563 ALPLTANGKLDR
+6563 TLPLTASGKLDR
-6575 RALPAPDLGPVA
+6575 RALPAPDLGPA
-6587 VGRAPRTPQEQLLAE
+6587 GAGRAPRTPQEQLLAE

-6607 LGLAQVGVDDSFFDL
+6607 LGLAQVGVEDSFFDL

-6636 RAVLGAE
+6636 RATLGAE

-6648 LFESPTVA
+6648 LFETPTVA
-6656 GLAARLDGSGA
+6656 GLAARLDGSGT
-6667 ARPALIVRP
+6667 ARPALTAQSRSEHV
-6676 RPERV
+6676 E
-6681 PLSFAQRRLWFLHR
+6681 LSFAQRRLWFLHR

-6707 ALSLTGELDRPALH
+6707 ALSLTGALDRPALH
-6721 AALADVVARHESLR
+6721 AALADVIARHESLR

-6748 VLSAAQAYPALPV
+6748 VLSASRAHPQLPV
-6761 VELDESRLAERLAET
+6761 VELDESRLAERLART
-6776 AQCGFDLAAEPPVRA
+6776 AQRGFDLAAEPPVRA
-6791 ELYALAPG
+6791 ELYALAPD

-6828 AARCRGEAPQWSP
+6828 TARCRGEEPQWSP
-6841 LPVQYADYSAWQ
+6841 LPVQYADYTLWQ
-6853 RELLGDATDPDSLFA
+6853 RDLLGDTADPDSLFA
-6868 RQLAYWKEELS
+6868 RQLAYWKDELA
-6879 GVPQQL
+6879 GVPQQV

-6898 QRGDRVVVRLD
+6898 QRGGRVAVRLD
-6909 AELHQALRDLAAARG
+6909 PELHQALRDLAAARG

-6948 PIGSP
+6948 PVGSP

-6961 LDELVGFFVN
+6961 LDDLVGFFVN
-6971 TLVLRTDTAGDP
+6971 TLVLRTDTSGDP
-6983 GFSELVGRVRQKALT
+6983 GFAELLGRVRQKALA
-6998 AYDHQ
+6998 AYAHQ

-7012 VVNPARSLAHHP
+7012 VVNPARSLSHHP
-7024 LFQIMLALQNAPL
+7024 LFQIMLALQNAPV
-7037 GEFALPGLETGHLEA
+7037 GEFALPGLETAHLEA
-7052 PTGTAR
+7052 STGTSR

-7069 RPDGAPDGLVGAV
+7069 RPDGSPDGLVGAV
-7082 EYATDLFDPATVEL
+7082 EFATDLFEPATVEL
-7096 LFERLARLLRAA
+7096 LFERWARLLRAA
-7108 VADPDRPISRIDIMP
+7108 VADPGRPISRIDIMSG
-7123 VEERRRLLA
+7123 EEHRRLL
-7132 GSNGAV
+7132 SDSTGA
-7138 AELPGAAVPEL
+7138 AFELPEAALPEL

-7154 GATPEAVAVVAG
+7154 RATPDAVAVVAG
-7166 GTELTY
+7166 ATELTY
-7172 RELDLR
+7172 RELDR
-7178 ANRLARA
+7178 RSNRLARA
-7185 LVRQGV
+7185 LVRRGV
-7191 RPETPVAVMLD
+7191 RPETPVAVLLD
-7202 RSAELVV
+7202 RSADLVV
-7209 AILAIIKAGG
+7209 ALLAIIKAGG
-7219 AYVPLDSR
+7219 AYAPLDSR
-7227 FPSSRIDLILR
+7227 FPQSRIDLILR
-7238 ESGAALVLTQEVT
+7238 EAGVALVLTEEVL
-7251 TALVQSEAAD
+7251 TALIEGESDASDV
-7261 PSGFEVPC
+7261 EVRC
-7269 EPGQLAYIMYTS
+7269 DQRQLAYVMYTS

-7298 GHALTPEFRG
+7298 GLALTPEYRG

-7329 WVPLLNGGRVVVA
+7329 WVPLLGGGRVVVA
-7342 PPEQLDLD
+7342 PPERLDLD
-7350 LLQHTITS
+7350 LLQHTISTH
-7358 NGVTGLWLTAG
+7358 GVTGLWLTAG

-7377 RPGLLA
+7377 RPALLA

-7401 RVLAA
+7401 RVLEV

-7421 TTLATCHPVGVLPE
+7421 TTLATRHPVHGLPE
-7435 HAATVPIG
+7435 NAATVPIG
-7443 RPMANMRAYVL
+7443 GPMANMRAYVL

-7464 MVGELYLAGTGVARG
+7464 LVGELYLAGTGVARG
-7479 YLGRAGLTAER
+7479 YLGRPGLTAER
-7490 FTADPYGPDGSR
+7490 FTADPYGPPGSR

-7507 DLASWRADGTL
+7507 DLAWWPAEGTL
-7518 DFAGRADHQVKLR
+7518 EFAGRTDHQVKLR

-7540 EAVLAGCPGVAQAA
+7540 EAILASCPGVAQVA

-7568 AYLVPAPEGAPEAG
+7568 AYLVPGLEGVPETG
-7582 ELAGRLRRDLPD
+7582 ELSGRLRRDLPD
-7594 YMVPAAFVT
+7594 YMVPSAFVT
-7603 VDALPLTANGK
+7603 LDTLPLTANGK
-7614 LDRAALPAPEYGAS
+7614 LDRVALPAPEYGAPGT
-7628 AAGRGPR
+7628 GRGPR
-7635 TPQEQLLCGLFAEV
+7635 TPREQLLCGLFAEV
-7649 LGREQVSIDDN
+7649 LGREQVRIDDN

-7701 ERLLMDDPDDALDV
+7701 ERLVMDDPADALDV

-7743 LLNHLGPQHPVYAI
+7743 LLNHIGPQHPVYAI
-7757 QARGLGRPETLPT
+7757 QARGLGRPEPLPA

-7780 DQIQKIQSE
+7780 DQIRKIQPE

-7810 LQSRG
+7810 LQARG

-7831 VQFAEVPVP
+7831 VKFEEMPVP
-7840 TVRDVLVGV
+7840 TERDVLVGV

-7859 QEITYAE
+7859 RELTYAE

-7878 AGLNERQIE
+7878 QGLTEQQIE
-7887 VIVEIMI
+7887 VIVHIMI
-7894 NNARLAVDFVPGDF
+7894 NNARLAVDFVPTGF

-7919 DRAED
+7919 DRD
-7924 NAGPEIWRPYVAG
+7924 GDDAGPATWRPYIAG

-7942 EITTRHDRMTQ
+7942 QITTRHNRMTE

-7974 TDRADG
+7974 T
-7980 AGNADRADGTTT
+7980 T

>member
-1 MSRRDGDALPLTGA
+1 MSRRDGDVLPLTAA

-34 VGECLEIHGPVD
+34 VGECVEIHGPVD
-46 PELFETAL
+46 PELFERAL
-54 RRVVDEVDALHV
+54 HRVVDEVDALHV
-66 TFVDEGEGPRQVL
+66 TFVDEGDGPCQIL
-79 RETWDWAPVHLD
+79 RATWDWAPAHLD

-98 REAAMEWMER
+98 REAAVEWMRR
-108 DLLRPLDLARDPLFG
+108 DLMRPLDLARDPLFG
-123 HALVRLSPTEYLW
+123 HALVRLSATEYLW

-163 LAEDG
+163 LVEGG
-168 AVPPSPF
+168 AVPPCPF

-184 DEAYRASA
+184 DAAYRASD
-192 DFTADRSYWTE
+192 DFTADRAYWTA
-203 RFADRPGPTR
+203 RFADLPAPTR
-213 LTRTAP
+213 LTAGAAT
-219 ADPDRALRLA
+219 DPHRALRLA
-229 EERELRRPD
+229 KERELRSPD
-238 ALRAAAGRIGVRW
+238 ALRAAAGRTGVRW

-258 AALYAHRLTGTQDVV
+258 AALYAHRLSGGEDVV

-279 ARRSAD
+279 ARRGSG
-285 RDLMSV
+285 RDLMAV

-302 LTVRPDMPWRDLVA
+302 LTVRPDMPWRELVA
-316 QAAREV
+316 QVAREV
-322 EAAVAHERYR
+322 ESAVAHERYR

-353 VNIMAFNSRPTFA
+353 VNIMAFNARPTFA

-373 HFVSGSTSDLAVW
+373 HFVSGSTTDLAVW

-397 LRLHGSPEAYGEDD
+397 LRLHGAPEAYGDDD
-411 LAAHQQRLISL
+411 LAAHQERLLSL

-427 DWDPD
+427 DCDPD
-432 EVLGRI
+432 EAVGRI
-438 DLLTAEEH
+438 DLLTAEDCREL
-446 HQVAALGTGPTV
+446 AELGTGPV
-458 ELPAET
+458 APAPAAS
-464 LPELFRKHVRATPD
+464 LPELFREHVRATPD
-478 LVALVC
+478 LTALVC
-484 GDVSLT
+484 GEVSLT
-490 YAELDERANR
+490 YAELDTRANR
-500 LANALVARGAGPER
+500 LAHALIARGAGPER

-536 GAAYVPLDPE
+536 GAAYVPVDPE
-546 YPAARIA
+546 YPAERISY
-553 LLLDDARPALLVTD
+553 LLDDARPALVVTD
-567 TLSEGRL
+567 ARSAGRL
-574 PGKGSVDRLV
+574 PGSFERLV
-584 IDDPATAELV
+584 LDSPEAAALMAGRPAT
-594 GGLSAADPMAA
+594 DPTVA
-605 VDPGHP
+605 VDPRHP
-611 AYVIFT
+611 AYVIYT
-617 SGSTGRPKGVVPTH
+617 SGSTGRPKGVAATH
-631 GGLLNLLTDLR
+631 GGLLNLLADLR
-642 QAHLPP
+642 EVHFRQALKGQ
-648 VTDERQRLRIA
+648 QRLRVA
-659 LTTSVSFDASWNQL
+659 LSTSVSFDASWNQL

-683 VLDYE
+683 VLDHA
-688 TWTDPDAFVGYAARR
+688 TWTDPDAFVDHAARC
-703 GLDYIEATPS
+703 GLDYVEATPS
-713 YLHVLVAHGLLGDQR
+713 YLHLLVEHGLLTGPR
-728 WRPALVAAGG
+728 RRPALVAAGG
-738 EAVPERLWEELR
+738 EAVPERLWGQLR
-750 AADGVSCLNLYGPSE
+750 AAEGVSCLNLYGPSE
-765 CTVNPVVASVG
+765 CTVNPVIASVAST
-776 SSPLPVIGRPA
+776 PLPVIGRPA
-787 GNVRL
+787 TNVRL
-792 YVLDGALRP
+792 YVLDGALRR

-814 PCLARGYLNRPG
+814 ECLTRGYLNRAG

-831 FVADPFGPIGTRM
+831 FVADPFGPPGARM
-844 YRTGDLVRWGADRN
+844 YRTGDLVRWGADGN
-858 LEFLGRTDDQVKV
+858 LEFLGRTDDQVKI
-871 RGFRVELGEVEAVL
+871 RGFRVEPGEIEAVL
-885 AEHPQVARAAA
+885 VEHPQVARAAVV
-896 MVRTEDEPRLVAYA
+896 VRAEEEPRLVAYA
-910 VAEPGATVTGTALRE
+910 VPEPGAAVADTALRE
-925 HLRERLPKHMVPSIV
+925 HLRERLPKHMVPADFV
-940 VLLDALPLTP
+940 VLDALPLTP

-965 PADPGRAPRTATEH
+965 PTATGRAPRTATEH

-993 VGADDDFFDL
+993 AGADDDFFDL

-1030 FDAPTVAELAAA
+1030 FDAPTVAELAAR
-1042 VDIAGR
+1042 VDTAGR
-1048 ARPALSRRER
+1048 ARPALAAGER
-1058 PDTVPLSFA
+1058 PGTVPLSFA

-1078 GPSATYNIPLALRLG
+1078 GPGATYNIPLTLRLSG
-1093 GTLDERALEAA
+1093 DLDQRALEAA
-1104 LTDLVERHESLRT
+1104 LADVVERHESLRT
-1117 VFPVA
+1117 TFPVV
-1122 DGVPYQRV
+1122 DGAPCQHV
-1130 LEADEARPRL
+1130 LDPDAARPRL
-1140 RVTEGGERDLP
+1140 RMTEVGEHDLP
-1151 QRLAEAARY
+1151 ERLAEAARH
-1160 GFELSDEPPLRAELF
+1160 GFELAEEPPLHAELY
-1175 RLGTEDHVLLLVVH
+1175 RLGPEEHVLLLVVH
-1189 HIAGDGWSAGPL
+1189 HIAGDGWSTRPL
-1201 LRDLRTAYAART
+1201 SQDLAAAYAARR
-1213 EGAKPEWSPLPVQY
+1213 EGAKPEWRPLPVQY
-1227 ADYALWQRELLGDG
+1227 ADYALWQRALLGDG
-1241 SDPDSLLSG
+1241 TDPGSLLSE
-1250 QLAYWRGQLAD
+1250 QLAYWREQLAD
-1261 LPEQVELPFD
+1261 LPEQIELPFD
-1271 RPRPAVM
+1271 RPRPAAM
-1278 SYRGAHLPVQVD
+1278 SYRGAHLPVRID
-1290 AELHEGLRELA
+1290 AELHQSLRELA

-1367 ELLGRVRSDALAA
+1367 DLLARVRSDALAA

-1413 QNAPLGAF
+1413 QNAPLGTF
-1421 DLPGLRVTTDLV
+1421 DLPGLRVETGLV

-1443 FILAEQPGTEGLS
+1443 FILGEEPGGGGLS

-1466 DEGTVAGI
+1466 DEATVAGI

-1484 VVADPGRRIGR
+1484 VAADPGRRIGR

-1507 LPAEADR
+1507 LPAGLAGTE
-1514 SGEQPESSLTALFER
+1514 GEQDASGVGLTVLFER
-1529 QVRADP
+1529 QVRANP

-1543 EVNLTYGELN
+1543 EVTLSYGELN

-1563 IGRGVGPEQLVAL
+1563 IDRGVGPEQLVAL
-1576 ALPRSAELVVA
+1576 AIPRSAELVVA

-1592 KAGGAYV
+1592 KAGGAYL

-1606 AARISYLLQD
+1606 AARIGYLLRD
-1616 ARPALLLTTH
+1616 GRPALLVTT
-1626 QIGDLPGAE
+1626 GTTGTAGELPGADG
-1635 SVDRLLLDTADLDGL
+1635 VDRLLLDTADLDGQ
-1650 PDTDPAV
+1650 PDTDPQV
-1657 AVDPGHPAYVIYTS
+1657 AVDPAHAAYVIHTS
-1671 GSTGK
+1671 GSTGE

-1688 RLFGTTRALF
+1688 RLFRTTEELF
-1698 DFTADDVWTLFH
+1698 GFTAEDVWTLFH

-1764 YQLMQA
+1764 YQLIQA
-1770 DAEHPS
+1770 DAEAAGAGR
-1776 ELAMRTVVFGGEAL
+1776 ELALRTVVFGGEAL
-1790 EPARLAPWYERHP
+1790 EHARLADWYRRHP
-1803 DDAPR
+1803 EDAPR

-1821 VTYAALDRSG
+1821 VTHAALGASG
-1831 TAAGRIGAALPD
+1831 TTGGQIGTALPD
-1843 LRTYVLDDGLRPVA
+1843 LRTYVLDGGLRPVA

-1883 GRFVADPFGPQG
+1883 GRFVADPFGPAG
-1895 SRMYRTGDVVRR
+1895 SRMYRSGDVVRR
-1907 AAEGSLSYV
+1907 DTAGGLRYV

-1932 GEIEAALAAHPGVAQ
+1932 GEIEAALAAHPAVAQ

-1968 AAGAAPR
+1968 ATGHALR
-1975 PADLREHLTERLP
+1975 PDPLRAHLRELLP
-1988 EHMVPSAYVVLD
+1988 EHMVPAAYVPLD

-2009 LDHRALPAP
+2009 LDRRALPAP
-2018 DLAPVVTGRAPRTP
+2018 DLAPAAATRAPRTP
-2032 REQVL
+2032 QEQVL

-2048 SAGVEDGF
+2048 SAGVEDSF

-2065 ATRLAARIRAT
+2065 AARLAARIRAT

-2096 AALTAAGPA
+2096 AALVAAGPA
-2105 QAALVRRERPE
+2105 QTALARRKRPE
-2116 LVPLSFAQRRL
+2116 RVPLSFAQRRL

-2132 LDGTGANYHIS
+2132 LEGAAANYHIS
-2143 LAWRLSGDLDRRAME
+2143 LAWRLSGDLDRRALE
-2158 AALADVVGRHES
+2158 AAVADVVARHES
-2170 LRTVY
+2170 LRTVF
-2175 PAVDGVPYQQV
+2175 PTVDGVPDQRV
-2186 LGVVAARPRLLVRR
+2186 LDAAAARPQLLVSR
-2200 TAEAELSA
+2200 TTEAELPA
-2208 LMAAATDRP
+2208 AMAAAKDRG
-2217 FDLAGDAPLRAG
+2217 FDLAVDVPLRVA
-2229 LFELASDEHVLQVVL
+2229 LFELAADEHVFQLVL

-2258 QDLTAAYAA
+2258 QGLTAAYAA
-2267 RCRGEAPRWKSL
+2267 RCRGEAPQWEEL
-2279 PVQYTDYTLWQH
+2279 PVQYADYTLWQH
-2291 ELLGESTDPD
+2291 DLLGDAADPD
-2301 SPFARQAAYWTRQL
+2301 SLFARQADYWTGQL
-2315 AGLPERIQLPADR
+2315 AGLPERIQLPTDR
-2328 PRPAAASRRGG
+2328 PRPVVASHRGG
-2339 FVHAGLDAELHRG
+2339 SVRAGFDADLHRG
-2352 LRELAREHGTSL
+2352 LRELARQHGTSL

-2398 LDELVGYFVNTLVLR
+2398 QDELIGYFVNTLVFR

-2425 LGRVRDTSLAGYAHQ
+2425 LGRVRDTALAGYAHQ
-2440 DLPFEHLVEALNP
+2440 DLPFEYLVEALNP

-2477 APPGLH
+2477 APPGLR
-2483 VEDMPLTT
+2483 VEDVPSTS

-2504 RQAQDGT
+2504 RLGEDGS
-2511 PEGIDGLVEYAGDLY
+2511 PEGIDGSVEYTGDLY
-2526 DPATVETMF
+2526 DPATVETMI

-2543 VAVTDPQQRLS
+2543 AAVADPRRRLS
-2554 RFGVLSA
+2554 RFGLLTA
-2561 EERDDLTAL
+2561 EERAELTAL
-2570 GTGPE
+2570 GTGP
-2575 VELPAASV
+2575 AAQAFTESL

-2593 TPDLVALVCGD
+2593 IPHALAVVGPEA
-2604 VSLTYEELDERAN
+2604 SLTYAELDARTN
-2617 RLAHALVSRG
+2617 RLANALIARG

-2649 AVLRTGAAYVP
+2649 AVLKTGAAYLP
-2660 VDPEYPA
+2660 IDPEYPA
-2667 ARIGHMLEDAGPV
+2667 ARIGYMFDDARPL
-2680 LVVTDARTRDRLPE
+2680 LVVTDARTRDRLPTT
-2694 AGPAGWLVLDD
+2694 GSAGWLVVDD
-2705 PATAALV
+2705 PETAALV
-2712 ADCPATDPL
+2712 ADCRATDPA
-2721 VAVDPRHPAYVIYT
+2721 VAIHPGHPAYVIYT

-2741 PKGVVSTHGGLLN
+2741 PKGVLSTHGGLLN
-2754 LFVSQRPLLFPRR
+2754 LFANQRLLMYPQQ
-2767 TKERLRIGLTTSVS
+2767 TKHRLRVGLTTSVS

-2787 QLSSLYAGHELH
+2787 QMSCLYAGHELH
-2799 VLDEATWSDPDA
+2799 VLDEATWTDPDA
-2811 FVDYVTRVGLDYVN
+2811 YLDHAARVGLDAVG

-2830 LHVLVA
+2830 MQVLVA
-2836 RGLLDDPGRRPAVV
+2836 HGLLDHPQWRPLLVA
-2850 SMGGE
+2850 MGGE
-2855 AVPEQLWE
+2855 SVPEQLWE
-2863 RLRAVEGVSCLNYYG
+2863 RLRSADGVISLNYYG
-2878 PTECT
+2878 PSECT
-2883 VDAVVA
+2883 VDSVFASME
-2889 PLGSSPRPVIGR
+2889 SSPHQVIGR
-2901 PLGGIRLYV
+2901 PLGGVRLHV
-2910 LDSTLQPVPAGVAGE
+2910 LDAALQPVAAGVPGE
-2925 LHLAGAGLARGYL
+2925 LYIAGVGLARGYL
-2938 NRPALT
+2938 NRPGLT
-2944 AGRFVADPFGPS
+2944 AGRFIADLFGPGGS
-2956 GTRMYRTGDLVRW
+2956 RMYRTGDLVRW
-2969 GADRNLEFLGRTD
+2969 NPDGNLEFLGRTD
-2982 DQVKVRG
+2982 DQVKLRG

-3000 LAEHPQVAQVAVTV
+3000 LAEHSQVVRAAVIV
-3014 REDRVGDARLVAYP
+3014 RQDRAEDPRLVAYVVP
-3028 VAVAG
+3028 ATG
-3033 AELQP
+3033 AELRP
-3038 EELRAHLRERLP
+3038 EDLRAHLRERLP
-3050 DHMVP
+3050 DYMVP
-3055 AAFVPLEGLP
+3055 TAYVALDALP
-3065 LTATGKLD
+3065 LNTSGKLD
-3073 RRALPAPVHTAVRT
+3073 RRALPEPASTAAPAGREPHT
-3087 GRAPRTPQEQVLAE
+3087 PEEHVLAG

-3106 LGVAEVGAD
+3106 LGLSEVGAD

-3135 RAALGVELELR
+3135 RSVLGVELPLHT
-3146 ALFETP
+3146 LFRNP

-3163 AGRAR
+3163 ADRAR
-3168 LALRRAERPET
+3168 LALEPAERPAL
-3179 VSLSFAQ
+3179 VPLSSAQ
-3186 RRLWFLHQL
+3186 RRLWFLRQL
-3195 EDAGSVYNMP
+3195 EGAESVYNMP

-3210 TGDLDQDALR
+3210 SGPLDLAALE
-3220 AALGDVVA
+3220 AALGDLVD
-3228 RHESL
+3228 RHETL
-3233 RTIYPQVDGVP
+3233 RTVFPPVDGAP
-3244 RQEVLDARTAPPR
+3244 YQRVLAI
-3257 LAVTRVGEA
+3257 GEA
-3266 DLTELLTAAAAN
+3266 RPGLTVTPADETALPELLTDAAAR
-3278 GFDLATQPPLRAELF
+3278 GFDLAAEPPLRAEVFALS
-3293 ELAPDEHVLLVVMHH
+3293 ATEHVLLLVMHH
-3308 IAGDGWSLGPLSAD
+3308 IAGDGWSLAPLAAD

-3327 AARRRGEEPQWAPL
+3327 AARRQGEEPRWAPL

-3349 LWQNRLLGDAA
+3349 LWHDRLLGDPA
-3360 DPDSLFARQA
+3360 DQDSLFARQTA
-3370 DHWTRTLAGLPEQ
+3370 YWTRTLADLPEQ
-3383 IPLPADRH
+3383 IRLPADRH
-3391 RPAAPS
+3391 RPANPS
-3397 YSGGHLDVE
+3397 YAGGHLAIEVDA
-3406 LDPELHAGLVRL
+3406 ELHAGLVRL
-3418 GREHGASVYMVL
+3418 GREHGASPYMVL

-3446 IPVGSLVAGRTDQAL
+3446 IPVGSLIAGRTDHSL
-3461 DELVGFF
+3461 DDLVGFF

-3486 LLARVREGA
+3486 LLQRVRESA
-3495 LAAYAHQDLPFEHV
+3495 LGAYAHQDLPFEHV
-3509 VEALNPA
+3509 VEALNPS
-3516 RSSARQPLFQVLL
+3516 RSLARQPLFQVLL

-3537 EFALDGLG
+3537 EFALDGVTA
-3545 SEILLVRTPTAM
+3545 EIVLVRTPTAM

-3567 GGTGGPAEG
+3567 GGAGGPAEG
-3576 IVGRVEYSTDLFDR
+3576 IVGRVEYSTDLFNR
-3590 ATVETLFARWLRLLA
+3590 ATVEDLVGRWLRLLA
-3605 AVVAEPERPL
+3605 AVVAEPNRPL
-3615 SRIEVLTT
+3615 SRIDVLTA
-3623 EERHELL
+3623 EERRELL

-3638 PVPTAD
+3638 PVPAAT

-3659 PAVVF
+3659 EAVVF
-3664 EGTELTYR
+3664 EDTVVTYR

-3722 VDPDYPAAR
+3722 VDPDYPTAR
-3731 IAYMLED
+3731 IASMLED
-3738 AGPAVVLDDLAAV
+3738 ARPALVLDDLAAV
-3751 TADGD
+3751 TPSDEQ
-3756 LPEHDPAV
+3756 PVHDPAV
-3764 AVDGRR
+3764 PVDARH

-3797 LEWHHEVVGGEP
+3797 LEWHHGAVGGGP

-3857 RHEVAELFA
+3857 RHRVGELFA

-3875 EAAEEAGLDLS
+3875 EAAEEAGLDLP

-3900 GGAVRRFQARR
+3900 GAAVRRFQARG

-3922 AETHVITAYSL
+3922 AETHVITAYPL
-3933 PADPAGC
+3933 PVDPADC
-3940 PSPVP
+3940 PVPVP

-3954 VYVLDS
+3954 VYVLDA

-3974 LAGAGLAR
+3974 LAGEGLAR

-3997 NPYGPA
+3997 NPYGAA

-4062 EDRIVAYVVPV
+4062 EDRLVAYVVPV
-4073 AGSGATAAA
+4073 AGSGATAVELA
-4082 LTAYLR
+4082 AYLR
-4088 GRVPEYLVPSAFVLL
+4088 GRLPEYLVPSAFVLL

-4119 PAPEATTRETGR
+4119 PAPEAATMVVGR

-4147 VLGRGQVGVDDDF
+4147 VLGRPRVGVDEDF

-4182 VELELRRLFR
+4182 VELELRTLFR
-4192 TPTPAGLAAGLHD
+4192 APTPAALAAGLHD
-4205 AATAR
+4205 ARTGR

-4251 LSGEL
+4251 LSGDL
-4256 DRDALS
+4256 DRAALS
-4262 AALTDVLA
+4262 AALADVVA

-4279 PHIAG
+4279 PHTAG
-4284 IPHQRVLD
+4284 IPYQRVLD
-4292 PAEVPV
+4292 ATEAAV

-4303 AVGEAELPALLREA
+4303 AAGDAEVPALLREA
-4317 AVRAFD
+4317 AVRGFD

-4328 PLRAELFAVAP
+4328 PLRAELLAVAP

-4346 VMHHIAGD
+4346 VMHHIVGD

-4368 YAARRDGGSPAWP
+4368 YTARQGGGAPAWP

-4406 LFARQVR
+4406 LFARQVG
-4413 YWSEELAGLPEQL
+4413 YWSEQLAGLPEQL
-4426 QLPVDRPRPATMS
+4426 RLPVDRPRPAAMS

-4445 ELRIDAELHAALLGL
+4445 EVRIDAELHAALAAL
-4460 ARRSGASL
+4460 ARRSGATL

-4479 YTRLGAGTDIPIGSP
+4479 YTRLGAGTDIAIGSP

-4503 DELVGFFV
+4503 DELVGFFI

-4517 TDTSGDPSFGELLG
+4517 TDTSGDPSFVELLG

-4577 GGDFRLPGMR
+4577 GGDFELPGLR
-4587 VSGVSV
+4587 VSGVTV
-4593 LTGTARLDLTFGFAE
+4593 PTGTARLDLTFGFAE

-4621 AVEYSTDLFDRS
+4621 AVEYSTELFDRS

-4657 GGIEL
+4657 GGIDL
-4662 LSAEERRELLPA
+4662 LSAEERHELLPDA
-4674 VEGGAAGV
+4674 EGGTAGV
-4682 SLPELFAAQV
+4682 SLPELFAARV
-4692 AVVPDEV
+4692 AATPDAV
-4699 ALVCGDAELTY
+4699 ALVCGGAELTY
-4710 RELNS
+4710 RELNA
-4715 RANRFAHA
+4715 RANRFAHS
-4723 LVARGVGPEQ
+4723 LIARGVGPEQ
-4733 VVAVALPRSVESVVA
+4733 LVAVALPRSVESVVA

-4760 PVDPAYPRARIDFM
+4760 PVDPAYPPARIAFM
-4774 LADARP
+4774 LEDARP
-4780 SVVVDDPA
+4780 VLVVDDPA
-4788 MVGDADRPDTDPV
+4788 TVTDADRPDTDPDPV
-4801 VALDVRYPAYVI
+4801 PDVRHPAYVI

-4824 VVVSHGGVSGLVAA
+4824 VVVSHSGVSGLAAA
-4838 QVERLGVAPGSRVLQ
+4838 QIERLGLVPGSRVLQ
-4853 FASPS
+4853 AASPS

-4863 WDLCSALLTGATLVL
+4863 WDLCSALLSGAALVL
-4878 APSGA
+4878 APADA
-4883 PLEALTDRRLDVT
+4883 PLDALTDGRLGIT

-4902 SALAALDGADL
+4902 SALAAVDSAGVT
-4913 AAGTLVVAG
+4913 AATLVVAG
-4922 EACPPELVA
+4922 EACPSELVE
-4931 RWAPGRRMVNA
+4931 RWAPGRRMINA

-4948 TVCATMSDPLAA
+4948 TVCATMSDPLSP
-4960 GSGVPPIGRPVAGF
+4960 GSGVPPIGRAVAGF
-4974 RVYVLDERLRLVA
+4974 RVYVLDEGLRIVP

-5004 YLNRPSLTA
+5004 YLNRPGLTA
-5013 GRFVAC
+5013 GRFLAC
-5019 PFGAGGDRM
+5019 PFGPEGARM
-5028 YRTGDV
+5028 YRTGDL
-5034 VRRRADG
+5034 VRRRGDG
-5041 ELEYVG
+5041 ELEYLG
-5047 RADQQVKVRGFRVE
+5047 RADQQVKVRGFRIE
-5061 LGEVEAAL
+5061 PGEIEAAL
-5069 AEYPAVAQA
+5069 AEHPT
-5078 AVVAQGDRL
+5078 VAQGAVLTRDDRL
-5087 VGYVTARPDATVRPA
+5087 VAYVVPVAGSGATAV
-5102 ELAAH
+5102 ELAAY
-5107 LRDRLPD
+5107 LRGRLPE
-5114 YLVPAVFTVLDVLPL
+5114 YLVPSAFVLLEALPL

-5140 PAPDLGSAE
+5140 PAPEAAATE
-5149 VGRAPRTPQ
+5149 TGRVPRTPQ

-5170 GRGQVGVDDDFF
+5170 GRRRVGVDEDFF

-5201 LGVELGLRALFQAPT
+5201 LGVELGLRALFQSPT

-5221 GALTESGSA
+5221 GVLASGGNA
-5230 RPTLTAR
+5230 RPALTAR

-5248 QRRLWFMHR
+5248 QRRLWFLHR

-5314 AEARPRAGLTKVS
+5314 AEARPRARLVEVLRTD
-5327 QAELHHWLAEFA
+5327 LHERLAESA
-5339 RRPFDLAAEPPLRA
+5339 RRPFDLAAETPLRA

-5391 ARCQGRE
+5391 ARSEGSA
-5398 PDRDALPVQYADYTL
+5398 PSWSNLTVQYADYTL
-5413 WQCELLGDAADPQ
+5413 WQRDLLGDATDPK
-5426 SRFAEQLDYWKR
+5426 SRFTEQLDYWKR

-5445 LIQLP
+5445 LLQLP

-5457 VAGWHG
+5457 VAGWYG

-5476 ALTELARNTGTSL
+5476 ALAELARRTGTSL

-5521 EALDELVGFFVNT
+5521 EALDDLVGFFVNT

-5547 TELLGRVR
+5547 VELLGRVR
-5555 ETSLSAYAHQDVPF
+5555 ETALSAYAHQDVPF

-5576 NPSRSLAHHP
+5576 NPSRSLSHHP

-5624 VSLVEQFG
+5624 LSLVEQFG
-5632 PAGEPAGIVGAAE
+5632 PDGSPAGIVGAAE

-5657 VLVRRWTLLLEA
+5657 AMVRRWTLLLEA
-5669 VTADPDRSIGGIDL
+5669 VTADPEQPIGGIDL
-5683 LDSDERSRLLERGN
+5683 LDAEERHRLLEQGN
-5697 ATAREVAAVPVPEA
+5697 ATAREVGAVPVPQA
-5711 FAVQVA
+5711 FEGQVA
-5717 ATPDALALV
+5717 ATPDAVALIRGDV
-5726 SGGAEL
+5726 EL
-5732 TYRELNARANRFAHA
+5732 TYRQLNARANRFAHA

-5758 VAVALPRSVESVV
+5758 VAVALPRSVEAVV

-5784 PVDPSYPAARI
+5784 PVDPAYPRSRI
-5795 AYMLEDA
+5795 DLMLADA
-5802 RPVLVVDDPALVAEA
+5802 RPALMIDDPAAV
-5817 SEASEWPDTDPV
+5817 SEGDWPDTDPKV
-5829 VALDVRHPAY
+5829 TLDVRHPAY

-5864 AAQIERFAI
+5864 AGQIEGFAI
-5873 APDSRVLQFASPSFD
+5873 DPDSRVLQFASPSFD
-5888 ASVSEIFTALLRGA
+5888 ASVSEIYTALLRGA
-5902 ALVLPPAA
+5902 ALVLPPAGD
-5910 EPVAALTDPGLA
+5910 PVAALTDPDLA
-5922 VTHATVP
+5922 VTHVTVP
-5929 PSVLAALPEG
+5929 PSVIAALSEG
-5939 AVTVSTLVVAGEACP
+5939 SVAVPKLIVAGEACP

-5981 MSDPLSPGAGV
+5981 MSDPLAPGSGV

-5999 ANARVYVL
+5999 VNARVYVL

-6030 RGYLNRPALTAGRF
+6030 RGYLNRPGLTAGRF
-6044 VACPFEAGSRM
+6044 VACPFDPSGARM
-6055 YRTGDVVRWLG
+6055 YRTGDVVRFRA

-6090 EIETALAEHPA
+6090 EVEAALAEHPA
-6101 VARAAVLAQDD
+6101 VVRAAVLAQDD

-6119 PHQTEARD
+6119 PRQDIARD
-6127 SALEADHVGE
+6127 DGLETDHVGE
-6137 WQDIYDALP
+6137 WRDIYDALP
-6146 ITPEET
+6146 IAPGEA
-6152 AFGQNFVGWNSS
+6152 AFGHNFVGWNSS
-6164 YDASPIPAEQMR
+6164 YDGDPIPVEQMR
-6176 EWRDATVAR
+6176 EWRDATVDR
-6185 ILALHPRRVLEVG
+6185 ILALRPRRVLEVG

-6205 SQIAPH
+6205 SQIAPQ

-6222 TAIDALAAQVARQ
+6222 TAIDALAAQVAGQRD
-6235 EQLAG
+6235 LAE
-6240 RVVLHT
+6240 RVVLQT
-6246 RPAHDTDGLPA
+6246 RPAHDTDGLPV
-6257 GHFDTIVINSVV
+6257 GEFDTIVINSVV
-6269 QYFPSADYLTDV
+6269 QYFPSADYLADV
-6281 IEKLMRL
+6281 IGKLARL
-6288 LAPGGALFLGDIRN
+6288 LAPGGALFVGDVRN

-6315 HRVGDGADLTSVRR
+6315 HRTADADLATVRR
-6329 AVEQSLRV
+6329 AVEQALRV

-6345 DFFTALREHG
+6345 DFFTALREQG
-6355 TDIGVVAVEV
+6355 TEIGAVAVEV
-6365 KRGRHHNEL
+6365 KNGRHHNEL
-6374 TRYRYD
+6374 SRYRYD
-6380 VTLHKQP
+6380 VTLHKAP
-6387 VTPTAPD
+6387 VAPAAPE
-6394 RSVELAWGQ
+6394 RSVELEWGR
-6403 QVAGPAEL
+6403 QVAGSAEL
-6411 RELLAQPSVG
+6411 RELLARTAAE

-6436 AALARAVQNGDGSLA
+6436 AALARAVQDDDGSLA

-6460 EDADLPDPEDFHA
+6460 EVGDLPDPEDFHA
-6473 LGSESGRS
+6473 LGAELGRS
-6481 AVVTW
+6481 VVITW
-6486 SAAAADAVDVVFTDP
+6486 SATAAEAIDVVFIDP
-6501 QALHRS
+6501 SALCGA
-6507 PVEAYRPAR
+6507 PVEAYRPAGTPR
-6516 ATGQALSS
+6516 RPLSS
-6524 LTNRPTGG
+6524 LTNRPTGS

-6540 ELRDWLRSRLPDYLV
+6540 ELRDWLRHRLPDYLV

-6575 RALPAPDLGPVA
+6575 RALPAPDLGPLA

-6622 GGHSLLATRLASRV
+6622 GGHSLLATRLASRA
-6636 RAVLGAE
+6636 RAALGAE

-6648 LFESPTVA
+6648 LFEAPTVA
-6656 GLAARLDGSGA
+6656 ALAARLDGSGA
-6667 ARPALIVRP
+6667 ARPALTARA
-6676 RPERV
+6676 RPEQV

-6695 MDGPSATYNMPL
+6695 MEGPSATYNMPL
-6707 ALSLTGELDRPALH
+6707 ALSLTGRLDRSALH

-6748 VLSAAQAYPALPV
+6748 VLSPSEAYPALPV
-6761 VELDESRLAERLAET
+6761 IESDENELTERLAET
-6776 AQCGFDLAAEPPVRA
+6776 AQRGFDLAVEPPVRA

-6799 RHVLLVVVH
+6799 RHALLVVVH

-6828 AARCRGEAPQWSP
+6828 AARCQGEAPQWSP
-6841 LPVQYADYSAWQ
+6841 LPVQYADYTLWQ
-6853 RELLGDATDPDSLFA
+6853 RELLGDSADPDSLFA
-6868 RQLAYWKEELS
+6868 RQLNYWKEELA
-6879 GVPQQL
+6879 GLPQQL

-6898 QRGDRVVVRLD
+6898 QRGDRVEIRLD
-6909 AELHQALRDLAAARG
+6909 ADLHQALRDLAAARG

-6971 TLVLRTDTAGDP
+6971 TLVLRTDTGGNP
-6983 GFSELVGRVRQKALT
+6983 GFAELLGRVRQKALS

-7024 LFQIMLALQNAPL
+7024 LFQVMLALQNAPV
-7037 GEFALPGLETGHLEA
+7037 GEFALAGLETGHLAA
-7052 PTGTAR
+7052 PTGTSR

-7069 RPDGAPDGLVGAV
+7069 RPDGTPDGLVGAV
-7082 EYATDLFDPATVEL
+7082 EYATDLFDAPTVEL
-7096 LFERLARLLRAA
+7096 LSERWARLLRAA
-7108 VADPDRPISRIDIMP
+7108 VADPDRPISRIDLMSAA
-7123 VEERRRLLA
+7123 ERHRLLSEFNDTA
-7132 GSNGAV
+7132 
-7138 AELPGAAVPEL
+7138 AELPRAAVPEL

-7154 GATPEAVAVVAG
+7154 RALPDAVAVVAG
-7166 GTELTY
+7166 GSELTY

-7178 ANRLARA
+7178 SNRLARA

-7191 RPETPVAVMLD
+7191 RPETPVAVLLE

-7238 ESGAALVLTQEVT
+7238 ESGAALVLTREVL
-7251 TALVQSEAAD
+7251 TALTQSEPDSSAV
-7261 PSGFEVPC
+7261 EVPC
-7269 EPGQLAYIMYTS
+7269 DPGQLAYIMYTS

-7298 GHALTPEFRG
+7298 GHALTPEWRG

-7329 WVPLLNGGRVVVA
+7329 WVPLLGGGRIVVA

-7350 LLQHTITS
+7350 LLQHTVTTH
-7358 NGVTGLWLTAG
+7358 GVTGLWLTAG

-7393 VVSPAAVA
+7393 VVSPAAAA

-7421 TTLATCHPVGVLPE
+7421 TTLATCHPVRTLSAN
-7435 HAATVPIG
+7435 AASVPIG
-7443 RPMANMRAYVL
+7443 GPMANMRAYVL
-7454 DDRLRPVPTG
+7454 DDHLRPVPTG
-7464 MVGELYLAGTGVARG
+7464 LVGELYLAGTGVARG
-7479 YLGRAGLTAER
+7479 YQGRPGLTAER
-7490 FTADPYGPDGSR
+7490 FTADPYGPSGSR

-7507 DLASWRADGTL
+7507 DLAWWRPDGAL
-7518 DFAGRADHQVKLR
+7518 EFAGRADHQVKLR

-7568 AYLVPAPEGAPEAG
+7568 AYLVPTSEGAPEPA
-7582 ELAGRLRRDLPD
+7582 ELSGRLRRELPD

-7603 VDALPLTANGK
+7603 LDALPLTANGK
-7614 LDRAALPAPEYGAS
+7614 LDRAALPAPEYGATG
-7628 AAGRGPR
+7628 AGRGPR

-7649 LGREQVSIDDN
+7649 LGRDQVSIDDG

-7701 ERLLMDDPDDALDV
+7701 ERLVMDNPDDALDV

-7743 LLNHLGPQHPVYAI
+7743 LLNHIPPRHPVYAI
-7757 QARGLGRPETLPT
+7757 QARGLGRPEPLPT
-7770 SYEEMAADYA
+7770 SYEEMAGDYA
-7780 DQIQKIQSE
+7780 DQVQKIQPE

-7815 ERTALLA
+7815 EPTALLA
-7822 ILDAYPVKD
+7822 VLDAYPVKD
-7831 VQFAEVPVP
+7831 VKFEVAPVP

-7859 QEITYAE
+7859 REITYAE

-7878 AGLNERQIE
+7878 QGLSERQVE
-7887 VIVEIMI
+7887 VIVDIMI
-7894 NNARLAVDFVPGDF
+7894 NNAKLAVDFVPGRY

-7924 NAGPEIWRPYVAG
+7924 NAGSETWRPYVTG

-7960 GPILAARLAEATGD
+7960 GPIVAARIAGATGD
-7974 TDRADG
+7974 TYSTIR
-7980 AGNADRADGTTT
+7980 
-7992 LSHQED
+7992 SHQED